1 MGNLGKNRKKFLAL
15 AIALSL
21 QMQAVIPCYAAV
33 TAEAGGA
40 NVNGNIINIVKPDSN
55 GLSHN
60 KFTDFN
66 VAGNGIVF
74 NNHTGSAQY
83 NSQLAGALNA
93 NANLQGNAA
102 KLILTE
108 VTGTGKTNLNGML
121 EIAGTKADL
130 VIANPN
136 GIVGK
141 GFGFINVGRAT
152 LTTGVP
158 DWGADGKLNGFSVAK
173 GTIDIQNA
181 GLTEDQRTDYRPD
194 KLDIMA
200 SAIKINDELWA
211 NEAINVVAGSNEV
224 KYNADGS
231 LEVQKTTATAEKPQ
245 VALDVAA
252 LGGMY
257 AGRIM
262 LVGTEKGLGM
272 NIGGN
277 LKAQENL
284 SITNDG
290 RIVFTKNAGS
300 NNSADGLPNKDYTYL
315 TSDGTVMVSSTED
328 IENSGVITAQKDM
341 TLTVGGKLTNSGT
354 LEAGAAYTAEEEE
367 ENPKFLQDAA
377 ALRITADE
385 IANSGNIN
393 ASSILHVASAK
404 AINNDG
410 YMHSSGEASIS
421 AGGILSGSGSI
432 GAKSSVNVTADKL
445 TLNKNNIY
453 TIGADGKINN
463 TTGVSI
469 TEINPDKPV
478 IPATPNPEA
487 LREAEDFKAPALPD
501 IAQASGVAATVKKDK
516 ISDDDLD
523 LVADANANGK
533 YKPIIDKAA
542 NGVDLVQIAEVNGN
556 GVSRNLYSDFN
567 IKSTGLI
574 LNNAT
579 TYTKTELGGYIDRNM
594 FLAGKGA
601 RVILNE
607 VTSSNASTLSGYLEV
622 AGNKASVVIANVNGI
637 SVNGLG
643 FINTDNVVLSTGAV
657 TNWADGSFKFSDNKG
672 DMIIA
677 GDGLNARN
685 PKQLEIFTS
694 NLQVDQSE
702 VYTNE
707 LHISAD
713 GLLQNTGKIA
723 ATENM
728 HINAGALKNSS
739 LGYIEAQ
746 KNLTATVSGDVEQDK
761 ATLKAGEALKVSAA
775 KLSNTNNSL
784 ISAGNDADINIA
796 ASISNNK
803 SIILAGNDLDVRAA
817 DFINQDTALV
827 NYGQNGTLAVANRFA
842 NDGATISTDS
852 NNALTKIT
860 TTDFSNTNKG
870 AFVSKGSLQLE
881 ASNTLNNNYAN
892 IYVSGDGEI
901 KAGML
906 LNSNLANLHTGGDAK
921 ITADTMRS
929 SKASV
934 DVQGNLEA
942 DLGSF
947 TNQDSAYFGVGKNA
961 AINTSNDFTNKDL
974 GNIFVTKDLTINS
987 IGDFLNEDGLIAVGA
1002 SGTISATNITNQNK
1016 AGVKQG
1022 SLINAAGDLSLTAE
1036 DTVLNRSSDIESEGN
1051 ISIKAKNLVNKKEIF
1066 ETSFKESHEDIS
1078 YKIPHLNAPN
1088 YYDAVRKFD
1097 RQILTAQIDKET
1109 ADANIIASGNI
1120 KIDLDK
1126 DLTNHYSKIKAGKNL
1141 TVNAGG
1147 TVENVG
1153 YQGTI
1158 HYYDRGNDYHY
1169 WKYKKHRRMH
1179 IRCRWVYGTTVI
1191 PYYDHTMR
1199 DEEGTDSER
1208 LSLLSGVSGV
1218 KIYATDIVNRTHQAK
1233 GKVGDLPE
1241 SDAYFKTDADK
1252 HLTDETLYKEKQDVS
1267 TSVEGK
1273 ADDKAAAGKD
1283 NNTGDKMTDISSLHI
1298 NSKIFKLT
1306 DDATAKYLIETN
1318 KKFADYHEFLSSDY
1332 LLERVKADPE
1342 KVGKR
1347 LGDGYFEQQFVL
1359 QQIGTLT
1366 GKKYLGDY
1374 GSDMEQFAAL
1384 MNAGAV
1390 IAEEMNLKVGVAL
1403 TAEQMASLTTDIVW
1417 LVEEVVNGQK
1427 VLVPE
1432 VFLAQVRSEDLR
1444 PDGALIVGG
1453 EVELYS
1459 KQDIKNMGNIKSDG
1473 TVALR
1478 AENVSNKGD
1487 IASENLAV
1495 KAEKNITNSG
1505 TMRAKAD
1512 ALLQAENITNEATVS
1527 KKQYKELNQK
1537 KLEATGSISAG
1548 QNLTLEAGKN
1558 ITNKGANLTAGK
1570 DLTLN
1575 ANDVDIVTVANEKHV
1590 AVAYGSSSAEIH
1602 DVQHQQSA
1610 LSGENIRLNTKKDI
1624 SIAGGVLSAKNDVAL
1639 NAKGDVNI
1647 NAVKDLYSEESEV
1660 GNRGGSYY
1668 NHNKQVDEAVKGTT
1682 IAAKNDISIASGKD
1696 INIKGS
1702 NVASEAGKAD
1712 LAAENNINI
1721 ANATEYHE
1729 CLHEEHNKVSGLLSS
1744 KTTDIYDY
1752 SRQNTV
1758 VGSNVSAGE
1767 IAISSKKD
1775 TNLTGSNVVADNDVS
1790 VKTGGN
1796 LNIGSA
1802 EQTSESEYI
1811 KSVKKSGILS
1821 GGGLGFT
1828 IGKEKQKD
1836 QYANQNTEQV
1846 GSTVGSVKG
1855 NVNLDADKAAN
1866 VKGSTVVAGK
1876 DINITGENVKIENSD
1891 SIYNAQEKH
1900 EFKRT
1905 GLSVSVGGEAVN
1917 KVNEVVNHVERANQ
1931 VNDKRLAALHG
1942 YKAIESVEKNIG
1954 MLKDAVKNPSQGLSL
1969 NVSVGSSQSRIESK
1983 STTVVANGSN
1993 VKAAGDVKITST
2005 EKDINIT
2012 GSNVEGKDVT
2022 LNAKEN
2028 LNITASKNTN
2038 KTEQNSKSSSAS
2050 VGVGFD
2056 IATGQVS
2063 SVTISGSKSK
2073 GEVDANSTSYNES
2086 TVKADKKLD
2095 FTSAKDTNIKGGNLS
2110 GEKIAGN
2117 VGGDLNI
2124 ESKQDKNSYKEKN
2137 SSAGFGVGIDLS
2149 GKNKNDGIAT
2159 TDKKDKA
2166 SNADKTGIFGSAT
2179 KSNVDSN
2186 YESVTNQ
2193 SGIYAGKE
2201 GFDIR
2206 VEANTDLKGGIISS
2220 EAEKDK
2226 NKISTGTLT
2235 YEDIKNKA
2243 EYEAGSIGINVDTS
2257 KNAKN
2262 KDAGVTPNIGVGAK
2276 DDAESVTKA
2285 TVSEGEIEIRDKGH
2299 QKQDLKDLNRD
2310 TQNSLNKLGEIF
2322 DKTKVEERQELAGLF
2337 GEIAYKAVGDLAI
2350 KNGWQEGSAE
2360 KNALHALVGGIM
2372 SELTNSGF
2380 LAGASGAM
2388 INEIIQDKLRDMFK
2402 DNPAMHQWA
2411 SALIGGVVAQV
2422 AADNAQVGSATASS
2436 GTKNNYLT
2444 HEQLEKYNSEI
2455 EAIEKDDSLTE
2466 EEKKDAK
2473 KIIDLK
2479 YDLISALQDREWL
2492 SRFNSKINVIQLKNG
2507 EYEIK
2512 GETFYVGYNK
2522 DGSPAFLS
2530 TGTTYGIKDD
2540 NLNDLLQKIIP
2551 GDKIQFPDGSKFYIQ
2566 PNGQLFEE
2574 DNVGFLMPF
2583 KMISF
2588 DTNAVVDK
2596 RNMFVYDAT
2605 ISSNLKNDAG
2615 ELITGVASSIGGLL
2629 AGYEL
2634 AKLAI
2639 TSGNDSGIL
2648 VGAIVV
2654 AMNANELVISGTS
2667 GYKNLFNHNISTV
2680 NFIKDSVL
2688 AGSENEKIYNS
2699 LNTATQMIGIIGD
2712 CQQFYKLIEEGKLR
2726 NIDWDKII
2734 YDKKERDELTS
2745 ILNSYNLGLD
2755 IKTVGDILN
2764 K

>member
-21 QMQAVIPCYAAV
+21 QMQAVMPCYAAV
-33 TAEAGGA
+33 TVEAGGA
-40 NVNGNIINIVKPDSN
+40 NVNANIINIVKPDSN

-66 VAGNGIVF
+66 VPGNGIVF

-83 NSQLAGALNA
+83 NSHLAGALNA

-200 SAIKINDELWA
+200 RAIKINDELWA

-224 KYNADGS
+224 KYNTDGS

-290 RIVFTKNAGS
+290 KIVFTKNAGS
-300 NNSADGLPNKDYTYL
+300 NNTADGLSNKDYTSL

-367 ENPKFLQDAA
+367 KNPKFLQEAA
-377 ALRITADE
+377 KLRITADE
-385 IANSGNIN
+385 ITNSGNIN
-393 ASSILHVASAK
+393 ASKILDVTSTK

-410 YMHSSGEASIS
+410 YMHSNGEASIS
-421 AGGILSGSGSI
+421 AGGILSGSGSV
-432 GAKSSVNVTADKL
+432 GAKSSVDVTADKIS
-445 TLNKNNIY
+445 LNKKNIY

-478 IPATPNPEA
+478 IPEMPDPEA
-487 LREAEDFKAPALPD
+487 PREAEDFKAPALPD

-556 GVSRNLYSDFN
+556 GFSRNLYSDFN

-579 TYTKTELGGYIDRNM
+579 KYTKTELGGYIDRNM

-607 VTSSNASTLSGYLEV
+607 VTSSNASTLNGYLEV
-622 AGNKASVVIANVNGI
+622 AGNKASVVIANANGI

-672 DMIIA
+672 DMLIA
-677 GDGLNARN
+677 GDGLNART
-685 PKQLEIFTS
+685 PKQLEIFTN
-694 NLQVDQSE
+694 NLQVDKSE
-702 VYTNE
+702 VYNNE

-728 HINAGALKNSS
+728 QINAGALKNSS

-746 KNLTATVSGDVEQDK
+746 KNLTAAVSGDVEQDK
-761 ATLKAGEALKVSAA
+761 ATLKAGEALSVSAA

-827 NYGQNGTLAVANRFA
+827 NYGQNGTLTVANRFA
-842 NDGATISTDS
+842 NDGATISADGS
-852 NNALTKIT
+852 SVLTKIT
-860 TTDFSNTNKG
+860 ATDFSNTNKG

-929 SKASV
+929 SKASI

-942 DLGSF
+942 DLGSL
-947 TNQDSAYFGVGKNA
+947 TNQDSAYFGVAKNA
-961 AINTSNDFTNKDL
+961 VINTSNNFTNKDL
-974 GNIFVTKDLTINS
+974 GNIFVTKNLTINS
-987 IGDFLNEDGLIAVGA
+987 IGDFLNEDGLVAIGG
-1002 SGTISATNITNQNK
+1002 SGTISANNITNQNK

-1109 ADANIIASGNI
+1109 ADANIIARGNI

-1126 DLTNHYSKIKAGKNL
+1126 DLTNHYSKIKAGKDL

-1241 SDAYFKTDADK
+1241 SDDYFKTDADK

-1283 NNTGDKMTDISSLHI
+1283 NNTGDKMMNISSLHI

-1390 IAEEMNLKVGVAL
+1390 VAEAMDLKVGVAL

-1459 KQDIKNMGNIKSDG
+1459 KQDIKNMGNIRSDG

-1478 AENVSNKGD
+1478 SENVSNKGD
-1487 IASENLAV
+1487 IAGENLTV

-1505 TMRAKAD
+1505 TMRAKVD
-1512 ALLQAENITNEATVS
+1512 ALLQAENITNEAATS
-1527 KKQYKELNQK
+1527 ETQYRELNQK
-1537 KLEATGSISAG
+1537 KIEATGSISAG
-1548 QNLTLEAGKN
+1548 QNLTLEAGN
-1558 ITNKGANLTAGK
+1558 SITNKGANLAAGK
-1570 DLTLN
+1570 EVSLN
-1575 ANDVDIVTVANEKHV
+1575 AENIDIVTIANEKHV

-1602 DVQHQQSA
+1602 DVQHQQTA
-1610 LSGENIRLNTKKDI
+1610 LSGENIRLNAKKDI
-1624 SIAGGVLSAKNDVAL
+1624 SIAGGILSAKKDVEL
-1639 NAKGDVNI
+1639 NAKGDVNLT
-1647 NAVKDLYSEESEV
+1647 AVKDLYSEESEV

-1712 LAAENNINI
+1712 LIAENNINI
-1721 ANATEYHE
+1721 ANETEYHE
-1729 CLHEEHNKVSGLLSS
+1729 RLHEEHNKVSGLLSS

-1775 TNLTGSNVVADNDVS
+1775 TNITGSNVVADNDVS

-1836 QYANQNTEQV
+1836 QYANQNVEQV

-1855 NVNLDADKAAN
+1855 SVNMDADKAAN

-1876 DINITGENVKIENSD
+1876 DINITGENVKIENSN
-1891 SIYNAQEKH
+1891 SVYNAQEKH

-1905 GLSVSVGGEAVN
+1905 ELSVSVGGEAVN

-1942 YKAIESVEKNIG
+1942 YKAVESVEKNIG

-1969 NVSVGSSQSRIESK
+1969 NVSIGSSQSRSESS
-1983 STTVVANGSN
+1983 STTIVANGSE
-1993 VKAAGDVKITST
+1993 VKAGGDVNVTST
-2005 EKDINIT
+2005 KKDINII

-2038 KTEQNSKSSSAS
+2038 KTEQSSKSSSAS
-2050 VGVGFD
+2050 VGASLELGK
-2056 IATGQVS
+2056 GPS
-2063 SVTISGSKSK
+2063 YSISGSMSN
-2073 GEVDANSTSYNES
+2073 GEVSANGTTYNES
-2086 TVKADKKLD
+2086 TVTANKDLSFA
-2095 FTSAKDTNIKGGNLS
+2095 SGKDTNIKGGKLS
-2110 GEKIAGN
+2110 SEKVTGN
-2117 VGGDLNI
+2117 VGNDLNI
-2124 ESKQDKNSYKEKN
+2124 ESKQDSNSYKENNK
-2137 SSAGFGVGIDLS
+2137 SVGASVGLGS
-2149 GKNKNDGIAT
+2149 NKAV
-2159 TDKKDKA
+2159 
-2166 SNADKTGIFGSAT
+2166 SGSASVG
-2179 KSNVDSN
+2179 KIDSK
-2186 YESVTNQ
+2186 YESVIDQ
-2193 SGIYAGKE
+2193 SGIYAGKD
-2201 GFDIR
+2201 GFEIN
-2206 VEANTDLKGGIISS
+2206 VGENTDLKGGIISS

-2235 YEDIKNKA
+2235 YEDIKNEADYKA
-2243 EYEAGSIGINVDTS
+2243 GGAGIKVNKNNDADYNEKGITPDIGMPAS
-2257 KNAKN
+2257 
-2262 KDAGVTPNIGVGAK
+2262 GE
-2276 DDAESVTKA
+2276 AESTTKA
-2285 TVSEGEIEIRDKGH
+2285 TISKGTIEIRDKKN
-2299 QKQDLKDLNRD
+2299 QKQDINKLNRD
-2310 TQNSLNKLGEIF
+2310 TNNSLNKLGEIF
-2322 DKTKVEERQELAGLF
+2322 DKKKIEERQELANLF
-2337 GEIAYKAVGDLAI
+2337 GELAYNEIHYMDGSDEQKAI
-2350 KNGWQEGSAE
+2350 Y
-2360 KNALHALVGGIM
+2360 HAVVGGIM
-2372 SELTNSGF
+2372 SKLTGGDF
-2380 LAGASGAM
+2380 LAGASAAGINKLVIEEVKKAANYEPDKMQWVSAALGAVVAEFVSG
-2388 INEIIQDKLRDMFK
+2388 NAQ
-2402 DNPAMHQWA
+2402 AGA
-2411 SALIGGVVAQV
+2411 SA
-2422 AADNAQVGSATASS
+2422 AAS
-2436 GTKNNYLT
+2436 GTKNNEVADIIFNPKRVLNGYGEGLKDRGIEEIEDISAIVSDPLGTLNEMYQFLQAVYEEPSLANEIKEQFVDVFNERLDKFENGTAEETGYELGRISVDIASLCVASGSSKILT
-2444 HEQLEKYNSEI
+2444 KFPRVGKIVSSLEKYTAKSISTTKLTNDI
-2455 EAIEKDDSLTE
+2455 VYIGDSLW
-2466 EEKKDAK
+2466 EKGAFKRGQ
-2473 KIIDLK
+2473 IIDK
-2479 YDLISALQDREWL
+2479 ALGNNL
-2492 SRFNSKINVIQLKNG
+2492 
-2507 EYEIK
+2507 
-2512 GETFYVGYNK
+2512 GYN
-2522 DGSPAFLS
+2522 
-2530 TGTTYGIKDD
+2530 
-2540 NLNDLLQKIIP
+2540 
-2551 GDKIQFPDGSKFYIQ
+2551 FP
-2566 PNGQLFEE
+2566 
-2574 DNVGFLMPF
+2574 
-2583 KMISF
+2583 
-2588 DTNAVVDK
+2588 VVDK
-2596 RNMFVYDAT
+2596 LNDRTITSIKSMDLNANTYQTGRGIYNALVKNIDDLEAFEKRSWRHTTINIDDYDYKQLEVAIPKIT
-2605 ISSNLKNDAG
+2605 ISKDQKNGLEQAVKYAKSKNINVK
-2615 ELITGVASSIGGLL
+2615 IT
-2629 AGYEL
+2629 
-2634 AKLAI
+2634 
-2639 TSGNDSGIL
+2639 
-2648 VGAIVV
+2648 VV
-2654 AMNANELVISGTS
+2654 E
-2667 GYKNLFNHNISTV
+2667 
-2680 NFIKDSVL
+2680 
-2688 AGSENEKIYNS
+2688 
-2699 LNTATQMIGIIGD
+2699 
-2712 CQQFYKLIEEGKLR
+2712 
-2726 NIDWDKII
+2726 
-2734 YDKKERDELTS
+2734 
-2745 ILNSYNLGLD
+2745 
-2755 IKTVGDILN
+2755 
-2764 K
+2764 

>member
-21 QMQAVIPCYAAV
+21 QMQAVMPCYAAV

-83 NSQLAGALNA
+83 NSHLAGALNA

-152 LTTGVP
+152 LTTGMP

-173 GTIDIQNA
+173 GAIDIQNA

-200 SAIKINDELWA
+200 RAIKINDELWA

-224 KYNADGS
+224 KYNTDGS
-231 LEVQKTTATAEKPQ
+231 LEVHKTTATAEKPQ

-300 NNSADGLPNKDYTYL
+300 NNTADGLSNKDYTSL
-315 TSDGTVMVSSTED
+315 TSDGNVMVSSTED
-328 IENSGVITAQKDM
+328 IENSSVITAQKDM
-341 TLTVGGKLTNSGT
+341 TMTVGGKLTNSGT

-393 ASSILHVASAK
+393 ASSILHVTSTK

-421 AGGILSGSGSI
+421 AGGIFSGSGSI
-432 GAKSSVNVTADKL
+432 GAKSSVNVQADKV

-487 LREAEDFKAPALPD
+487 PREAEDFKAPALPD
-501 IAQASGVAATVKKDK
+501 VAQAPGVAATVKKDK
-516 ISDDDLD
+516 ISDNDLD

-579 TYTKTELGGYIDRNM
+579 KYTKTELGGYIDRNM

-607 VTSSNASTLSGYLEV
+607 VTSSNASTLNGYLEV
-622 AGNKASVVIANVNGI
+622 AGNKASVVIANANGI

-657 TNWADGSFKFSDNKG
+657 TNWADGNLKFGNNKG
-672 DMIIA
+672 DMLIT

-685 PKQLEIFTS
+685 PKQLEIFTN
-694 NLQVDQSE
+694 NLQVDKSE

-728 HINAGALKNSS
+728 QINAGTLKNSS

-746 KNLTATVSGDVEQDK
+746 KNLTAAVSGDVEQDK
-761 ATLKAGEALKVSAA
+761 ATLKAGEALSVSAA

-803 SIILAGNDLDVRAA
+803 SIILAGNDLDVKAA

-827 NYGQNGTLAVANRFA
+827 NYGQNGTLAVANKFA
-842 NDGATISTDS
+842 NDGATISADG
-852 NNALTKIT
+852 NGALTKIT
-860 TTDFSNTNKG
+860 ATDFSNTNKG

-942 DLGSF
+942 DLGSL
-947 TNQDSAYFGVGKNA
+947 TNQDSAYFGIGKNA
-961 AINTSNDFTNKDL
+961 VINTSNDFTNKDL

-987 IGDFLNEDGLIAVGA
+987 IGDFLNEDGLVAVGG
-1002 SGTISATNITNQNK
+1002 SGTISANNITNQNK

-1022 SLINAAGDLSLTAE
+1022 SLINAAGDLSLNAQ
-1036 DTVLNRSSDIESEGN
+1036 DTVMNRSSDIESEGN

-1066 ETSFKESHEDIS
+1066 ATSFKESHEDIS

-1120 KIDLDK
+1120 NIDLDK

-1153 YQGTI
+1153 YQGTV

-1218 KIYATDIVNRTHQAK
+1218 KIYAADIVNRTHQAK
-1233 GKVGDLPE
+1233 GKVGGLPE
-1241 SDAYFKTDADK
+1241 SDAYFKTDAEN
-1252 HLTDETLYKEKQDVS
+1252 HLTDEKLYKEKQDVS

-1283 NNTGDKMTDISSLHI
+1283 NQTGDKMPDISSLHI

-1390 IAEEMNLKVGVAL
+1390 VAEAMDLKVGVAL

-1417 LVEEVVNGQK
+1417 LVEEVVNGEK

-1444 PDGALIVGG
+1444 PDGALIVGD

-1459 KQDIKNMGNIKSDG
+1459 KQDIKNMGNIRSDG

-1487 IASENLAV
+1487 IAGENLKI

-1505 TMRAKAD
+1505 TMRAKVD
-1512 ALLQAENITNEATVS
+1512 TLLKAENITNEATVS
-1527 KKQYKELNQK
+1527 EKEYKELNQK
-1537 KLEATGSISAG
+1537 KLETTGSISAG
-1548 QNLTLEAGKN
+1548 QNLTLEASNK

-1570 DLTLN
+1570 GLQLN

-1624 SIAGGVLSAKNDVAL
+1624 SIAGGILSAKNDVDL
-1639 NAKGDVNI
+1639 NAKGDVNLT
-1647 NAVKDLYSEESEV
+1647 AVKDLYSEESEV

-1702 NVASEAGKAD
+1702 NVASEAGKAE
-1712 LAAENNINI
+1712 LIAENNINI

-1729 CLHEEHNKVSGLLSS
+1729 RLHEEHNKVSGLLSS

-1752 SRQNTV
+1752 SKQNTV
-1758 VGSNVSAGE
+1758 VGSNISAGSVD
-1767 IAISSKKD
+1767 IQSGKD
-1775 TNLTGSNVVADNDVS
+1775 TNVKGSNVVADNDVN

-1811 KSVKKSGILS
+1811 KSVKKSGVFA

-1855 NVNLDADKAAN
+1855 NVNLDADKAVN

-1876 DINITGENVKIENSD
+1876 NINITGENVKIENSD

-1905 GLSVSVGGEAVN
+1905 GLSVSVGGAYVNVVNNAANSVKHATDVEDKRLGALVAVKGYKDADKAIKN
-1917 KVNEVVNHVERANQ
+1917 IKSNGSGKVNEN
-1931 VNDKRLAALHG
+1931 
-1942 YKAIESVEKNIG
+1942 
-1954 MLKDAVKNPSQGLSL
+1954 LSI
-1969 NVSVGSSQSRIESK
+1969 NVSLGTMKSKSESK

-1993 VKAAGDVKITST
+1993 VKAEGDVKITSR
-2005 EKDINIT
+2005 EKDINII
-2012 GSNVEGKDVT
+2012 GSNVEGKDVI

-2038 KTEQNSKSSSAS
+2038 ITEHNSKSSSAS
-2050 VGVGFD
+2050 IGAS
-2056 IATGQVS
+2056 I
-2063 SVTISGSKSK
+2063 SVEGTKYSVSGSVSK
-2073 GEVDANSTSYNES
+2073 GEVSANSTTYNES
-2086 TVKADKKLD
+2086 TVTANKDLSFA
-2095 FTSAKDTNIKGGNLS
+2095 SGNDTNIKGGKLS
-2110 GEKIAGN
+2110 GEKVTGN
-2117 VGGDLNI
+2117 VGNDLNI
-2124 ESKQDKNSYKEKN
+2124 ESKQDSNSYKENNK
-2137 SSAGFGVGIDLS
+2137 SVGASVGLGS
-2149 GKNKNDGIAT
+2149 NKAV
-2159 TDKKDKA
+2159 
-2166 SNADKTGIFGSAT
+2166 SGSARVG
-2179 KSNVDSN
+2179 KIDSK
-2186 YESVTNQ
+2186 YESVTDQ

-2206 VEANTDLKGGIISS
+2206 VEDNTDVKGGIISS
-2220 EAEKDK
+2220 TADADK

-2235 YEDIKNKA
+2235 FEDIKNKA
-2243 EYEAGSIGINVDTS
+2243 DYKAGGAGIKVN
-2257 KNAKN
+2257 KNN
-2262 KDAGVTPNIGVGAK
+2262 
-2276 DDAESVTKA
+2276 DAEYNEKGITPDIGMPASGEAESTTKA
-2285 TVSEGEIEIRDKGH
+2285 TISKGTIEIRDKEN
-2299 QKQDLKDLNRD
+2299 QKQDINKLNRD
-2310 TQNSLNKLGEIF
+2310 NANSLNKLGEIF
-2322 DKTKVEERQELAGLF
+2322 DKTKIEERQELANLF
-2337 GEIAYKAVGDLAI
+2337 GELAYNEIHYMDGSNEQKALY
-2350 KNGWQEGSAE
+2350 
-2360 KNALHALVGGIM
+2360 HAVVGGIM
-2372 SELTNSGF
+2372 SKLTSGDF
-2380 LAGASGAM
+2380 LAGASAAGINKLVIEEVKKAANYDPDKMQWVSAALGA
-2388 INEIIQDKLRDMFK
+2388 
-2402 DNPAMHQWA
+2402 
-2411 SALIGGVVAQV
+2411 VVAEFVSGDAQAGAST
-2422 AADNAQVGSATASS
+2422 AAS
-2436 GTKNNYLT
+2436 GTKNNEVADIIFNPKRVLNGYGEGLKDRGIEEIEDISAIISDPLGTLNEMYQFLQAVYEEPSLANEIKEQFVDVFNERFDKFENGTAEETGYELGRISVDIASLCVASGSSKILT
-2444 HEQLEKYNSEI
+2444 KFPRVGKIVSSLEKYTAKSISTTKLTNDI
-2455 EAIEKDDSLTE
+2455 VYIGDSLW
-2466 EEKKDAK
+2466 EKGAFKRGQ
-2473 KIIDLK
+2473 IIDK
-2479 YDLISALQDREWL
+2479 ALGNNL
-2492 SRFNSKINVIQLKNG
+2492 
-2507 EYEIK
+2507 
-2512 GETFYVGYNK
+2512 GYN
-2522 DGSPAFLS
+2522 
-2530 TGTTYGIKDD
+2530 
-2540 NLNDLLQKIIP
+2540 
-2551 GDKIQFPDGSKFYIQ
+2551 FP
-2566 PNGQLFEE
+2566 
-2574 DNVGFLMPF
+2574 
-2583 KMISF
+2583 
-2588 DTNAVVDK
+2588 VVDK
-2596 RNMFVYDAT
+2596 LNGRT
-2605 ISSNLKNDAG
+2605 
-2615 ELITGVASSIGGLL
+2615 
-2629 AGYEL
+2629 
-2634 AKLAI
+2634 I
-2639 TSGNDSGIL
+2639 TSIKSMDL
-2648 VGAIVV
+2648 T
-2654 AMNANELVISGTS
+2654 ANTYQTGR
-2667 GYKNLFNHNISTV
+2667 G
-2680 NFIKDSVL
+2680 
-2688 AGSENEKIYNS
+2688 IYNT
-2699 LNTATQMIGIIGD
+2699 LVKNIDTLEAFDEQTWRGVVIQAAD
-2712 CQQFYKLIEEGKLR
+2712 YDYKQLEVAIPKVAISKDQKDGLEEAIKYAKRR
-2726 NIDWDKII
+2726 NINIKITI
-2734 YDKKERDELTS
+2734 VE
-2745 ILNSYNLGLD
+2745 
-2755 IKTVGDILN
+2755 
-2764 K
+2764 

>member
-15 AIALSL
+15 TIALSL
-21 QMQAVIPCYAAV
+21 QMQAVMPCYAAV

-40 NVNGNIINIVKPDSN
+40 NVNVNIINIVKPDSN

-66 VAGNGIVF
+66 VAAHGIVF

-152 LTTGVP
+152 LTTGMP
-158 DWGADGKLNGFSVAK
+158 DWGAYGKLNGFSVTK

-200 SAIKINDELWA
+200 RAIKINDELWA

-224 KYNADGS
+224 KYNTDGS

-277 LKAQENL
+277 LKAQESLNI
-284 SITNDG
+284 SNDG

-300 NNSADGLPNKDYTYL
+300 SNTADGLQNQDYTSL

-410 YMHSSGEASIS
+410 YMHSSGEARVS
-421 AGGILSGSGSI
+421 AGSVLSGSGSI
-432 GAKSSVNVTADKL
+432 GAKNSVNVQADKV

-478 IPATPNPEA
+478 IPEMPDPEA
-487 LREAEDFKAPALPD
+487 PREAEDFKAPALPD

-579 TYTKTELGGYIDRNM
+579 KYTKTELGGYIDRNI

-607 VTSSNASTLSGYLEV
+607 VTSSHASTLNGYLEV

-685 PKQLEIFTS
+685 PKQLDVFTN
-694 NLQVDQSE
+694 NLQADKSE
-702 VYTNE
+702 LYANE

-728 HINAGALKNSS
+728 QLNAAGLKNSNS
-739 LGYIEAQ
+739 GYIEAQ

-761 ATLKAGEALKVSAA
+761 ATLKAGNNLQLRANALK
-775 KLSNTNNSL
+775 NTNNSL
-784 ISAGNDADINIA
+784 LSAGNDANINIA

-817 DFINQDTALV
+817 DFTNQDTALV
-827 NYGQNGTLAVANRFA
+827 NYGQNGTLTVANRFA
-842 NDGATISTDS
+842 NDGATISADGS
-852 NNALTKIT
+852 SALTKIT
-860 TTDFSNTNKG
+860 ATDFSNTNKG

-906 LNSNLANLHTGGDAK
+906 LNSNLANLHTGRDAK
-921 ITADTMRS
+921 ITANS
-929 SKASV
+929 LQNSKASV

-942 DLGSF
+942 DLGSL
-947 TNQDSAYFGVGKNA
+947 TNQDSAYLGVGKNA
-961 AINTSNDFTNKDL
+961 VINTSNNFTNKNL
-974 GNIFVTKDLTINS
+974 GNIFVTKNLTINS
-987 IGDFLNEDGLIAVGA
+987 IGDFLNEDGLLAIGG
-1002 SGTISATNITNQNK
+1002 SGTISAKNITNQNK

-1022 SLINAAGDLSLTAE
+1022 SLINAAGDLSLNAQ
-1036 DTVLNRSSDIESEGN
+1036 DTVMNRSSDIESEGN

-1179 IRCRWVYGTTVI
+1179 IRCRWVYGTTVL

-1208 LSLLSGVSGV
+1208 LSLLSGVGGV
-1218 KIYATDIVNRTHQAK
+1218 KIEAKEIVNKTHQAK

-1241 SDAYFKTDADK
+1241 SDAYFKTDAEN
-1252 HLTDETLYKEKQDVS
+1252 HLTDEKLYKEKQDVS

-1273 ADDKAAAGKD
+1273 ADDKSAAGKD
-1283 NNTGDKMTDISSLHI
+1283 NQTGDKLPDISSLHI

-1306 DDATAKYLIETN
+1306 EDATAKYLIETN

-1390 IAEEMNLKVGVAL
+1390 VAEAMDLKVGVAL

-1417 LVEEVVNGQK
+1417 LVEEVVNGEK

-1459 KQDIKNMGNIKSDG
+1459 KQDIKNMGNIRSDG

-1478 AENVSNKGD
+1478 AENVDNKGD
-1487 IASENLAV
+1487 ITGKNLAV

-1512 ALLQAENITNEATVS
+1512 ALLKAENITNEATVS

-1548 QNLTLEAGKN
+1548 QNLTLEAGN
-1558 ITNKGANLTAGK
+1558 SITNKGANLTAGK

-1610 LSGENIRLNTKKDI
+1610 LSGENIRLNAKKDI
-1624 SIAGGVLSAKNDVAL
+1624 SIAGGILSAKNDVEL
-1639 NAKGDVNI
+1639 NAKGDVNLT
-1647 NAVKDLYSEESEV
+1647 AVKDLYSEESEV
-1660 GNRGGSYY
+1660 GKRGSNYY

-1702 NVASEAGKAD
+1702 NVTSEAGKAD
-1712 LAAENNINI
+1712 LAAKNNINI
-1721 ANATEYHE
+1721 ANETEYHE
-1729 CLHEEHNKVSGLLSS
+1729 RLHEEHNKVSGLLSS

-1752 SRQNTV
+1752 SKQNTV
-1758 VGSNVSAGE
+1758 VSSNVSAGE

-1775 TNLTGSNVVADNDVS
+1775 TNITGSNVVADNDVS

-1802 EQTSESEYI
+1802 EQTSESEYR
-1811 KSVKKSGILS
+1811 KSVKKSGVFA

-1836 QYANQNTEQV
+1836 QYANQNVEQV

-1876 DINITGENVKIENSD
+1876 DINITGENVSIENSN

-1905 GLSVSVGGEAVN
+1905 GLSVSVGGGYVDVVN
-1917 KVNEVVNHVERANQ
+1917 NAANSVKHATEVEDKRLGALVAIKGYKDADKAIKNIKSNGGGKVNEN
-1931 VNDKRLAALHG
+1931 
-1942 YKAIESVEKNIG
+1942 
-1954 MLKDAVKNPSQGLSL
+1954 LSI
-1969 NVSVGSSQSRIESK
+1969 NVSLGTMKSKSESK
-1983 STTVVANGSN
+1983 STTTVANASE
-1993 VKAAGDVKITST
+1993 VKAGGDVNVTST
-2005 EKDINIT
+2005 KKDININ

-2038 KTEQNSKSSSAS
+2038 NTEQNSKSSSAS
-2050 VGVGFD
+2050 VGASLELGK
-2056 IATGQVS
+2056 GPS
-2063 SVTISGSKSK
+2063 YSISGSMSK
-2073 GEVDANSTSYNES
+2073 REVSANGTTYNES
-2086 TVKADKKLD
+2086 TVTANKDLSFA
-2095 FTSAKDTNIKGGNLS
+2095 SGNDTNIKGGKLS
-2110 GEKIAGN
+2110 GEKVTGN

-2124 ESKQDKNSYKEKN
+2124 ESKQDSNSYKENNK
-2137 SSAGFGVGIDLS
+2137 SVGVSIGLGS
-2149 GKNKNDGIAT
+2149 NKAV
-2159 TDKKDKA
+2159 
-2166 SNADKTGIFGSAT
+2166 SGSASVG
-2179 KSNVDSN
+2179 KIDSK
-2186 YESVTNQ
+2186 YESVTDQ
-2193 SGIYAGKE
+2193 SGIYTGKE

-2220 EAEKDK
+2220 TADADK
-2226 NKISTGTLT
+2226 NKLSTGTLT
-2235 YEDIKNKA
+2235 FEDIENKA
-2243 EYEAGSIGINVDTS
+2243 DYKAGSIGFNVKHDGDKE
-2257 KNAKN
+2257 KNEQIEKN
-2262 KDAGVTPNIGVGAK
+2262 ERGVTPSIGMPASGEY
-2276 DDAESVTKA
+2276 ESTTKA
-2285 TVSEGEIEIRDKGH
+2285 AISEGTIEIRDKEN
-2299 QKQDLKDLNRD
+2299 QKQDVNKLNRD
-2310 TQNSLNKLGEIF
+2310 TANSLNKLGEIF
-2322 DKTKVEERQELAGLF
+2322 DKNTVKEKQEFAGLF
-2337 GEIAYKAVGDLAI
+2337 QEFAHDYIGDLTGKIRQDEKAALNSFVDGLI
-2350 KNGWQEGSAE
+2350 SAWTNG
-2360 KNALHALVGGIM
+2360 N
-2372 SELTNSGF
+2372 F
-2380 LAGASGAM
+2380 LAGASGTALLESMQNELEKIKDPGLKQIAAGM
-2388 INEIIQDKLRDMFK
+2388 IG
-2402 DNPAMHQWA
+2402 
-2411 SALIGGVVAQV
+2411 ALAGELVNGDAQT
-2422 AADNAQVGSATASS
+2422 GASS
-2436 GTKNNYLT
+2436 AVSTEKYNWLSHEEQEKVASRLEAAKT
-2444 HEQLEKYNSEI
+2444 HEERVKIIEDAFSLSQANREKDPAHAEYIEKFLMDQLEKITRYDNGVGISFKVNKDLGLHNNLEAAKDFFSYYNVVKYLPDVFKSSVEFAVTGSSYGGAVAFSKFVKYGDFTINSLGNLKSSWGNSEELLDKTKYDQSKSMI
-2455 EAIEKDDSLTE
+2455 FGIVDKVTGKFSQTGVVLVS
-2466 EEKKDAK
+2466 KG
-2473 KIIDLK
+2473 IIDVYIDTSCK
-2479 YDLISALQDREWL
+2479 DTFMKALH
-2492 SRFNSKINVIQLKNG
+2492 
-2507 EYEIK
+2507 
-2512 GETFYVGYNK
+2512 
-2522 DGSPAFLS
+2522 
-2530 TGTTYGIKDD
+2530 D
-2540 NLNDLLQKIIP
+2540 NENLYM
-2551 GDKIQFPDGSKFYIQ
+2551 GD
-2566 PNGQLFEE
+2566 
-2574 DNVGFLMPF
+2574 
-2583 KMISF
+2583 
-2588 DTNAVVDK
+2588 
-2596 RNMFVYDAT
+2596 
-2605 ISSNLKNDAG
+2605 
-2615 ELITGVASSIGGLL
+2615 
-2629 AGYEL
+2629 
-2634 AKLAI
+2634 
-2639 TSGNDSGIL
+2639 
-2648 VGAIVV
+2648 
-2654 AMNANELVISGTS
+2654 
-2667 GYKNLFNHNISTV
+2667 
-2680 NFIKDSVL
+2680 
-2688 AGSENEKIYNS
+2688 
-2699 LNTATQMIGIIGD
+2699 
-2712 CQQFYKLIEEGKLR
+2712 
-2726 NIDWDKII
+2726 
-2734 YDKKERDELTS
+2734 
-2745 ILNSYNLGLD
+2745 
-2755 IKTVGDILN
+2755 
-2764 K
+2764 

>member
-21 QMQAVIPCYAAV
+21 QMQAVMPCYAAV

-66 VAGNGIVF
+66 VLGNGIVF

-152 LTTGVP
+152 LTTGMP
-158 DWGADGKLNGFSVAK
+158 DWGDDGKLNGFSVAK

-200 SAIKINDELWA
+200 RAIKINDELWA

-224 KYNADGS
+224 KYNTDGS

-300 NNSADGLPNKDYTYL
+300 NNTADGLSNKDYTSL
-315 TSDGTVMVSSTED
+315 TSDGNVMVSSTED
-328 IENSGVITAQKDM
+328 IENSSVITAQKDM

-377 ALRITADE
+377 ALRITAYE

-404 AINNDG
+404 AMNNDG
-410 YMHSSGEASIS
+410 YMHSSGEARVS

-478 IPATPNPEA
+478 IPEMPNPEA
-487 LREAEDFKAPALPD
+487 PREAEDFKAPALPD

-516 ISDDDLD
+516 ISDNDLD

-542 NGVDLVQIAEVNGN
+542 NGVDLVQIAEVNGK

-567 IKSTGLI
+567 IKSTGLV

-579 TYTKTELGGYIDRNM
+579 KYTKTELGGYIDRNM
-594 FLAGKGA
+594 FLTGKGA

-607 VTSSNASTLSGYLEV
+607 VTSSNASTLNGYLEV
-622 AGNKASVVIANVNGI
+622 AGNKASVVIANANGI

-643 FINTDNVVLSTGAV
+643 FINTDNVLLSTGAV

-672 DMIIA
+672 DMLIA
-677 GDGLNARN
+677 GDGLNART
-685 PKQLEIFTS
+685 PKQLEIFTN
-694 NLQVDQSE
+694 NLQVDKSE
-702 VYTNE
+702 VYTNK

-728 HINAGALKNSS
+728 QINAGALKNSN
-739 LGYIEAQ
+739 LGYIEA
-746 KNLTATVSGDVEQDK
+746 KENLTATVSGDVEQDK
-761 ATLKAGEALKVSAA
+761 ATLKAGNNLQLRANALK
-775 KLSNTNNSL
+775 NTNNSL
-784 ISAGNDADINIA
+784 LSAGNDADINITTA
-796 ASISNNK
+796 IENAK
-803 SIILAGNDLDVRAA
+803 SIILAGQNLDVRAA

-827 NYGQNGTLAVANRFA
+827 NYGQNGTLTVANRFA
-842 NDGATISTDS
+842 NDGATISADGS
-852 NNALTKIT
+852 SALTKINA
-860 TTDFSNTNKG
+860 TDFSNTNKG

-906 LNSNLANLHTGGDAK
+906 LNSNLANLHTGRDAK
-921 ITADTMRS
+921 ITANS
-929 SKASV
+929 LQNSKASV

-942 DLGSF
+942 DLGSL
-947 TNQDSAYFGVGKNA
+947 TNQDSAYLGVGKNA
-961 AINTSNDFTNKDL
+961 VINTSNNFTNKNL
-974 GNIFVTKDLTINS
+974 GNIFVTKNLTINS
-987 IGDFLNEDGLIAVGA
+987 IGDFLNEDGLVAVGA

-1022 SLINAAGDLSLTAE
+1022 SLINAVGDLSLNAQE
-1036 DTVLNRSSDIESEGN
+1036 TVLNRSSDIESEGN

-1153 YQGTI
+1153 YQGTV

-1218 KIYATDIVNRTHQAK
+1218 KIEAKDIVNKTHQAK

-1241 SDAYFKTDADK
+1241 SDAYFKTDAEN
-1252 HLTDETLYKEKQDVS
+1252 HLTDEKLYKEKQDVS

-1283 NNTGDKMTDISSLHI
+1283 NNTGDKMMDISSLHI

-1306 DDATAKYLIETN
+1306 EDATAKYLIETN

-1444 PDGALIVGG
+1444 PDGALVVGG

-1487 IASENLAV
+1487 IASENLTV

-1527 KKQYKELNQK
+1527 EKQYKELNQK

-1548 QNLTLEAGKN
+1548 QNLTLEAGN
-1558 ITNKGANLTAGK
+1558 SITNRGANLTAGK
-1570 DLTLN
+1570 DLSLN
-1575 ANDVDIVTVANEKHV
+1575 AENIDIVTVAKEKHV

-1610 LSGENIRLNTKKDI
+1610 LSGENIRLNAKKDI
-1624 SIAGGVLSAKNDVAL
+1624 SIAGGILSAKNDVAL

-1668 NHNKQVDEAVKGTT
+1668 NYNKQVDEAVKGTT
-1682 IAAKNDISIASGKD
+1682 IAAKNDISIASGND

-1721 ANATEYHE
+1721 ANETEYHE
-1729 CLHEEHNKVSGLLSS
+1729 RLHEEHNKVSGLLSS

-1775 TNLTGSNVVADNDVS
+1775 TNITGSNVVADNDVS

-1811 KSVKKSGILS
+1811 KSVKKSGLLS
-1821 GGGLGFT
+1821 GGDLGFT

-1836 QYANQNTEQV
+1836 QYANQNVEQV

-1876 DINITGENVKIENSD
+1876 DINITGENVSIENSN

-1905 GLSVSVGGEAVN
+1905 GLSVSVGGGYVDVVNNAANSVKHATEVEDKRLGALVAVKGYKDADKAIKN
-1917 KVNEVVNHVERANQ
+1917 IKSNGGGKVNENLSVN
-1931 VNDKRLAALHG
+1931 
-1942 YKAIESVEKNIG
+1942 I
-1954 MLKDAVKNPSQGLSL
+1954 SL
-1969 NVSVGSSQSRIESK
+1969 GTTKSKSESK
-1983 STTVVANGSN
+1983 STTTVANASE
-1993 VKAAGDVKITST
+1993 VKAGGDVNVTST
-2005 EKDINIT
+2005 KKDINII

-2028 LNITASKNTN
+2028 LNITASKTTN
-2038 KTEQNSKSSSAS
+2038 KLEQNSKSSSAS
-2050 VGVGFD
+2050 VGASLELGKG
-2056 IATGQVS
+2056 AS
-2063 SVTISGSKSK
+2063 YSISGSMSK
-2073 GEVDANSTSYNES
+2073 GEVSANGTTFNES
-2086 TVKADKKLD
+2086 NVTANKDLSFA
-2095 FTSAKDTNIKGGNLS
+2095 SGKDTNIKGGKLS
-2110 GEKIAGN
+2110 GEKVTGS

-2124 ESKQDKNSYKEKN
+2124 ESKQDSNNYKESNK
-2137 SSAGFGVGIDLS
+2137 SAGASVGLGS
-2149 GKNKNDGIAT
+2149 NKAV
-2159 TDKKDKA
+2159 
-2166 SNADKTGIFGSAT
+2166 SGSASVG
-2179 KSNVDSN
+2179 KIDSN
-2186 YESVTNQ
+2186 YNSVTDQ

-2201 GFDIR
+2201 GFEIN
-2206 VEANTDLKGGIISS
+2206 VGENTDLKGGIISS

-2235 YEDIKNKA
+2235 FEDIENKA
-2243 EYEAGSIGINVDTS
+2243 DYKAGGAGIKVNKNNDADYNEKGITPDIGMPAS
-2257 KNAKN
+2257 
-2262 KDAGVTPNIGVGAK
+2262 GE
-2276 DDAESVTKA
+2276 AESTTKA
-2285 TVSEGEIEIRDKGH
+2285 TISKGTIEIRDKKN
-2299 QKQDLKDLNRD
+2299 QKQDINKLNRD
-2310 TQNSLNKLGEIF
+2310 TNNSLNKLGEIF
-2322 DKTKVEERQELAGLF
+2322 DKTKVEERQELANLF
-2337 GEIAYKAVGDLAI
+2337 GELAYNEIHKLAARNNW
-2350 KNGWQEGSAE
+2350 KEGCAE
-2360 KNALHALVGGIM
+2360 KNALHAFVGGIM
-2372 SELTNSGF
+2372 SELTGNGF
-2380 LAGASGAM
+2380 LAGASASA
-2388 INEIIQDKLRDMFK
+2388 INEMVQKKLSEQFEGEPDK
-2402 DNPAMHQWA
+2402 HQWA
-2411 SALIGGVVAQV
+2411 SAIIGGVVSQLVAGKAQAGAST
-2422 AADNAQVGSATASS
+2422 AAS
-2436 GTKNNYLT
+2436 GTKNNKLLDWVFNREELKTALEYEREERLSDLQEDKDVW
-2444 HEQLEKYNSEI
+2444 EQLY
-2455 EAIEKDDSLTE
+2455 
-2466 EEKKDAK
+2466 
-2473 KIIDLK
+2473 
-2479 YDLISALQDREWL
+2479 
-2492 SRFNSKINVIQLKNG
+2492 VNG
-2507 EYEIK
+2507 EISYSAILCIREDYNTKYQEIMNQTSMNVLDQLD
-2512 GETFYVGYNK
+2512 GDSVGSFLSGFGGTAGYVLGDFAFNPSIAYAATPGMLEVENLLK
-2522 DGSPAFLS
+2522 DPAFI
-2530 TGTTYGIKDD
+2530 GKY
-2540 NLNDLLQKIIP
+2540 LQYSQRSRQYIYKLTDSSGEVRYI
-2551 GDKIQFPDGSKFYIQ
+2551 GRTNNPDARRYQHAQNPEKASLKF
-2566 PNGQLFEE
+2566 
-2574 DNVGFLMPF
+2574 
-2583 KMISF
+2583 
-2588 DTNAVVDK
+2588 
-2596 RNMFVYDAT
+2596 
-2605 ISSNLKNDAG
+2605 
-2615 ELITGVASSIGGLL
+2615 ELITRDSISYAEGRGLEQAYYEKYGGNS
-2629 AGYEL
+2629 
-2634 AKLAI
+2634 KL
-2639 TSGNDSGIL
+2639 
-2648 VGAIVV
+2648 
-2654 AMNANELVISGTS
+2654 
-2667 GYKNLFNHNISTV
+2667 
-2680 NFIKDSVL
+2680 
-2688 AGSENEKIYNS
+2688 
-2699 LNTATQMIGIIGD
+2699 
-2712 CQQFYKLIEEGKLR
+2712 
-2726 NIDWDKII
+2726 
-2734 YDKKERDELTS
+2734 
-2745 ILNSYNLGLD
+2745 
-2755 IKTVGDILN
+2755 LN
-2764 K
+2764 KIRPVNTDKEWGKFLLNIGQKLMK

>member
-1 MGNLGKNRKKFLAL
+1 MGNFGKNRKKFLAL

-21 QMQAVIPCYAAV
+21 QMQAVMPCYAAV

-152 LTTGVP
+152 LTTGMP

-181 GLTEDQRTDYRPD
+181 GLTEEQRTDYRPD

-200 SAIKINDELWA
+200 RAIKINDELWA

-224 KYNADGS
+224 KYNTDGS

-262 LVGTEKGLGM
+262 LVGTEKGMGM

-290 RIVFTKNAGS
+290 RIVFTKNSGSS
-300 NNSADGLPNKDYTYL
+300 NNATDGLQNQDYTSL
-315 TSDGTVMVSSTED
+315 TSDGNVMVSSTED
-328 IENSGVITAQKDM
+328 IENSSVITAQKDM
-341 TLTVGGKLTNSGT
+341 TMTVGGKLTNSGT

-410 YMHSSGEASIS
+410 YMHSNGEASIS
-421 AGGILSGSGSI
+421 AGGIISGSGSI

-478 IPATPNPEA
+478 IPETPDPEA
-487 LREAEDFKAPALPD
+487 PREAEDFKAPALPD

-516 ISDDDLD
+516 ISDNDLD

-579 TYTKTELGGYIDRNM
+579 KYTKTELGGYIDRNM

-607 VTSSNASTLSGYLEV
+607 VTSSNASTLNGYLEV
-622 AGNKASVVIANVNGI
+622 AGNKASVVIANANGI

-643 FINTDNVVLSTGAV
+643 FINTDNVLLSTGAV

-672 DMIIA
+672 DMLIA
-677 GDGLNARN
+677 GDGLNVRT
-685 PKQLEIFTS
+685 PKELEIFTN
-694 NLQVDQSE
+694 NLQVDKSE

-746 KNLTATVSGDVEQDK
+746 KNLTAAVSGDVEQDK
-761 ATLKAGEALKVSAA
+761 ATLKAGNNLQLRANALK
-775 KLSNTNNSL
+775 NTNNSL
-784 ISAGNDADINIA
+784 LSAANDADINIA

-827 NYGQNGTLAVANRFA
+827 NYGQNGTLTVANRFA
-842 NDGATISTDS
+842 NDGATISADGS
-852 NNALTKIT
+852 SALTKIT
-860 TTDFSNTNKG
+860 ATDFSNTNKG

-929 SKASV
+929 SKASI

-942 DLGSF
+942 DLGSL

-961 AINTSNDFTNKDL
+961 VINTSNNFTNKDL
-974 GNIFVTKDLTINS
+974 GNIFVTKNLTINS
-987 IGDFLNEDGLIAVGA
+987 IGDFLNEDGLVAIGG
-1002 SGTISATNITNQNK
+1002 SGTISANNITNQNK

-1208 LSLLSGVSGV
+1208 LSLLSGVGGV
-1218 KIYATDIVNRTHQAK
+1218 KINAADIVNKTHQAK

-1252 HLTDETLYKEKQDVS
+1252 HLTDEKLYKEKQDVS

-1306 DDATAKYLIETN
+1306 EDAKAKYLIETN

-1347 LGDGYFEQQFVL
+1347 LGDGYFEQQLVL

-1384 MNAGAV
+1384 MNAGTV
-1390 IAEEMNLKVGVAL
+1390 VAEAMDLKVGVAL
-1403 TAEQMASLTTDIVW
+1403 TAEQMASLTTDVVW

-1444 PDGALIVGG
+1444 LDGALIVGG

-1459 KQDIKNMGNIKSDG
+1459 KQDIKNMGNIRSDG

-1487 IASENLAV
+1487 IASENLTV
-1495 KAEKNITNSG
+1495 KAENNITNSG
-1505 TMRAKAD
+1505 TMRAKVD
-1512 ALLQAENITNEATVS
+1512 AMLQAENITNEAATS
-1527 KKQYKELNQK
+1527 ETQYRELNQK

-1548 QNLTLEAGKN
+1548 QNLTLEAGN
-1558 ITNKGANLTAGK
+1558 SITNKGANLTVGK

-1610 LSGENIRLNTKKDI
+1610 LSGENIRLNAKKDI
-1624 SIAGGVLSAKNDVAL
+1624 SIAGGILSAKNDVEL
-1639 NAKGDVNI
+1639 NAKGDVNLT
-1647 NAVKDLYSEESEV
+1647 AVKDLYSEESEV
-1660 GNRGGSYY
+1660 GKRGSSYY
-1668 NHNKQVDEAVKGTT
+1668 NHNRQMDEAVKGTT

-1721 ANATEYHE
+1721 ANETEYHE
-1729 CLHEEHNKVSGLLSS
+1729 RLHEYHSKVSGVLSS

-1752 SRQNTV
+1752 SKQNTV
-1758 VGSNVSAGE
+1758 VSSNVSAGE

-1775 TNLTGSNVVADNDVS
+1775 ANITGSNVVADNDVS

-1796 LNIGSA
+1796 LNIRSA

-1905 GLSVSVGGEAVN
+1905 GLSVSVGGAYVDVVNNAANSVKHATDVEDKRLGALVAVKGYKDADKAIKN
-1917 KVNEVVNHVERANQ
+1917 IKSNGGGKVNEN
-1931 VNDKRLAALHG
+1931 
-1942 YKAIESVEKNIG
+1942 
-1954 MLKDAVKNPSQGLSL
+1954 LSI
-1969 NVSVGSSQSRIESK
+1969 NVSLGTTKSRSESN
-1983 STTVVANGSN
+1983 STTTVANASE
-1993 VKAAGDVKITST
+1993 VKAGGDVNVTST
-2005 EKDINIT
+2005 KKDINIT

-2050 VGVGFD
+2050 VGASLELGK
-2056 IATGQVS
+2056 GPS
-2063 SVTISGSKSK
+2063 YSISGSMSK
-2073 GEVDANSTSYNES
+2073 GEVSANGTTYNES
-2086 TVKADKKLD
+2086 TVTANKDLSFA
-2095 FTSAKDTNIKGGNLS
+2095 SGNDTNIKGGKLS
-2110 GEKIAGN
+2110 GEKVTGN
-2117 VGGDLNI
+2117 VGNDLNI
-2124 ESKQDKNSYKEKN
+2124 ESKQDSNSYKENNK
-2137 SSAGFGVGIDLS
+2137 SAGASIGLGS
-2149 GKNKNDGIAT
+2149 NKAI
-2159 TDKKDKA
+2159 
-2166 SNADKTGIFGSAT
+2166 SGSASVG
-2179 KSNVDSN
+2179 KIDSN
-2186 YESVTNQ
+2186 YKSVTDQ

-2206 VEANTDLKGGIISS
+2206 VEVNTDLKGGIISS
-2220 EAEKDK
+2220 KAEKDK

-2235 YEDIKNKA
+2235 YEDIQNKA
-2243 EYEAGSIGINVDTS
+2243 DYKAGSIGINVDTS
-2257 KNAKN
+2257 KNAKH

-2276 DDAESVTKA
+2276 DNAESVTKA
-2285 TVSEGEIEIRDKGH
+2285 TVSEGEIEIRDKGN

-2337 GEIAYKAVGDLAI
+2337 GEIAYKAVGDLGI
-2350 KNGWQEGSAE
+2350 KHGWQEGSSE

-2372 SELTNSGF
+2372 SELTNNGF

-2388 INEIIQDKLRDMFK
+2388 INEMIQDKLSDMFK

-2422 AADNAQVGSATASS
+2422 VAADAQMGAATASS

-2444 HEQLEKYNSEI
+2444 HEQQKKYE
-2455 EAIEKDDSLTE
+2455 EELAAIDKDDTLTPE
-2466 EEKKDAK
+2466 QKDKAKEKVDF
-2473 KIIDLK
+2473 K
-2479 YDLISALQDREWL
+2479 YSVISVLQNREWYEKNKDKL
-2492 SRFNSKINVIQLKNG
+2492 QLTGKVGDLN
-2507 EYEIK
+2507 EYEIFK
-2512 GETFYVGYNK
+2512 EVVGVDKSGNDVELRADTKDWMIGYSRDLVEAVANIK
-2522 DGSPAFLS
+2522 PGDRIKFSDGSI
-2530 TGTTYGIKDD
+2530 Y
-2540 NLNDLLQKIIP
+2540 
-2551 GDKIQFPDGSKFYIQ
+2551 YVQ
-2566 PNGQLFEE
+2566 PNGELYKE
-2574 DNVGFLMPF
+2574 DSIGALMPY
-2583 KMISF
+2583 KEISLEDHNVISKRESLF
-2588 DTNAVVDK
+2588 DKDTVISDDHHEKAGQY
-2596 RNMFVYDAT
+2596 VYDTVGNVLEMSAG
-2605 ISSNLKNDAG
+2605 LKMSY
-2615 ELITGVASSIGGLL
+2615 ELMRDPKIYSFTFIGGITAAGVLL
-2629 AGYEL
+2629 VHSNNDLIANVSG
-2634 AKLAI
+2634 AKHDLI
-2639 TSGNDSGIL
+2639 DNDDQK
-2648 VGAIVV
+2648 
-2654 AMNANELVISGTS
+2654 
-2667 GYKNLFNHNISTV
+2667 Y
-2680 NFIKDSVL
+2680 NFIKDNLGTSFYNKLDITAKVI
-2688 AGSENEKIYNS
+2688 SIYGDASSFAIAIKKGRLDSINWDKVITDDFERTRVKEM
-2699 LNTATQMIGIIGD
+2699 LNDIGILMD
-2712 CQQFYKLIEEGKLR
+2712 VKTIEELKQ
-2726 NIDWDKII
+2726 NHETD
-2734 YDKKERDELTS
+2734 
-2745 ILNSYNLGLD
+2745 N
-2755 IKTVGDILN
+2755 
-2764 K
+2764 

>member
-21 QMQAVIPCYAAV
+21 QMQAVMPCYAAV

-152 LTTGVP
+152 LTTGMP

-200 SAIKINDELWA
+200 RAIKINDELWA

-224 KYNADGS
+224 KYNTDGS

-300 NNSADGLPNKDYTYL
+300 NNTADGLSNKDYTSL
-315 TSDGTVMVSSTED
+315 TSDGNVMVSSTKD
-328 IENSGVITAQKDM
+328 IENSSVITAQKDM

-385 IANSGNIN
+385 ITNSGNIN
-393 ASSILHVASAK
+393 ASKILDVTSTK
-404 AINNDG
+404 AINNNG
-410 YMHSSGEASIS
+410 YMHSSGEARVS

-478 IPATPNPEA
+478 IPETPNPEA
-487 LREAEDFKAPALPD
+487 PREAEDFKAPALPD

-516 ISDDDLD
+516 ISDNDLD

-542 NGVDLVQIAEVNGN
+542 NGVDLVQIAEVNEN

-579 TYTKTELGGYIDRNM
+579 KYTKTELGGYIDRNM

-607 VTSSNASTLSGYLEV
+607 VTSSNASTLNGYLEV
-622 AGNKASVVIANVNGI
+622 AGNKASVVIANANSI

-643 FINTDNVVLSTGAV
+643 FINTDNVLLSTGAV

-672 DMIIA
+672 DMLVA
-677 GDGLNARN
+677 GDGLNART
-685 PKQLEIFTS
+685 PKQLEIFTN
-694 NLQVDQSE
+694 NLQVDKSE
-702 VYTNE
+702 VYNNE

-728 HINAGALKNSS
+728 QINAGTLKNSS

-784 ISAGNDADINIA
+784 ISAGNDVDINIA

-803 SIILAGNDLDVRAA
+803 SIILAGNDLNVRAA

-827 NYGQNGTLAVANRFA
+827 NYGQNGTLTVANRFA
-842 NDGATISTDS
+842 NDGATISADGS
-852 NNALTKIT
+852 SALTKIT

-947 TNQDSAYFGVGKNA
+947 TNQDSAYFGIGKNA
-961 AINTSNDFTNKDL
+961 VINTSNDFTNKDL
-974 GNIFVTKDLTINS
+974 GNIFVTKNLTINS
-987 IGDFLNEDGLIAVGA
+987 IGDFLNEDGLVAVGGC
-1002 SGTISATNITNQNK
+1002 GTISATNITNQNK

-1120 KIDLDK
+1120 NIDLDK

-1179 IRCRWVYGTTVI
+1179 IGCRWVYGTTVI

-1218 KIYATDIVNRTHQAK
+1218 KINAKDIVNKTHQAK

-1241 SDAYFKTDADK
+1241 SDDYFKTDAEN
-1252 HLTDETLYKEKQDVS
+1252 HLTDEKLYKEKQDVS

-1283 NNTGDKMTDISSLHI
+1283 NNTGDKMMDISSLHI

-1390 IAEEMNLKVGVAL
+1390 VAEAMDLKVGVAL

-1417 LVEEVVNGQK
+1417 LVEEVVNGEK

-1459 KQDIKNMGNIKSDG
+1459 KQDIKNMGNIRSDG

-1487 IASENLAV
+1487 IAGKNLKI

-1505 TMRAKAD
+1505 TMRAKVD
-1512 ALLQAENITNEATVS
+1512 AMLQAENIANEATVS
-1527 KKQYKELNQK
+1527 EKQYKELNQK

-1548 QNLTLEAGKN
+1548 QNLTLEAGN
-1558 ITNKGANLTAGK
+1558 SITNRGANLTAGK
-1570 DLTLN
+1570 NLTLN
-1575 ANDVDIVTVANEKHV
+1575 ADDVDIVTVAKEKHV

-1624 SIAGGVLSAKNDVAL
+1624 SIAGGILSAKNDVDL
-1639 NAKGDVNI
+1639 NAKGDVNLT
-1647 NAVKDLYSEESEV
+1647 AVKDLYSEESEV

-1712 LAAENNINI
+1712 LIAENNINI
-1721 ANATEYHE
+1721 ANETEYHE
-1729 CLHEEHNKVSGLLSS
+1729 RLHEEHNKVSGLLSS

-1752 SRQNTV
+1752 SKQNTV

-1775 TNLTGSNVVADNDVS
+1775 TNITGSNVVADNDVN

-1866 VKGSTVVAGK
+1866 VKGSSVVAGK
-1876 DINITGENVKIENSD
+1876 DINITGENVSIENSN
-1891 SIYNAQEKH
+1891 SVYNAQEKH

-1917 KVNEVVNHVERANQ
+1917 KVSEVVNHVERANQ

-1942 YKAIESVEKNIG
+1942 YKAVESVEKNIG
-1954 MLKDAVKNPSQGLSL
+1954 LLKDAVKNPSQGLSL
-1969 NVSVGSSQSRIESK
+1969 NVSIGGSQSKSESK
-1983 STTVVANGSN
+1983 STTIVANTSE
-1993 VKAAGDVKITST
+1993 VKAGGDVNVTST
-2005 EKDINIT
+2005 KKDINIT

-2038 KTEQNSKSSSAS
+2038 NTEQSSKSSSAS

-2086 TVKADKKLD
+2086 TVKADKNLD
-2095 FTSAKDTNIKGGNLS
+2095 FISGKDTNIKGGKLS
-2110 GEKIAGN
+2110 GEKVTGN

-2124 ESKQDKNSYKEKN
+2124 ESKQDKNSYEEKN
-2137 SSAGFGVGIDLS
+2137 SSAGFGIGMPVG
-2149 GKNKNDGIAT
+2149 
-2159 TDKKDKA
+2159 DKDSA
-2166 SNADKTGIFGSAT
+2166 NKTGIFGSAG
-2179 KSNVDSN
+2179 KSDVDSK
-2186 YESVTNQ
+2186 YESVTDQ

-2206 VEANTDLKGGIISS
+2206 VEDNTDLKGGIISS

-2243 EYEAGSIGINVDTS
+2243 DYKAGSIGINVDTS
-2257 KNAKN
+2257 KNAKK

-2276 DDAESVTKA
+2276 DNAESVTKA
-2285 TVSEGEIEIRDKGH
+2285 TVSEGEIEIRDKGY

-2310 TQNSLNKLGEIF
+2310 TQNSLNKLAEIF

-2337 GEIAYKAVGDLAI
+2337 GEIAYKAVGNLAI

-2388 INEIIQDKLRDMFK
+2388 INEMIQDKLSDMFK

-2422 AADNAQVGSATASS
+2422 AADNAQMGAATASS

-2444 HEQLEKYNSEI
+2444 HEQQKKYE
-2455 EAIEKDDSLTE
+2455 EELAAIDKDDTLTPE
-2466 EEKKDAK
+2466 QKDKAKEKVDF
-2473 KIIDLK
+2473 K
-2479 YDLISALQDREWL
+2479 YSVISVLQNREWYEKNKDKL
-2492 SRFNSKINVIQLKNG
+2492 QLTGKVGDLN
-2507 EYEIK
+2507 EYEIFK
-2512 GETFYVGYNK
+2512 EVVGVDKSGNDVELRADTKDWMIGYSRDLVEAVANIK
-2522 DGSPAFLS
+2522 PGDRIKFSDGSI
-2530 TGTTYGIKDD
+2530 Y
-2540 NLNDLLQKIIP
+2540 
-2551 GDKIQFPDGSKFYIQ
+2551 YVQ
-2566 PNGQLFEE
+2566 PNGELYKE
-2574 DNVGFLMPF
+2574 DSIGALMPY
-2583 KMISF
+2583 KEISLENHNVTSKREF
-2588 DTNAVVDK
+2588 LLGKDTVISDDHHEKAGQY
-2596 RNMFVYDAT
+2596 VYDFVDNIMESYTGAMT
-2605 ISSNLKNDAG
+2605 IVSAFSNNNNNIILAAELCAGVILLIHGSNESSSTFSNINHDLVDNEKMEYNVLKD
-2615 ELITGVASSIGGLL
+2615 LL
-2629 AGYEL
+2629 
-2634 AKLAI
+2634 
-2639 TSGNDSGIL
+2639 GNDRYDNFDSVAKVISLYGDLDKLVLASKTGRFNNINWEHL
-2648 VGAIVV
+2648 VGDDV
-2654 AMNANELVISGTS
+2654 EREKL
-2667 GYKNLFNHNISTV
+2667 KSTLE
-2680 NFIKDSVL
+2680 D
-2688 AGSENEKIYNS
+2688 
-2699 LNTATQMIGIIGD
+2699 
-2712 CQQFYKLIEEGKLR
+2712 
-2726 NIDWDKII
+2726 
-2734 YDKKERDELTS
+2734 
-2745 ILNSYNLGLD
+2745 LGLVMD
-2755 IKTVGDILN
+2755 IKTVNDLRGKDAED

>member
-1 MGNLGKNRKKFLAL
+1 MGNFGKNRKKFLAL

-21 QMQAVIPCYAAV
+21 QMQAVMPCYAAV

-108 VTGTGKTNLNGML
+108 VTGTGKTNLNGIL

-152 LTTGVP
+152 LTTGMP

-200 SAIKINDELWA
+200 RAIKINDELWA

-224 KYNADGS
+224 KYNTDGS

-300 NNSADGLPNKDYTYL
+300 NNTADGLSNKDYTSL
-315 TSDGTVMVSSTED
+315 TSDGNVMVSSTED
-328 IENSGVITAQKDM
+328 IENSSVITAQKDM
-341 TLTVGGKLTNSGT
+341 TLTVGGKLVNSGT

-385 IANSGNIN
+385 ITNSGNIN
-393 ASSILHVASAK
+393 ASKILDVTSTK
-404 AINNDG
+404 AINNNG
-410 YMHSSGEASIS
+410 YMHSNGEASIS

-432 GAKSSVNVTADKL
+432 GAGSSVDVTADKIS
-445 TLNKNNIY
+445 LNKKNIY

-478 IPATPNPEA
+478 IPETPDPEA
-487 LREAEDFKAPALPD
+487 PREAEDFKAPALPD

-523 LVADANANGK
+523 LVADDNANGK

-542 NGVDLVQIAEVNGN
+542 NGVDLVQIAEVNSN

-579 TYTKTELGGYIDRNM
+579 KYTKTELGGYIDRNM

-607 VTSSNASTLSGYLEV
+607 VTSSNASTLNGYLEV

-685 PKQLEIFTS
+685 PKQLDVFTN
-694 NLQVDQSE
+694 NLQADKSE
-702 VYTNE
+702 LYANE

-728 HINAGALKNSS
+728 QINAAALKNSS
-739 LGYIEAQ
+739 LGYIEAK

-761 ATLKAGEALKVSAA
+761 ATLKAGNNLQLMANALK
-775 KLSNTNNSL
+775 NTNNSL
-784 ISAGNDADINIA
+784 LSVASDADINIA
-796 ASISNNK
+796 TSISNNK
-803 SIILAGNDLDVRAA
+803 SIILAGQNLDVRAA
-817 DFINQDTALV
+817 DFMNQDTALV
-827 NYGQNGTLAVANRFA
+827 NYGQNGTLAVANKFA
-842 NDGATISTDS
+842 NDGATISADGS
-852 NNALTKIT
+852 SALTKIT
-860 TTDFSNTNKG
+860 ATDFSNTNKG

-892 IYVSGDGEI
+892 IYVAGDGEI

-906 LNSNLANLHTGGDAK
+906 LNSNLANLHTGGNAK

-942 DLGSF
+942 DLGSL

-961 AINTSNDFTNKDL
+961 VINTSNNFTNKDL
-974 GNIFVTKDLTINS
+974 GNIFVTKNLTINS
-987 IGDFLNEDGLIAVGA
+987 IGDFLNEDGLLAIGG
-1002 SGTISATNITNQNK
+1002 SGTISANNITNQNK

-1022 SLINAAGDLSLTAE
+1022 SLINAVGDLSLTAE

-1120 KIDLDK
+1120 NIDLDK

-1208 LSLLSGVSGV
+1208 LSLLSGVGGV
-1218 KIYATDIVNRTHQAK
+1218 KIEAKEIVNKTHQAK

-1241 SDAYFKTDADK
+1241 SDDYFKTDADK
-1252 HLTDETLYKEKQDVS
+1252 HLTDEKLYKEKQDVS

-1283 NNTGDKMTDISSLHI
+1283 NQTGDKMTDISSLHI

-1306 DDATAKYLIETN
+1306 EDAKAKYLIETN

-1347 LGDGYFEQQFVL
+1347 LCDGYFEQQFVL

-1390 IAEEMNLKVGVAL
+1390 VAEAMDLKVGVAL

-1487 IASENLAV
+1487 IASENLTV

-1505 TMRAKAD
+1505 TMRAKVD
-1512 ALLQAENITNEATVS
+1512 ALLKAENIANEATVS
-1527 KKQYKELNQK
+1527 EKQYKELNQK
-1537 KLEATGSISAG
+1537 KIEATGSISAG
-1548 QNLTLEAGKN
+1548 QNLTLEAGN
-1558 ITNKGANLTAGK
+1558 SITNKGANLTAGK
-1570 DLTLN
+1570 DLSLN
-1575 ANDVDIVTVANEKHV
+1575 AENIDIVTVAKEKHV

-1610 LSGENIRLNTKKDI
+1610 LSGENIRLNAKKDI
-1624 SIAGGVLSAKNDVAL
+1624 SIAGGILSAKNDVEL
-1639 NAKGDVNI
+1639 NAKGDVNLT
-1647 NAVKDLYSEESEV
+1647 AVKDLYSEESEV
-1660 GNRGGSYY
+1660 GKRGSSYY

-1721 ANATEYHE
+1721 ANETEYHE
-1729 CLHEEHNKVSGLLSS
+1729 RLHEEHNKVSGLLSS

-1752 SRQNTV
+1752 SKQNTV
-1758 VGSNVSAGE
+1758 VSSNVSAGE
-1767 IAISSKKD
+1767 LAISSKKD
-1775 TNLTGSNVVADNDVS
+1775 TNITGSNVVADNDVS

-1802 EQTSESEYI
+1802 EQTSESEYR
-1811 KSVKKSGILS
+1811 KSVKKSGVFA

-1836 QYANQNTEQV
+1836 QYANHNVEQV
-1846 GSTVGSVKG
+1846 GSTVGSLKG
-1855 NVNLDADKAAN
+1855 RVDLEAQKDANIKGSSVIAKENINISGSNVN
-1866 VKGSTVVAGK
+1866 
-1876 DINITGENVKIENSD
+1876 IENTD

-1900 EFKRT
+1900 EFKRS
-1905 GLSVSVGGEAVN
+1905 GLSVSLGGEAIDIVN
-1917 KVNEVVNHVERANQ
+1917 SAVSHIVRAEDVE
-1931 VNDKRLAALHG
+1931 DKRLAALHG
-1942 YKAIESVEKNIG
+1942 YKAVEDVTKTVDKNKQLIEKGFAESQWDKLEK
-1954 MLKDAVKNPSQGLSL
+1954 AVKDPAHNLSI
-1969 NVSVGSSQSRIESK
+1969 NVSIGSTKSKSESK

-1993 VKAAGDVKITST
+1993 VKAEGNVQITAT

-2012 GSNVEGKDVT
+2012 GSNVEGKNVI

-2028 LNITASKNTN
+2028 LNITASETTN
-2038 KTEQNSKSSSAS
+2038 KLEQNSKSSSAS
-2050 VGVGFD
+2050 VGASLELGK
-2056 IATGQVS
+2056 GPS
-2063 SVTISGSKSK
+2063 YSISGSMSK
-2073 GEVDANSTSYNES
+2073 GEVSANGTTYNES
-2086 TVKADKKLD
+2086 TVTANKDLNFA
-2095 FTSAKDTNIKGGNLS
+2095 SGNDTNIKGGKLS
-2110 GEKIAGN
+2110 GEKVTGN

-2124 ESKQDKNSYKEKN
+2124 ESKQDSNNYKESNK
-2137 SSAGFGVGIDLS
+2137 SVGASVGLGS
-2149 GKNKNDGIAT
+2149 NKAV
-2159 TDKKDKA
+2159 
-2166 SNADKTGIFGSAT
+2166 SGSASVG
-2179 KSNVDSN
+2179 KIDSK
-2186 YESVTNQ
+2186 YESVTDQ

-2206 VEANTDLKGGIISS
+2206 VEDNTDLKGGIISS
-2220 EAEKDK
+2220 TADDDK
-2226 NKISTGTLT
+2226 NKLSTGTLT
-2235 YEDIKNKA
+2235 FEDIQNKA
-2243 EYEAGSIGINVDTS
+2243 DYKAGGAGIKVNKNNDADYNEKGITPDIGMPAS
-2257 KNAKN
+2257 
-2262 KDAGVTPNIGVGAK
+2262 GE
-2276 DDAESVTKA
+2276 AESTTKA
-2285 TVSEGEIEIRDKGH
+2285 AISKGTIEIRDKEN
-2299 QKQDLKDLNRD
+2299 QKQDINKLNRD
-2310 TQNSLNKLGEIF
+2310 TNNSLNKLGEIF
-2322 DKTKVEERQELAGLF
+2322 DKTKVEERQELANLF
-2337 GEIAYKAVGDLAI
+2337 GELAYNEIHKLAER
-2350 KNGWQEGSAE
+2350 NNWQEGCAE

-2372 SELTNSGF
+2372 SELTGNGF
-2380 LAGASGAM
+2380 LAGASASTV
-2388 INEIIQDKLRDMFK
+2388 NEMVQKKLSEQFEGEPDK
-2402 DNPAMHQWA
+2402 HQWA
-2411 SALIGGVVAQV
+2411 SAIIGGVVSQLV
-2422 AADNAQVGSATASS
+2422 AGNAQAGASTAAS
-2436 GTKNNYLT
+2436 GTKNNELLTKEEIIEIMFADGRAEEYLKQKGVSVND
-2444 HEQLEKYNSEI
+2444 EDIFLLK
-2455 EAIEKDDSLTE
+2455 EAMKNICDENLDS
-2466 EEKKDAK
+2466 DA
-2473 KIIDLK
+2473 IM
-2479 YDLISALQDREWL
+2479 L
-2492 SRFNSKINVIQLKNG
+2492 SYGATFN
-2507 EYEIK
+2507 
-2512 GETFYVGYNK
+2512 T
-2522 DGSPAFLS
+2522 D
-2530 TGTTYGIKDD
+2530 
-2540 NLNDLLQKIIP
+2540 
-2551 GDKIQFPDGSKFYIQ
+2551 
-2566 PNGQLFEE
+2566 
-2574 DNVGFLMPF
+2574 
-2583 KMISF
+2583 
-2588 DTNAVVDK
+2588 
-2596 RNMFVYDAT
+2596 
-2605 ISSNLKNDAG
+2605 
-2615 ELITGVASSIGGLL
+2615 
-2629 AGYEL
+2629 
-2634 AKLAI
+2634 
-2639 TSGNDSGIL
+2639 
-2648 VGAIVV
+2648 
-2654 AMNANELVISGTS
+2654 
-2667 GYKNLFNHNISTV
+2667 
-2680 NFIKDSVL
+2680 
-2688 AGSENEKIYNS
+2688 
-2699 LNTATQMIGIIGD
+2699 
-2712 CQQFYKLIEEGKLR
+2712 
-2726 NIDWDKII
+2726 II
-2734 YDKKERDELTS
+2734 YDLKDKTSYLSNGGSVGSGWPAGCSLVAVKIIALDDGIDINDTETRRNILTGQS
-2745 ILNSYNLGLD
+2745 FTLSGFFAVGGGISFPVNSPFNGKVKLL
-2755 IKTVGDILN
+2755 IKGVGTPQIGAGASSTENYIDRVTRLYDDAKN
-2764 K
+2764 NPYGSD

>member
-21 QMQAVIPCYAAV
+21 QMQAVMPCYAAV

-152 LTTGVP
+152 LTTGMP

-173 GTIDIQNA
+173 GTIDIQNT

-200 SAIKINDELWA
+200 RAIKINDELWA

-224 KYNADGS
+224 KYNTDGS

-300 NNSADGLPNKDYTYL
+300 SNTADGLSNKDYTSL
-315 TSDGTVMVSSTED
+315 TSDGNVMVSSTED
-328 IENSGVITAQKDM
+328 IENSSVITAQKDM

-393 ASSILHVASAK
+393 ASSILHVTSTK

-432 GAKSSVNVTADKL
+432 GAKSSVNVQADKL

-487 LREAEDFKAPALPD
+487 PREAEDFKAPALPD
-501 IAQASGVAATVKKDK
+501 VAQAPGVASTVKKDK
-516 ISDDDLD
+516 ISDNDLD

-579 TYTKTELGGYIDRNM
+579 KYTKTELGGYIDRNM
-594 FLAGKGA
+594 SLAGKGA

-607 VTSSNASTLSGYLEV
+607 VTSSNASTLNGYLEV
-622 AGNKASVVIANVNGI
+622 AGNKASVVIANANGI

-657 TNWADGSFKFSDNKG
+657 TNWTDGNLKFGNNKG

-685 PKQLEIFTS
+685 PKQLEIFTN
-694 NLQVDQSE
+694 NLQVDKSE

-728 HINAGALKNSS
+728 QINAGTLKNSS

-746 KNLTATVSGDVEQDK
+746 KNLTAAVSGDVEQDK
-761 ATLKAGEALKVSAA
+761 ATLKAGNNLQLRANALK
-775 KLSNTNNSL
+775 NTNNSL
-784 ISAGNDADINIA
+784 LSAANDADINIA

-803 SIILAGNDLDVRAA
+803 SIILAGNDLDVKAA

-827 NYGQNGTLAVANRFA
+827 NYGQNGMLAVANKIA
-842 NDGATISTDS
+842 NDGATISADGS
-852 NNALTKIT
+852 SALTKIT
-860 TTDFSNTNKG
+860 ATDFSNTNKG

-929 SKASV
+929 SKASI

-961 AINTSNDFTNKDL
+961 IINTSNDFTNKDL
-974 GNIFVTKDLTINS
+974 GNIFVTNDLTINS
-987 IGDFLNEDGLIAVGA
+987 IGDFLNEDGLVAVGA
-1002 SGTISATNITNQNK
+1002 SGTISANNITNQNK

-1022 SLINAAGDLSLTAE
+1022 SLINAAGDLSLNAQE
-1036 DTVLNRSSDIESEGN
+1036 TVLNRSSDIESEGN

-1241 SDAYFKTDADK
+1241 SDAYFKTDAEN
-1252 HLTDETLYKEKQDVS
+1252 HLTDEKLYKEKQDVS
-1267 TSVEGK
+1267 ASVEGK
-1273 ADDKAAAGKD
+1273 ADDKSAAGKD
-1283 NNTGDKMTDISSLHI
+1283 NQTGDKLPDISSLHI

-1306 DDATAKYLIETN
+1306 EDATAKYLIETN

-1390 IAEEMNLKVGVAL
+1390 VAEAMDLKVGVAL
-1403 TAEQMASLTTDIVW
+1403 IAEQMASLTTDIVW
-1417 LVEEVVNGQK
+1417 LVEEVVNGEK

-1444 PDGALIVGG
+1444 PDGALIVGD

-1459 KQDIKNMGNIKSDG
+1459 KQDIKNMGNIRSDG

-1487 IASENLAV
+1487 IAGEKLKI

-1505 TMRAKAD
+1505 TMRAKVD
-1512 ALLQAENITNEATVS
+1512 ALLQAENIANEATVS
-1527 KKQYKELNQK
+1527 EKQYKELNQK

-1548 QNLTLEAGKN
+1548 QNLTLEASNK

-1570 DLTLN
+1570 GLQLN

-1624 SIAGGVLSAKNDVAL
+1624 SIAGGILSAKNDVDL
-1639 NAKGDVNI
+1639 NAKGDVNLT
-1647 NAVKDLYSEESEV
+1647 AVKDLYSEESEV

-1712 LAAENNINI
+1712 LIAENSINI

-1729 CLHEEHNKVSGLLSS
+1729 RLHEEHNKVSGLLSS

-1752 SRQNTV
+1752 SKQNTV

-1767 IAISSKKD
+1767 LAISSKKD
-1775 TNLTGSNVVADNDVS
+1775 TNITGSNVVADNDVS

-1811 KSVKKSGILS
+1811 KSVKKSGVFA

-1855 NVNLDADKAAN
+1855 NVNLDADKAVN

-1876 DINITGENVKIENSD
+1876 NINITGENVKIENSD

-1905 GLSVSVGGEAVN
+1905 GLSVSVGGAYVDVVNNAANSVKHATDVEDKRLGALVAVKGYKDADKAIKN
-1917 KVNEVVNHVERANQ
+1917 IKSNGSGKVNEN
-1931 VNDKRLAALHG
+1931 
-1942 YKAIESVEKNIG
+1942 
-1954 MLKDAVKNPSQGLSL
+1954 LSI
-1969 NVSVGSSQSRIESK
+1969 NVSLGTTKSK
-1983 STTVVANGSN
+1983 SESNSTTTVANASE
-1993 VKAAGDVKITST
+1993 VKAGGDVNVTST
-2005 EKDINIT
+2005 KKDINIT

-2050 VGVGFD
+2050 VGASLELGK
-2056 IATGQVS
+2056 GPS
-2063 SVTISGSKSK
+2063 YSISGSMSK
-2073 GEVDANSTSYNES
+2073 GEVSANSTTYNES
-2086 TVKADKKLD
+2086 NVTANEDLS
-2095 FTSAKDTNIKGGNLS
+2095 FTSGKDTNVKGGKLS
-2110 GEKIAGN
+2110 GEKVTGN
-2117 VGGDLNI
+2117 VGGSLNI
-2124 ESKQDKNSYKEKN
+2124 ESKQDSNSYKENNK
-2137 SSAGFGVGIDLS
+2137 SVGASVGLGS
-2149 GKNKNDGIAT
+2149 NKAV
-2159 TDKKDKA
+2159 
-2166 SNADKTGIFGSAT
+2166 SGSASVG
-2179 KSNVDSN
+2179 KIDSK
-2186 YESVTNQ
+2186 YESVTDQ

-2201 GFDIR
+2201 GFDIG
-2206 VEANTDLKGGIISS
+2206 VGQNTDLKGGIISS
-2220 EAEKDK
+2220 TADADK
-2226 NKISTGTLT
+2226 NKLSTGTLT
-2235 YEDIKNKA
+2235 FEDIQNKA
-2243 EYEAGSIGINVDTS
+2243 DYKAGGAGIKVN
-2257 KNAKN
+2257 KNN
-2262 KDAGVTPNIGVGAK
+2262 
-2276 DDAESVTKA
+2276 DAEYNEKGITPDIGMPASGEAESTTKA
-2285 TVSEGEIEIRDKGH
+2285 TISKGTIEIRDKEN
-2299 QKQDLKDLNRD
+2299 QKQDINKLNRD
-2310 TQNSLNKLGEIF
+2310 NANSLNKLGEIF
-2322 DKTKVEERQELAGLF
+2322 DKTKVEERQELANLF
-2337 GEIAYKAVGDLAI
+2337 GELAYNEIHYMDGSNEQKALY
-2350 KNGWQEGSAE
+2350 
-2360 KNALHALVGGIM
+2360 HAVVGGIM
-2372 SELTNSGF
+2372 SKLTGGDF
-2380 LAGASGAM
+2380 LAGATAAGINKLVIEEVKKAANYEPDKMQWVSAALGAVVAEFVSGNA
-2388 INEIIQDKLRDMFK
+2388 Q
-2402 DNPAMHQWA
+2402 AGA
-2411 SALIGGVVAQV
+2411 SA
-2422 AADNAQVGSATASS
+2422 AAS
-2436 GTKNNYLT
+2436 GTKNNEVADIIFNPKRVLNGYGEGLKDRGIEEIEDISAIVSDPLGTLNEMYQFLQAVYEEPSLANEIKEQFVDVFNERLDKFENGTAEETGYELGRISVDIASLCVASGSSKILT
-2444 HEQLEKYNSEI
+2444 KFPRVGKIVSSLEKYTAKSISTTKLTNDI
-2455 EAIEKDDSLTE
+2455 VYIGDSLW
-2466 EEKKDAK
+2466 EKGAFKRGQ
-2473 KIIDLK
+2473 IIDK
-2479 YDLISALQDREWL
+2479 ALGNNL
-2492 SRFNSKINVIQLKNG
+2492 
-2507 EYEIK
+2507 
-2512 GETFYVGYNK
+2512 GYN
-2522 DGSPAFLS
+2522 
-2530 TGTTYGIKDD
+2530 
-2540 NLNDLLQKIIP
+2540 
-2551 GDKIQFPDGSKFYIQ
+2551 FP
-2566 PNGQLFEE
+2566 
-2574 DNVGFLMPF
+2574 
-2583 KMISF
+2583 
-2588 DTNAVVDK
+2588 VVDK
-2596 RNMFVYDAT
+2596 LNDRTITSIKSMDLTANTYQTGRGIYNTLVKNIDTLDSFTERAWHGTVVSKEVYDYKELEVAIPKIK
-2605 ISSNLKNDAG
+2605 ISQDQK
-2615 ELITGVASSIGGLL
+2615 
-2629 AGYEL
+2629 
-2634 AKLAI
+2634 
-2639 TSGNDSGIL
+2639 
-2648 VGAIVV
+2648 
-2654 AMNANELVISGTS
+2654 
-2667 GYKNLFNHNISTV
+2667 
-2680 NFIKDSVL
+2680 
-2688 AGSENEKIYNS
+2688 
-2699 LNTATQMIGIIGD
+2699 
-2712 CQQFYKLIEEGKLR
+2712 R
-2726 NIDWDKII
+2726 
-2734 YDKKERDELTS
+2734 
-2745 ILNSYNLGLD
+2745 GLD
-2755 IKTVGDILN
+2755 EAIQYAKSKNIRIKITIIE
-2764 K
+2764 

>member
-21 QMQAVIPCYAAV
+21 QMQAVMPCYAAV

-152 LTTGVP
+152 LTTGMP

-200 SAIKINDELWA
+200 RAIKINDELWA

-224 KYNADGS
+224 KYNTDGS
-231 LEVQKTTATAEKPQ
+231 LEVHKTTATAEKPQ

-300 NNSADGLPNKDYTYL
+300 NNTADGLSNKDYTSL
-315 TSDGTVMVSSTED
+315 TSDGNVMVNSTED
-328 IENSGVITAQKDM
+328 IENSSVITAQKDM

-393 ASSILHVASAK
+393 ASSILHVTSAK

-410 YMHSSGEASIS
+410 YMHSSGEARIS

-432 GAKSSVNVTADKL
+432 GAKSSVNVQADKV

-487 LREAEDFKAPALPD
+487 PREAEDFKAPALPD

-516 ISDDDLD
+516 ISDNDLD

-579 TYTKTELGGYIDRNM
+579 KYTKTELGGYIDRNM

-607 VTSSNASTLSGYLEV
+607 VTSSNASTLNGYLEV
-622 AGNKASVVIANVNGI
+622 AGNKASVVIANANGI

-643 FINTDNVVLSTGAV
+643 FINTDNVLLSTGAV
-657 TNWADGSFKFSDNKG
+657 TNWADGNLKFGNNKG
-672 DMIIA
+672 DMLIA
-677 GDGLNARN
+677 GDGLNART
-685 PKQLEIFTS
+685 PKQLEIFTN
-694 NLQVDQSE
+694 NLQVDKSE

-728 HINAGALKNSS
+728 QVNAGALKNSS

-784 ISAGNDADINIA
+784 ISAGNDANINIA

-827 NYGQNGTLAVANRFA
+827 NYGQNATLAVANKFA
-842 NDGATISTDS
+842 NDDATISTDGS
-852 NNALTKIT
+852 SALTKIT
-860 TTDFSNTNKG
+860 ATDFSNTNKG
-870 AFVSKGSLQLE
+870 VFISKGSLQLE

-892 IYVSGDGEI
+892 IYVFGDGEI

-906 LNSNLANLHTGGDAK
+906 LNSNLANLHTGRDAK
-921 ITADTMRS
+921 ITANS
-929 SKASV
+929 LQNSKASV

-942 DLGSF
+942 DLGSL
-947 TNQDSAYFGVGKNA
+947 TNQDSAYLGVGKNA
-961 AINTSNDFTNKDL
+961 VINTSNNFTNKNL
-974 GNIFVTKDLTINS
+974 GNIFVTKNLTINS
-987 IGDFLNEDGLIAVGA
+987 IGDFLNEDGLLAIGG
-1002 SGTISATNITNQNK
+1002 SGTISAKNITNQNK

-1022 SLINAAGDLSLTAE
+1022 SLINAVGDLSLTAE

-1218 KIYATDIVNRTHQAK
+1218 KINAADIVNRTHQAK

-1241 SDAYFKTDADK
+1241 SDDYFKTDAEN
-1252 HLTDETLYKEKQDVS
+1252 HLTDEKIYKEKQDVS

-1283 NNTGDKMTDISSLHI
+1283 NQTGDKMMDISSLHI

-1487 IASENLAV
+1487 IAGKNLKI

-1505 TMRAKAD
+1505 TMRAKVD
-1512 ALLQAENITNEATVS
+1512 AMLQAENITNEAATS
-1527 KKQYKELNQK
+1527 ETQYRELNQK

-1624 SIAGGVLSAKNDVAL
+1624 SIAGGILSAKNDVEL
-1639 NAKGDVNI
+1639 NAKGDVNLT
-1647 NAVKDLYSEESEV
+1647 AVKDLYSEESEV
-1660 GNRGGSYY
+1660 GKRGSSYY
-1668 NHNKQVDEAVKGTT
+1668 NHNRQMDEAVKGTT

-1721 ANATEYHE
+1721 ANETEYHE
-1729 CLHEEHNKVSGLLSS
+1729 RLHEEHNKVSGLLSS

-1767 IAISSKKD
+1767 LAISSKKD
-1775 TNLTGSNVVADNDVS
+1775 TNITGSNVVADNDVN
-1790 VKTGGN
+1790 VKTGGS

-1802 EQTSESEYI
+1802 EQTGESEYI
-1811 KSVKKSGILS
+1811 KSVKKSGVFA

-1876 DINITGENVKIENSD
+1876 DINITGENVSIENSD

-1905 GLSVSVGGEAVN
+1905 GLSVSVGGGYVDVVNNAANSVKHATDVEDKRLGALVAVKGYKDADKAIKSIKGKGGG
-1917 KVNEVVNHVERANQ
+1917 KVNEN
-1931 VNDKRLAALHG
+1931 
-1942 YKAIESVEKNIG
+1942 
-1954 MLKDAVKNPSQGLSL
+1954 LSI
-1969 NVSVGSSQSRIESK
+1969 NVSLGTTKSK
-1983 STTVVANGSN
+1983 SESNSTTTVANASE
-1993 VKAAGDVKITST
+1993 VKAGGDINVTST
-2005 EKDINIT
+2005 KKDINIT

-2050 VGVGFD
+2050 VGASLELGK
-2056 IATGQVS
+2056 GPS
-2063 SVTISGSKSK
+2063 YSISGSMSK
-2073 GEVDANSTSYNES
+2073 GEVSANGTTYNES
-2086 TVKADKKLD
+2086 NVTANKDLSFA
-2095 FTSAKDTNIKGGNLS
+2095 SGNDTNIKGGNLS
-2110 GEKIAGN
+2110 GEKVTGN

-2124 ESKQDKNSYKEKN
+2124 ESKQDSNSYKENNK
-2137 SSAGFGVGIDLS
+2137 SVGASIGLGS
-2149 GKNKNDGIAT
+2149 NKAV
-2159 TDKKDKA
+2159 
-2166 SNADKTGIFGSAT
+2166 SGSASVG
-2179 KSNVDSN
+2179 KIDSN
-2186 YESVTNQ
+2186 YKSVTDQ

-2206 VEANTDLKGGIISS
+2206 VEDNTDLKGSIISS
-2220 EAEKDK
+2220 TADADK
-2226 NKISTGTLT
+2226 NKLSTGTLT
-2235 YEDIKNKA
+2235 FEDIQNKA
-2243 EYEAGSIGINVDTS
+2243 DYKAGGAGIKVN
-2257 KNAKN
+2257 KNN
-2262 KDAGVTPNIGVGAK
+2262 
-2276 DDAESVTKA
+2276 DAEYNEKGITPDIGMPASGEAESTTNA
-2285 TVSEGEIEIRDKGH
+2285 TISKGTIEIRDKDK
-2299 QKQDLKDLNRD
+2299 QKQDIEKLNRD
-2310 TQNSLNKLGEIF
+2310 TANSLNKLGEIF
-2322 DKTKVEERQELAGLF
+2322 DKTKIEERQELANLF
-2337 GEIAYKAVGDLAI
+2337 GELAYNEIHYMDGSNEQKALY
-2350 KNGWQEGSAE
+2350 
-2360 KNALHALVGGIM
+2360 HAVVGGIM
-2372 SELTNSGF
+2372 SKLTGGDF
-2380 LAGASGAM
+2380 LAGATAAGINKLVIEEVKKAANYEPDKMQWVSAVLGA
-2388 INEIIQDKLRDMFK
+2388 
-2402 DNPAMHQWA
+2402 
-2411 SALIGGVVAQV
+2411 VVAEFVSGNPQ
-2422 AADNAQVGSATASS
+2422 AGGSAAAS
-2436 GTKNNYLT
+2436 GTKNNEVADIIFNPKRVLNGYGEGLKDRGIEEIEDISAIVSDPLGTLNEMYQFLQAIYEEPSLANEIKEQFVDVFNERLDKFENGTAEETGYELGRISVDIASLCVASGSSKILT
-2444 HEQLEKYNSEI
+2444 KFPRVGKIVSSLEKYTAKSISTTKLTNDI
-2455 EAIEKDDSLTE
+2455 VYIGDSLW
-2466 EEKKDAK
+2466 EKGAFKRGQ
-2473 KIIDLK
+2473 IIDK
-2479 YDLISALQDREWL
+2479 ALGNNL
-2492 SRFNSKINVIQLKNG
+2492 
-2507 EYEIK
+2507 
-2512 GETFYVGYNK
+2512 GYN
-2522 DGSPAFLS
+2522 
-2530 TGTTYGIKDD
+2530 
-2540 NLNDLLQKIIP
+2540 
-2551 GDKIQFPDGSKFYIQ
+2551 FP
-2566 PNGQLFEE
+2566 
-2574 DNVGFLMPF
+2574 
-2583 KMISF
+2583 
-2588 DTNAVVDK
+2588 VVDK
-2596 RNMFVYDAT
+2596 LNDRTITSIKSMDLTANTYQTGRGIYNALVKNIDDLEAFEKRSWRHTTINIDDYDYKQLEVAIPKIT
-2605 ISSNLKNDAG
+2605 ISKDQKNGLEQAVKYAKSKNINVK
-2615 ELITGVASSIGGLL
+2615 IT
-2629 AGYEL
+2629 
-2634 AKLAI
+2634 
-2639 TSGNDSGIL
+2639 
-2648 VGAIVV
+2648 VV
-2654 AMNANELVISGTS
+2654 E
-2667 GYKNLFNHNISTV
+2667 
-2680 NFIKDSVL
+2680 
-2688 AGSENEKIYNS
+2688 
-2699 LNTATQMIGIIGD
+2699 
-2712 CQQFYKLIEEGKLR
+2712 
-2726 NIDWDKII
+2726 
-2734 YDKKERDELTS
+2734 
-2745 ILNSYNLGLD
+2745 
-2755 IKTVGDILN
+2755 
-2764 K
+2764 

>member
-21 QMQAVIPCYAAV
+21 QMQAVMPCYAAV

-152 LTTGVP
+152 LTTGMP

-200 SAIKINDELWA
+200 RAIKINDELWA

-224 KYNADGS
+224 KYNTDGS

-277 LKAQENL
+277 LKAQENF

-300 NNSADGLPNKDYTYL
+300 NNTADGLSNKDYTSL
-315 TSDGTVMVSSTED
+315 TSDGNVMVSSTED
-328 IENSGVITAQKDM
+328 IENSSVITAQKDM
-341 TLTVGGKLTNSGT
+341 TLTVGSKLTNSGT

-432 GAKSSVNVTADKL
+432 GAKSSVDVTADKIS
-445 TLNKNNIY
+445 LNKKNIY

-469 TEINPDKPV
+469 TEINPNKPV
-478 IPATPNPEA
+478 IPETPDPEA
-487 LREAEDFKAPALPD
+487 PREAEDFKAPALPD

-542 NGVDLVQIAEVNGN
+542 NGVDLVQIAEVNSN

-579 TYTKTELGGYIDRNM
+579 KYTKTELGGYIDRNM
-594 FLAGKGA
+594 FLAGNGA

-607 VTSSNASTLSGYLEV
+607 VTSSHASTLNGYLEV

-685 PKQLEIFTS
+685 PKQLDVFTN
-694 NLQVDQSE
+694 NLQADKSE
-702 VYTNE
+702 LYANE

-728 HINAGALKNSS
+728 QLNAAGLKNSNS
-739 LGYIEAQ
+739 GYIEAQ

-761 ATLKAGEALKVSAA
+761 ATLKAGNNLQLRANALK
-775 KLSNTNNSL
+775 NTNNSL
-784 ISAGNDADINIA
+784 LSAGNDADINIA

-827 NYGQNGTLAVANRFA
+827 NYGQNGTLNVANRFA
-842 NDGATISTDS
+842 NDGATISADGS
-852 NNALTKIT
+852 SALTKIT
-860 TTDFSNTNKG
+860 ATDFSNTNKG

-929 SKASV
+929 SKASI

-961 AINTSNDFTNKDL
+961 VINTSNDFTNKDL

-987 IGDFLNEDGLIAVGA
+987 IGDFLNEDGLVAIGG
-1002 SGTISATNITNQNK
+1002 SGTISANNITNQNK

-1120 KIDLDK
+1120 NIDLDK

-1208 LSLLSGVSGV
+1208 LSLLSGVGGV
-1218 KIYATDIVNRTHQAK
+1218 KINAADIVNKTHQAK

-1252 HLTDETLYKEKQDVS
+1252 HLTDEKLYKEKQDVS

-1306 DDATAKYLIETN
+1306 EDAKAKYLIETT

-1444 PDGALIVGG
+1444 PDGALVVGG

-1478 AENVSNKGD
+1478 AENVDNKGD
-1487 IASENLAV
+1487 IASEILTV

-1505 TMRAKAD
+1505 TMRAKVD
-1512 ALLQAENITNEATVS
+1512 AMLQAENITNEAATS
-1527 KKQYKELNQK
+1527 EKQYKELNQK
-1537 KLEATGSISAG
+1537 KIEATGSISAG

-1570 DLTLN
+1570 DLTLS
-1575 ANDVDIVTVANEKHV
+1575 ANDVDIVMVANEKHV

-1624 SIAGGVLSAKNDVAL
+1624 SIAGGVLSAKNDVEL
-1639 NAKGDVNI
+1639 NAKGDVNLT
-1647 NAVKDLYSEESEV
+1647 AVKDLYSEESEV
-1660 GNRGGSYY
+1660 GKRGSSYY

-1682 IAAKNDISIASGKD
+1682 IAAKNDISIASGND

-1712 LAAENNINI
+1712 LIAENNVNI
-1721 ANATEYHE
+1721 ANETEYHE
-1729 CLHEEHNKVSGLLSS
+1729 RLHEEHNKVSGLLSS

-1752 SRQNTV
+1752 SKQNTV
-1758 VGSNVSAGE
+1758 VNSNVSAGE
-1767 IAISSKKD
+1767 LAISSKKD
-1775 TNLTGSNVVADNDVS
+1775 TNITGSNVVADNDVS

-1811 KSVKKSGILS
+1811 KSVKKSGVFA

-1866 VKGSTVVAGK
+1866 VKDSTVVAGK
-1876 DINITGENVKIENSD
+1876 DINITGENISIENSN
-1891 SIYNAQEKH
+1891 SVYNAQEKH

-1905 GLSVSVGGEAVN
+1905 GLSVSVGGGYVD
-1917 KVNEVVNHVERANQ
+1917 VVNNAANSVKHATEVE
-1931 VNDKRLAALHG
+1931 DKRLGALVAVKG
-1942 YKAIESVEKNIG
+1942 YKDADKAIKDIKGKGGGKINENLSVNISLGTTKSRSESN
-1954 MLKDAVKNPSQGLSL
+1954 
-1969 NVSVGSSQSRIESK
+1969 
-1983 STTVVANGSN
+1983 STTTVANASE
-1993 VKAAGDVKITST
+1993 VKAGGDVSIVST
-2005 EKDINIT
+2005 KKDINIT

-2028 LNITASKNTN
+2028 LNIIASENTN
-2038 KTEQNSKSSSAS
+2038 NTEQSSKSSSAS
-2050 VGVGFD
+2050 VGASLELGK
-2056 IATGQVS
+2056 GPS
-2063 SVTISGSKSK
+2063 YSISGSMSK
-2073 GEVDANSTSYNES
+2073 GEVSANGTTYNES
-2086 TVKADKKLD
+2086 TVTANKDLSFA
-2095 FTSAKDTNIKGGNLS
+2095 SGNDTNIKGGMLS
-2110 GEKIAGN
+2110 GEKVTGN

-2124 ESKQDKNSYKEKN
+2124 ESKQDSNSYKETNK
-2137 SSAGFGVGIDLS
+2137 SVGVSIGLGS
-2149 GKNKNDGIAT
+2149 NKAV
-2159 TDKKDKA
+2159 
-2166 SNADKTGIFGSAT
+2166 SGSASVG
-2179 KSNVDSN
+2179 KIDSN
-2186 YESVTNQ
+2186 YNSVTDQ

-2201 GFDIR
+2201 GFDIN
-2206 VEANTDLKGGIISS
+2206 VGENTDLKGGIISS

-2235 YEDIKNKA
+2235 FENIQNKA
-2243 EYEAGSIGINVDTS
+2243 DYKSGG
-2257 KNAKN
+2257 
-2262 KDAGVTPNIGVGAK
+2262 AGVKVNKNNNADYNEKGITPDIGMPASGE
-2276 DDAESVTKA
+2276 AESTTNA
-2285 TVSEGEIEIRDKGH
+2285 TISKGTIEIRDKDK
-2299 QKQDLKDLNRD
+2299 QKQDIEKLNRD
-2310 TQNSLNKLGEIF
+2310 TANSLNKLGEIF
-2322 DKTKVEERQELAGLF
+2322 DKTKIEERQELANLF
-2337 GEIAYKAVGDLAI
+2337 GELAYNEIHYMDGSNEQKALY
-2350 KNGWQEGSAE
+2350 
-2360 KNALHALVGGIM
+2360 HAVVGGIM
-2372 SELTNSGF
+2372 SKLTGGDF
-2380 LAGASGAM
+2380 LAGATAAGINKLVIEEVKKAANYDPDKMQWVSAALGA
-2388 INEIIQDKLRDMFK
+2388 
-2402 DNPAMHQWA
+2402 
-2411 SALIGGVVAQV
+2411 VVAEFVSGNPQAGGSV
-2422 AADNAQVGSATASS
+2422 AAS
-2436 GTKNNYLT
+2436 GTKNNAVADIIFNPKRVLNGYGEGLKDRGIEEIEDISAIVSDPLGTLNEMYQFLQAVYEEPSLANEIKEQFVDVFNERLDKFENGTAEETGYELGRISVDIASLCVASGSSKILT
-2444 HEQLEKYNSEI
+2444 KFPRVGKIVSSLEKYTAKSISTTKLTNDI
-2455 EAIEKDDSLTE
+2455 VYIGDSLW
-2466 EEKKDAK
+2466 EKGAFKRGQ
-2473 KIIDLK
+2473 IIDK
-2479 YDLISALQDREWL
+2479 ALGNNL
-2492 SRFNSKINVIQLKNG
+2492 
-2507 EYEIK
+2507 
-2512 GETFYVGYNK
+2512 GYN
-2522 DGSPAFLS
+2522 
-2530 TGTTYGIKDD
+2530 
-2540 NLNDLLQKIIP
+2540 
-2551 GDKIQFPDGSKFYIQ
+2551 FP
-2566 PNGQLFEE
+2566 
-2574 DNVGFLMPF
+2574 
-2583 KMISF
+2583 
-2588 DTNAVVDK
+2588 VVDK
-2596 RNMFVYDAT
+2596 LNGRT
-2605 ISSNLKNDAG
+2605 
-2615 ELITGVASSIGGLL
+2615 
-2629 AGYEL
+2629 
-2634 AKLAI
+2634 I
-2639 TSGNDSGIL
+2639 TS
-2648 VGAIVV
+2648 
-2654 AMNANELVISGTS
+2654 
-2667 GYKNLFNHNISTV
+2667 
-2680 NFIKDSVL
+2680 IKSMDL
-2688 AGSENEKIYNS
+2688 TADTYQTGRGIYNT
-2699 LNTATQMIGIIGD
+2699 LVKNIDTLEAFDEQTWRGVVIQATD
-2712 CQQFYKLIEEGKLR
+2712 YDYKQLEVAIPKVAISKDQKDGLEEAIKYAKRR
-2726 NIDWDKII
+2726 NINIKITI
-2734 YDKKERDELTS
+2734 AE
-2745 ILNSYNLGLD
+2745 
-2755 IKTVGDILN
+2755 
-2764 K
+2764 

>member
-21 QMQAVIPCYAAV
+21 QMQAVMPCYAAV

-83 NSQLAGALNA
+83 NSHLAGALNA

-200 SAIKINDELWA
+200 RAIKINDELWA

-231 LEVQKTTATAEKPQ
+231 LEVQKTSATAEKPQ

-290 RIVFTKNAGS
+290 KIVFTKNAGS
-300 NNSADGLPNKDYTYL
+300 NNTADGLSNKDYTSL

-367 ENPKFLQDAA
+367 ENPKFLQEAA
-377 ALRITADE
+377 KLRITADE
-385 IANSGNIN
+385 ITNSGNIN
-393 ASSILHVASAK
+393 ASKILDVTSTK

-410 YMHSSGEASIS
+410 YMHSNGEASIS
-421 AGGILSGSGSI
+421 AGGILSGSGSV
-432 GAKSSVNVTADKL
+432 GAKSSVNVTADKIS
-445 TLNKNNIY
+445 LNKKNIY

-478 IPATPNPEA
+478 IPETPDPEA
-487 LREAEDFKAPALPD
+487 PREAEDFKAPALPD

-579 TYTKTELGGYIDRNM
+579 KYTKTELGGYIDRNM

-643 FINTDNVVLSTGAV
+643 FINTDNVLLSTGAV

-672 DMIIA
+672 DMLIA
-677 GDGLNARN
+677 GDGLNVRT
-685 PKQLEIFTS
+685 PKELEIFTN
-694 NLQVDQSE
+694 NLQVDKSE

-746 KNLTATVSGDVEQDK
+746 KNLTAAISGDVEQDK
-761 ATLKAGEALKVSAA
+761 ATLKAGNNLQLRANALK
-775 KLSNTNNSL
+775 NTNNSL
-784 ISAGNDADINIA
+784 LSAGNDADINITTA
-796 ASISNNK
+796 IDNAK
-803 SIILAGNDLDVRAA
+803 SIILAGQNLDVRAA

-842 NDGATISTDS
+842 NDGATISADGS
-852 NNALTKIT
+852 SALTKIT

-906 LNSNLANLHTGGDAK
+906 LNSNLANLHTGEDAK

-929 SKASV
+929 SKASI

-961 AINTSNDFTNKDL
+961 VINTSNDFTNKDL
-974 GNIFVTKDLTINS
+974 GNIFVTKNLTINS
-987 IGDFLNEDGLIAVGA
+987 IGDFLNEDGLVAIGG
-1002 SGTISATNITNQNK
+1002 SGTISANNITNQNK

-1022 SLINAAGDLSLTAE
+1022 SLINAVGDLSLTAE

-1109 ADANIIASGNI
+1109 TDANIIASGNI
-1120 KIDLDK
+1120 NIDLDK

-1208 LSLLSGVSGV
+1208 LSLLSGVGGV
-1218 KIYATDIVNRTHQAK
+1218 KIEAKEIVNKTHQAK

-1241 SDAYFKTDADK
+1241 SDDYFKTDADK
-1252 HLTDETLYKEKQDVS
+1252 HLTDEKLYKEKQDVS

-1283 NNTGDKMTDISSLHI
+1283 NQTGDKMMDISSLHI

-1306 DDATAKYLIETN
+1306 EDAKAKYLIETN

-1342 KVGKR
+1342 KVAKR

-1390 IAEEMNLKVGVAL
+1390 VAEAMGLKVGVAL

-1417 LVEEVVNGQK
+1417 LVEEVVNGEK

-1478 AENVSNKGD
+1478 AENVDNKGD
-1487 IASENLAV
+1487 IAGKNLAV

-1505 TMRAKAD
+1505 TMRAKVD

-1548 QNLTLEAGKN
+1548 QNLTLEAGN
-1558 ITNKGANLTAGK
+1558 SITNKGANLTAGK
-1570 DLTLN
+1570 NLTLN
-1575 ANDVDIVTVANEKHV
+1575 ADDVDIVTVAKEKHV

-1624 SIAGGVLSAKNDVAL
+1624 SIAGGVLSAKNDVDL
-1639 NAKGDVNI
+1639 NAKGDVNLT
-1647 NAVKDLYSEESEV
+1647 AVKDLYSEESEV
-1660 GNRGGSYY
+1660 GKRGSSYY

-1682 IAAKNDISIASGKD
+1682 IAAKNDISIASGND

-1712 LAAENNINI
+1712 LIAENNVNI
-1721 ANATEYHE
+1721 ANETEYHE
-1729 CLHEEHNKVSGLLSS
+1729 RLHEEHNKVSGLLSS

-1758 VGSNVSAGE
+1758 VNSNVSAGE
-1767 IAISSKKD
+1767 LAISSKKD
-1775 TNLTGSNVVADNDVS
+1775 TNITGSNVVADNDVS

-1811 KSVKKSGILS
+1811 KSVKKSGVFA

-1876 DINITGENVKIENSD
+1876 DISIKGENVSIENSN
-1891 SIYNAQEKH
+1891 SVYNAQEKH

-1905 GLSVSVGGEAVN
+1905 GLSVSVGGAYVDVVNNAANSVKHATDVEDKRLGALVAVKGYKDADKAIKN
-1917 KVNEVVNHVERANQ
+1917 IKSNGGGKVNEN
-1931 VNDKRLAALHG
+1931 
-1942 YKAIESVEKNIG
+1942 
-1954 MLKDAVKNPSQGLSL
+1954 LSI
-1969 NVSVGSSQSRIESK
+1969 NVSLGTTKSKSESK
-1983 STTVVANGSN
+1983 STTTVANASE
-1993 VKAAGDVKITST
+1993 VKAGGDVNVTST
-2005 EKDINIT
+2005 KKDINIT

-2050 VGVGFD
+2050 VGASLELGK
-2056 IATGQVS
+2056 GPS
-2063 SVTISGSKSK
+2063 YSISGSMSK
-2073 GEVDANSTSYNES
+2073 GEVSVNGTTYNES
-2086 TVKADKKLD
+2086 NVTANKDLSFA
-2095 FTSAKDTNIKGGNLS
+2095 SGNDTNIKGGKLS
-2110 GEKIAGN
+2110 GEKVTGN
-2117 VGGDLNI
+2117 VGKDLNI
-2124 ESKQDKNSYKEKN
+2124 ESKQDSNNYKESNKY
-2137 SSAGFGVGIDLS
+2137 VGASVGLGS
-2149 GKNKNDGIAT
+2149 NKAV
-2159 TDKKDKA
+2159 
-2166 SNADKTGIFGSAT
+2166 SGSASVG
-2179 KSNVDSN
+2179 KIDSK
-2186 YESVTNQ
+2186 YESVIEQ
-2193 SGIYAGKE
+2193 SGIYAGKD

-2206 VEANTDLKGGIISS
+2206 VEDNTDLKGGIISS
-2220 EAEKDK
+2220 TADADK

-2235 YEDIKNKA
+2235 FEDIQNKA
-2243 EYEAGSIGINVDTS
+2243 DYKAGGAGIKVN
-2257 KNAKN
+2257 KNN
-2262 KDAGVTPNIGVGAK
+2262 
-2276 DDAESVTKA
+2276 DAEYNEKGITPDIGMPASGEAESTTKA
-2285 TVSEGEIEIRDKGH
+2285 TISKGTIEIRDKEN
-2299 QKQDLKDLNRD
+2299 QKQDINKLNRD

-2322 DKTKVEERQELAGLF
+2322 DKTKIEERQELANLF
-2337 GEIAYKAVGDLAI
+2337 GELAYNEIHYMDGSNEQKALY
-2350 KNGWQEGSAE
+2350 
-2360 KNALHALVGGIM
+2360 HAVVGGIM
-2372 SELTNSGF
+2372 SKLTGGDF
-2380 LAGASGAM
+2380 LAGATAAEINKLVIEEVKKAANYDPDKMQWVSAALGA
-2388 INEIIQDKLRDMFK
+2388 
-2402 DNPAMHQWA
+2402 
-2411 SALIGGVVAQV
+2411 VVAEFVSGNPQAGGSV
-2422 AADNAQVGSATASS
+2422 AAS
-2436 GTKNNYLT
+2436 GTKNNAVADIIFNPKRVLNGYGEGLKDRGVEEIEDISAIVSDPLGTLNEMYQFLQAVYEEPSLANEIKEQFIDVFNERLDKFENGTAEETGYELGRISVDIASLCVASGSSKILT
-2444 HEQLEKYNSEI
+2444 KFPRVGKIVSSLEKYTAKSISTTKLTNDI
-2455 EAIEKDDSLTE
+2455 VYIGDSLW
-2466 EEKKDAK
+2466 EKGAFKRGQ
-2473 KIIDLK
+2473 IIDK
-2479 YDLISALQDREWL
+2479 ALGNNL
-2492 SRFNSKINVIQLKNG
+2492 
-2507 EYEIK
+2507 
-2512 GETFYVGYNK
+2512 GYN
-2522 DGSPAFLS
+2522 
-2530 TGTTYGIKDD
+2530 
-2540 NLNDLLQKIIP
+2540 
-2551 GDKIQFPDGSKFYIQ
+2551 FP
-2566 PNGQLFEE
+2566 
-2574 DNVGFLMPF
+2574 
-2583 KMISF
+2583 
-2588 DTNAVVDK
+2588 VVDK
-2596 RNMFVYDAT
+2596 LNDRTITSIKSMDLTANTYQTGRGIYNALVKNIDDLEAFEKRSWRHTTINIDDYDYKQLEVAIPKIT
-2605 ISSNLKNDAG
+2605 ISKDQKNGLEQAVKYAKSKNINVK
-2615 ELITGVASSIGGLL
+2615 IT
-2629 AGYEL
+2629 
-2634 AKLAI
+2634 
-2639 TSGNDSGIL
+2639 
-2648 VGAIVV
+2648 VV
-2654 AMNANELVISGTS
+2654 E
-2667 GYKNLFNHNISTV
+2667 
-2680 NFIKDSVL
+2680 
-2688 AGSENEKIYNS
+2688 
-2699 LNTATQMIGIIGD
+2699 
-2712 CQQFYKLIEEGKLR
+2712 
-2726 NIDWDKII
+2726 
-2734 YDKKERDELTS
+2734 
-2745 ILNSYNLGLD
+2745 
-2755 IKTVGDILN
+2755 
-2764 K
+2764 

>member
-21 QMQAVIPCYAAV
+21 QMQAVMPCYAAV
-33 TAEAGGA
+33 IAEAGGA

-66 VAGNGIVF
+66 VLGNGIVF

-152 LTTGVP
+152 LTTGMP
-158 DWGADGKLNGFSVAK
+158 DWGDDGKLNGFSVAK

-200 SAIKINDELWA
+200 RAIKINDELWA

-224 KYNADGS
+224 KYNTDGS

-300 NNSADGLPNKDYTYL
+300 NNTADGLSNKDYTSL
-315 TSDGTVMVSSTED
+315 TSDGNVMVSSTED
-328 IENSGVITAQKDM
+328 IENSSVITAQKDM

-432 GAKSSVNVTADKL
+432 GAKSSVDVTADKIS
-445 TLNKNNIY
+445 LNKKNIY

-478 IPATPNPEA
+478 IPETPDPEA
-487 LREAEDFKAPALPD
+487 PREAEDFKAPALPD
-501 IAQASGVAATVKKDK
+501 IAKASGVAATVKKDK
-516 ISDDDLD
+516 ISDNDLD

-579 TYTKTELGGYIDRNM
+579 KYTKTELGGYIDRNM

-607 VTSSNASTLSGYLEV
+607 VTSSNASTLNGYLEV
-622 AGNKASVVIANVNGI
+622 AGNKASVVIANANGI

-657 TNWADGSFKFSDNKG
+657 TNWADGNLKFGNNKG
-672 DMIIA
+672 DILIA
-677 GDGLNARN
+677 GDGLNART
-685 PKQLEIFTS
+685 PKQLEIFTN
-694 NLQVDQSE
+694 NLQVDKSE

-707 LHISAD
+707 LQISAD
-713 GLLQNTGKIA
+713 GLMQNTGKIA
-723 ATENM
+723 AIENM
-728 HINAGALKNSS
+728 QINAGTLKNSS

-746 KNLTATVSGDVEQDK
+746 KNLTAAVSGDVEQDK
-761 ATLKAGEALKVSAA
+761 ATLKAGEALSVSAA

-803 SIILAGNDLDVRAA
+803 SIILAGNDLDVKAA

-827 NYGQNGTLAVANRFA
+827 NYGQNGTLAVANKFA
-842 NDGATISTDS
+842 NDGATISADGS
-852 NNALTKIT
+852 SALTKIT
-860 TTDFSNTNKG
+860 ATDFSNTNKG

-906 LNSNLANLHTGGDAK
+906 LNSNLANLHTGRDAK
-921 ITADTMRS
+921 ITANS
-929 SKASV
+929 LQNSKASV
-934 DVQGNLEA
+934 DVQGNMEA
-942 DLGSF
+942 DLGSL
-947 TNQDSAYFGVGKNA
+947 TNQDSAYLGVGKNA
-961 AINTSNDFTNKDL
+961 VINTSNNFTNKNL
-974 GNIFVTKDLTINS
+974 GNIFVTKNLTINS
-987 IGDFLNEDGLIAVGA
+987 IGDFLNEDGLVAVGA

-1022 SLINAAGDLSLTAE
+1022 SLINAVGDLSLNAQE
-1036 DTVLNRSSDIESEGN
+1036 TVLNRSSDIESEGN

-1218 KIYATDIVNRTHQAK
+1218 KIEAKDIVNKTHQAK

-1241 SDAYFKTDADK
+1241 SDAYFKTDAEN
-1252 HLTDETLYKEKQDVS
+1252 HLTYEKLYKEKQDVS

-1273 ADDKAAAGKD
+1273 ADDRAAAGKD
-1283 NNTGDKMTDISSLHI
+1283 NQTGDKLPDISSLHI

-1306 DDATAKYLIETN
+1306 EDAKAKYLIETN

-1487 IASENLAV
+1487 IAGKNLKI

-1505 TMRAKAD
+1505 TMRAKVD
-1512 ALLQAENITNEATVS
+1512 ALLKAESIANEATVS
-1527 KKQYKELNQK
+1527 EKQYKELNQK

-1548 QNLTLEAGKN
+1548 QNLTLDAGN
-1558 ITNKGANLTAGK
+1558 SITNRGANLTAGK
-1570 DLTLN
+1570 NLTLN
-1575 ANDVDIVTVANEKHV
+1575 ADDVDIVTVAKEKHV

-1610 LSGENIRLNTKKDI
+1610 LSGENIRLHAKKDI

-1729 CLHEEHNKVSGLLSS
+1729 RLHEEHNKVSGLLSS

-1752 SRQNTV
+1752 SKQNTV

-1775 TNLTGSNVVADNDVS
+1775 TNITGSNVVADNDVN

-1811 KSVKKSGILS
+1811 KSVKKSGVFA

-1855 NVNLDADKAAN
+1855 SVKLDADKAAN

-1876 DINITGENVKIENSD
+1876 DINITGENVSIENSN

-1905 GLSVSVGGEAVN
+1905 GLSVSVGGAYVD
-1917 KVNEVVNHVERANQ
+1917 VVNNAANSVKHATDVE
-1931 VNDKRLAALHG
+1931 DKRLGALVAVKG
-1942 YKAIESVEKNIG
+1942 YKDADKAIENIKSNG
-1954 MLKDAVKNPSQGLSL
+1954 GGKVTENLSI
-1969 NVSVGSSQSRIESK
+1969 NVSLGTMKSK
-1983 STTVVANGSN
+1983 SESNSTTTVANASE
-1993 VKAAGDVKITST
+1993 VKAGGDVNVTST
-2005 EKDINIT
+2005 KKDIDII

-2038 KTEQNSKSSSAS
+2038 NTEQSSKSSSAS
-2050 VGVGFD
+2050 VGASLELGK
-2056 IATGQVS
+2056 GPS
-2063 SVTISGSKSK
+2063 YSISGSMSK
-2073 GEVDANSTSYNES
+2073 GEVSANGTTYNES
-2086 TVKADKKLD
+2086 TVTANEDLS
-2095 FTSAKDTNIKGGNLS
+2095 FASGNDTNIKGGMLS
-2110 GEKIAGN
+2110 GEKVTGN

-2124 ESKQDKNSYKEKN
+2124 ESKQDSNSYKETNK
-2137 SSAGFGVGIDLS
+2137 SVGVSIGLGS
-2149 GKNKNDGIAT
+2149 NKAV
-2159 TDKKDKA
+2159 
-2166 SNADKTGIFGSAT
+2166 SGSASIG
-2179 KSNVDSN
+2179 KIDSN
-2186 YESVTNQ
+2186 YKSVTDQ

-2206 VEANTDLKGGIISS
+2206 VEANTDLNGGIISS
-2220 EAEKDK
+2220 TADADK
-2226 NKISTGTLT
+2226 NKFSTGTLT
-2235 YEDIKNKA
+2235 FEDIQNKA
-2243 EYEAGSIGINVDTS
+2243 DYKAGSIGINVDTS
-2257 KNAKN
+2257 KNAKK

-2285 TVSEGEIEIRDKGH
+2285 TVSEGEIEIRDKGN

-2310 TQNSLNKLGEIF
+2310 TKNSLNKLGEIF

-2350 KNGWQEGSAE
+2350 KHGWQEGSAE

-2388 INEIIQDKLRDMFK
+2388 INEMIQDKLSDMFK

-2422 AADNAQVGSATASS
+2422 VAADAQVGASTASS

-2444 HEQLEKYNSEI
+2444 HEQQKKYE
-2455 EAIEKDDSLTE
+2455 EELAAIDKDDTLTPEQKTKAKEKVDFKYSVISVLQNREWYEKNKDKLQLTGKVGDLNEYEIFKEVVGVDKSGNDVELRADTKDWMIGYSRDLVEAVANIKPGDRIKFSDGSIYYVQPNGELYKEDSIGALMPYKEISLEDHNVISKRESLFDKDTVISDDHH
-2466 EEKKDAK
+2466 EKAGQYV
-2473 KIIDLK
+2473 
-2479 YDLISALQDREWL
+2479 YDLIDNIMESTGGIKTTISAFSNNNNIVFVAELAAGIILVVHGSNELNYTFSNIKHDLVDNEKMEYNVLKDLMGNDRYDNFDSVAKVISL
-2492 SRFNSKINVIQLKNG
+2492 YGDLDKLVLASKTGRFNNINW
-2507 EYEIK
+2507 EH
-2512 GETFYVGYNK
+2512 
-2522 DGSPAFLS
+2522 
-2530 TGTTYGIKDD
+2530 
-2540 NLNDLLQKIIP
+2540 
-2551 GDKIQFPDGSKFYIQ
+2551 
-2566 PNGQLFEE
+2566 
-2574 DNVGFLMPF
+2574 
-2583 KMISF
+2583 
-2588 DTNAVVDK
+2588 
-2596 RNMFVYDAT
+2596 
-2605 ISSNLKNDAG
+2605 
-2615 ELITGVASSIGGLL
+2615 
-2629 AGYEL
+2629 
-2634 AKLAI
+2634 
-2639 TSGNDSGIL
+2639 L
-2648 VGAIVV
+2648 VGDDL
-2654 AMNANELVISGTS
+2654 EREKL
-2667 GYKNLFNHNISTV
+2667 KSTLE
-2680 NFIKDSVL
+2680 D
-2688 AGSENEKIYNS
+2688 
-2699 LNTATQMIGIIGD
+2699 
-2712 CQQFYKLIEEGKLR
+2712 
-2726 NIDWDKII
+2726 
-2734 YDKKERDELTS
+2734 
-2745 ILNSYNLGLD
+2745 LGLVMD
-2755 IKTVGDILN
+2755 IKTMNDLRGKDAED

>member
-21 QMQAVIPCYAAV
+21 QMQAVMPCYAAV

-74 NNHTGSAQY
+74 NNHTESAQY

-200 SAIKINDELWA
+200 RAIKINDELWA

-224 KYNADGS
+224 KYNTDGS

-290 RIVFTKNAGS
+290 RIVFTKNSGS
-300 NNSADGLPNKDYTYL
+300 SSNATDGLQNQDYTSL
-315 TSDGTVMVSSTED
+315 TSDGNVMVSSTED
-328 IENSGVITAQKDM
+328 IENSSVITAQKDM

-367 ENPKFLQDAA
+367 ENPKFLQEAA
-377 ALRITADE
+377 KLRITADE
-385 IANSGNIN
+385 ITNSGNIN
-393 ASSILHVASAK
+393 ASKILDVASAK

-410 YMHSSGEASIS
+410 YMHSNGEASIS
-421 AGGILSGSGSI
+421 AGGIISGSGSV
-432 GAKSSVNVTADKL
+432 GAKSSVNVTADKIS
-445 TLNKNNIY
+445 LNKKNIY

-487 LREAEDFKAPALPD
+487 PREAEDFKAPALPD

-542 NGVDLVQIAEVNGN
+542 NGVDLVQIAEVNDN

-579 TYTKTELGGYIDRNM
+579 KYTKTELGGYIDRNM

-607 VTSSNASTLSGYLEV
+607 VTSSNASTLNGYLEV
-622 AGNKASVVIANVNGI
+622 AGNKASVVIANANGI

-677 GDGLNARN
+677 GDGLNART
-685 PKQLEIFTS
+685 PKQLEIFTN
-694 NLQVDQSE
+694 NLQVDKSE
-702 VYTNE
+702 VYNNE

-728 HINAGALKNSS
+728 HINAGALKNSN
-739 LGYIEAQ
+739 LGYIEA
-746 KNLTATVSGDVEQDK
+746 KENLTATVSGDVEQDK
-761 ATLKAGEALKVSAA
+761 ATLKAGNNLQLRANALK
-775 KLSNTNNSL
+775 NTNNSL
-784 ISAGNDADINIA
+784 LSAGNDADINITTA
-796 ASISNNK
+796 IDNAK
-803 SIILAGNDLDVRAA
+803 SIILAGQNLDVMAV

-827 NYGQNGTLAVANRFA
+827 NYGQNGTLTVANRFA
-842 NDGATISTDS
+842 NDGATISADGS
-852 NNALTKIT
+852 SALTKIT
-860 TTDFSNTNKG
+860 ATDFSNTNKG

-906 LNSNLANLHTGGDAK
+906 LNSNLANLHTGRDAK
-921 ITADTMRS
+921 ITANS
-929 SKASV
+929 LQNSKASV

-947 TNQDSAYFGVGKNA
+947 TNQDSAYLGVGKNA
-961 AINTSNDFTNKDL
+961 VINTSNNFTNKNL
-974 GNIFVTKDLTINS
+974 GNIFVTKNLTINS
-987 IGDFLNEDGLIAVGA
+987 IGDFLNEDGLVAVGA
-1002 SGTISATNITNQNK
+1002 SGTISANNITNQNK

-1120 KIDLDK
+1120 NINLDN

-1218 KIYATDIVNRTHQAK
+1218 KIYATDIVNITHQAK

-1241 SDAYFKTDADK
+1241 SDDYFKTDADK
-1252 HLTDETLYKEKQDVS
+1252 HLTDEKLYKEKQDVS

-1283 NNTGDKMTDISSLHI
+1283 NNTGDKMMDISSLHI

-1306 DDATAKYLIETN
+1306 DDAAAKYLIETN

-1390 IAEEMNLKVGVAL
+1390 VAEEMNLKVGVAL

-1473 TVALR
+1473 TIALR

-1487 IASENLAV
+1487 IASENLTV

-1505 TMRAKAD
+1505 TMRAKVD
-1512 ALLQAENITNEATVS
+1512 AMLQAENITNEAATS
-1527 KKQYKELNQK
+1527 ETQYRELNQK

-1548 QNLTLEAGKN
+1548 QNLTLEAGN
-1558 ITNKGANLTAGK
+1558 SITNKGANLTAGK
-1570 DLTLN
+1570 NLTLN

-1624 SIAGGVLSAKNDVAL
+1624 SIAGGVLSAKNDVDL
-1639 NAKGDVNI
+1639 NAKGDVNLT
-1647 NAVKDLYSEESEV
+1647 AVKDLYSEESEV
-1660 GNRGGSYY
+1660 GKRGSSYY

-1729 CLHEEHNKVSGLLSS
+1729 RLHEEHNKVSGLLSS

-1802 EQTSESEYI
+1802 EQTSESEYR
-1811 KSVKKSGILS
+1811 KSVKKSGVFA

-1836 QYANQNTEQV
+1836 QYANQNIEQV

-1855 NVNLDADKAAN
+1855 NVNLEAQKDAN
-1866 VKGSTVVAGK
+1866 IKGSSVIAGK
-1876 DINITGENVKIENSD
+1876 DINITGENVSIENSN
-1891 SIYNAQEKH
+1891 SVYNAQEKH

-1917 KVNEVVNHVERANQ
+1917 KVSEVVNHVERANQ

-1942 YKAIESVEKNIG
+1942 YKAVESVEKNIG

-1969 NVSVGSSQSRIESK
+1969 NVSFGSSQSRSESK
-1983 STTVVANGSN
+1983 STTVIANGSE
-1993 VKAAGDVKITST
+1993 VKAEGNVQITST

-2028 LNITASKNTN
+2028 LNITASETTN
-2038 KTEQNSKSSSAS
+2038 KLEQNSKSSSAS
-2050 VGVGFD
+2050 VGASLELGK
-2056 IATGQVS
+2056 GPS
-2063 SVTISGSKSK
+2063 YSISGSMSK
-2073 GEVDANSTSYNES
+2073 GEVSANGTTYNES
-2086 TVKADKKLD
+2086 TVTANKDLSFA
-2095 FTSAKDTNIKGGNLS
+2095 SGNDTNIKGGMLS
-2110 GEKIAGN
+2110 GEKVTGN

-2124 ESKQDKNSYKEKN
+2124 ESKQDSNSYKETNK
-2137 SSAGFGVGIDLS
+2137 SVGVSIGLGS
-2149 GKNKNDGIAT
+2149 NKAV
-2159 TDKKDKA
+2159 
-2166 SNADKTGIFGSAT
+2166 SGSASVG
-2179 KSNVDSN
+2179 KIDSN
-2186 YESVTNQ
+2186 YKSVTDQ
-2193 SGIYAGKE
+2193 SGVYAGE
-2201 GFDIR
+2201 DGFDIR
-2206 VEANTDLKGGIISS
+2206 VETNTDLKGGIISS
-2220 EAEKDK
+2220 TADADK
-2226 NKISTGTLT
+2226 NKLSTGTLT
-2235 YEDIKNKA
+2235 FEDIQNKA
-2243 EYEAGSIGINVDTS
+2243 DYKAGG
-2257 KNAKN
+2257 
-2262 KDAGVTPNIGVGAK
+2262 AGVKVNKNNDSEYNEKGITPDIGMPASGE
-2276 DDAESVTKA
+2276 AESTTKA
-2285 TVSEGEIEIRDKGH
+2285 TISKGTIEIRDKEN
-2299 QKQDLKDLNRD
+2299 QKQDINKLNRD
-2310 TQNSLNKLGEIF
+2310 NANSLNKLGEIF
-2322 DKTKVEERQELAGLF
+2322 DKTKIEERQELANLF
-2337 GEIAYKAVGDLAI
+2337 GELAYNEIHYMDGSNEQKALY
-2350 KNGWQEGSAE
+2350 
-2360 KNALHALVGGIM
+2360 HAVVGGIM
-2372 SELTNSGF
+2372 SKLTGGDF
-2380 LAGASGAM
+2380 LAGATAAGINKLVIEEVKKAANYDPDKMQWVSAALGA
-2388 INEIIQDKLRDMFK
+2388 
-2402 DNPAMHQWA
+2402 
-2411 SALIGGVVAQV
+2411 VVAEFVSGNPQAGGSV
-2422 AADNAQVGSATASS
+2422 AAS
-2436 GTKNNYLT
+2436 GTKNNAVADIIFNPKRVLNGYGEGLKDRGVEEIEDISAIVSDPLGTLNEMYQFLQAVYEEPSLANEIKEQFIDVFNERLDKFENGTAEETGYELGRISVDIASLCVASGTSKILT
-2444 HEQLEKYNSEI
+2444 KFPRVGKIVSSLEKYTAKSISTTKLSNDI
-2455 EAIEKDDSLTE
+2455 VYIGDSLW
-2466 EEKKDAK
+2466 EKGAFKRGQ
-2473 KIIDLK
+2473 IIDK
-2479 YDLISALQDREWL
+2479 ALGNNL
-2492 SRFNSKINVIQLKNG
+2492 
-2507 EYEIK
+2507 
-2512 GETFYVGYNK
+2512 GYN
-2522 DGSPAFLS
+2522 
-2530 TGTTYGIKDD
+2530 
-2540 NLNDLLQKIIP
+2540 
-2551 GDKIQFPDGSKFYIQ
+2551 FP
-2566 PNGQLFEE
+2566 
-2574 DNVGFLMPF
+2574 
-2583 KMISF
+2583 
-2588 DTNAVVDK
+2588 VVDK
-2596 RNMFVYDAT
+2596 LNNRT
-2605 ISSNLKNDAG
+2605 
-2615 ELITGVASSIGGLL
+2615 
-2629 AGYEL
+2629 
-2634 AKLAI
+2634 I
-2639 TSGNDSGIL
+2639 TSIKSMDL
-2648 VGAIVV
+2648 T
-2654 AMNANELVISGTS
+2654 ANTYQTGR
-2667 GYKNLFNHNISTV
+2667 G
-2680 NFIKDSVL
+2680 
-2688 AGSENEKIYNS
+2688 IYNA
-2699 LNTATQMIGIIGD
+2699 LV
-2712 CQQFYKLIEEGKLR
+2712 K
-2726 NIDWDKII
+2726 NIDTLDNFAGRRWHGTIVSKKI
-2734 YDKKERDELTS
+2734 YDKKELEIAIPKVKISQDQKR
-2745 ILNSYNLGLD
+2745 GLD
-2755 IKTVGDILN
+2755 EAIQYAKTKNIRVKITIIE
-2764 K
+2764 

>member
-21 QMQAVIPCYAAV
+21 QMQVVMPCYAAV

-83 NSQLAGALNA
+83 NSHLAGALNA

-152 LTTGVP
+152 LTTGMP

-200 SAIKINDELWA
+200 RAIKINDELWA

-224 KYNADGS
+224 KYNTDGS

-300 NNSADGLPNKDYTYL
+300 NNTADGLSNKDYTSL
-315 TSDGTVMVSSTED
+315 TSDGNVMVSSTED
-328 IENSGVITAQKDM
+328 IENSSVITAQKDM

-393 ASSILHVASAK
+393 ASSILHVNSAK

-432 GAKSSVNVTADKL
+432 GAKSSVNVQADKL

-487 LREAEDFKAPALPD
+487 PREAEDFKAPALPD
-501 IAQASGVAATVKKDK
+501 VAQASGVAATVKKDK
-516 ISDDDLD
+516 ISDNDLD

-579 TYTKTELGGYIDRNM
+579 KYTKTELGGYIDRNM
-594 FLAGKGA
+594 FLVGKGA

-607 VTSSNASTLSGYLEV
+607 VTSSNASTLNGYLEV
-622 AGNKASVVIANVNGI
+622 AGNKASVVIANANGI

-643 FINTDNVVLSTGAV
+643 FINTDNVLLSTGAV
-657 TNWADGSFKFSDNKG
+657 TNWADGNLKFGNNKG
-672 DMIIA
+672 DMLIA
-677 GDGLNARN
+677 GDGLNART
-685 PKQLEIFTS
+685 PKQLEIFTN
-694 NLQVDQSE
+694 NLQVDKSE

-728 HINAGALKNSS
+728 QVNAGALKNSS

-784 ISAGNDADINIA
+784 ISAGNDANINIA

-827 NYGQNGTLAVANRFA
+827 NCGQNGTLAVANKFA
-842 NDGATISTDS
+842 NDDATISADGS
-852 NNALTKIT
+852 SALTKIT
-860 TTDFSNTNKG
+860 ATDFSNTNKG
-870 AFVSKGSLQLE
+870 VFISKGSLQLE

-892 IYVSGDGEI
+892 IYVFGDGEI

-906 LNSNLANLHTGGDAK
+906 LNSNLANLHTGRDAK
-921 ITADTMRS
+921 ITANS
-929 SKASV
+929 LQNSKASV

-942 DLGSF
+942 DLGSL
-947 TNQDSAYFGVGKNA
+947 TNQDSAYLGVGKNA
-961 AINTSNDFTNKDL
+961 VINTSNNFTNKNL
-974 GNIFVTKDLTINS
+974 GNIFVTKNLTINS
-987 IGDFLNEDGLIAVGA
+987 IGDFLNEDGLLAIGG
-1002 SGTISATNITNQNK
+1002 SGTISAKNITNQNK

-1022 SLINAAGDLSLTAE
+1022 SLINAVGDLSLTAE

-1208 LSLLSGVSGV
+1208 LSLLSGVGGV
-1218 KIYATDIVNRTHQAK
+1218 KINAADIVNKTHQAK

-1241 SDAYFKTDADK
+1241 SDAYFKTDAEN
-1252 HLTDETLYKEKQDVS
+1252 HLTDEKLYKEKQDVS

-1273 ADDKAAAGKD
+1273 ADDKSAAGKD
-1283 NNTGDKMTDISSLHI
+1283 NQTGDKLPDISSLHI

-1306 DDATAKYLIETN
+1306 DDAKAKYLIETN

-1332 LLERVKADPE
+1332 LFERVKADPE

-1390 IAEEMNLKVGVAL
+1390 VAEEMNLKVGVAL

-1417 LVEEVVNGQK
+1417 LVEEVVNGEK

-1432 VFLAQVRSEDLR
+1432 VFLAQVHSEDLR

-1478 AENVSNKGD
+1478 AENVGNKGD
-1487 IASENLAV
+1487 IAGKNLKI
-1495 KAEKNITNSG
+1495 KAEKDITNNG
-1505 TMRAKAD
+1505 TMRAKVD
-1512 ALLQAENITNEATVS
+1512 AMLQAENIANEATVS
-1527 KKQYKELNQK
+1527 EKQYKELNQK

-1548 QNLTLEAGKN
+1548 QNLTLDVGNK

-1570 DLTLN
+1570 DLQLN
-1575 ANDVDIVTVANEKHV
+1575 ANDVDIVTVAKEKHV

-1721 ANATEYHE
+1721 ANETEYHE
-1729 CLHEEHNKVSGLLSS
+1729 RLHEEHNKVSGLLSS

-1752 SRQNTV
+1752 SKQNTV
-1758 VGSNVSAGE
+1758 VSSNVSAGE

-1775 TNLTGSNVVADNDVS
+1775 TNVTGSNVVADNDVS
-1790 VKTGGN
+1790 VKTGGSM
-1796 LNIGSA
+1796 NIGSA
-1802 EQTSESEYI
+1802 EQTSESEYR

-1905 GLSVSVGGEAVN
+1905 GLSVSVGGAYVDVVNNAANSVKHATDVEDKRLGALVAVKGYKDADKAIKN
-1917 KVNEVVNHVERANQ
+1917 IKSNGGGKVNEN
-1931 VNDKRLAALHG
+1931 
-1942 YKAIESVEKNIG
+1942 
-1954 MLKDAVKNPSQGLSL
+1954 LSI
-1969 NVSVGSSQSRIESK
+1969 NVSLGTTKSKSESK
-1983 STTVVANGSN
+1983 STTTVANASE
-1993 VKAAGDVKITST
+1993 VKAGGDINVTST
-2005 EKDINIT
+2005 KKDIDIT

-2050 VGVGFD
+2050 VGASLELGK
-2056 IATGQVS
+2056 GPS
-2063 SVTISGSKSK
+2063 YSISGSMSK
-2073 GEVDANSTSYNES
+2073 GEVSANGTTYNES
-2086 TVKADKKLD
+2086 TVTANKDLSFA
-2095 FTSAKDTNIKGGNLS
+2095 SGNDTNIKGGKLS
-2110 GEKIAGN
+2110 GEKVTGN
-2117 VGGDLNI
+2117 VGNDLNI
-2124 ESKQDKNSYKEKN
+2124 ESKQDSNSYKENNK
-2137 SSAGFGVGIDLS
+2137 SVGASVGLGS
-2149 GKNKNDGIAT
+2149 NKAV
-2159 TDKKDKA
+2159 
-2166 SNADKTGIFGSAT
+2166 SGSASIG
-2179 KSNVDSN
+2179 KIDSK
-2186 YESVTNQ
+2186 YESVTDQ

-2206 VEANTDLKGGIISS
+2206 VEANTDLKGGIVSS
-2220 EAEKDK
+2220 TADADK
-2226 NKISTGTLT
+2226 NKLSTGTLT
-2235 YEDIKNKA
+2235 FEDIENKA
-2243 EYEAGSIGINVDTS
+2243 DYKAGSIGFNVKHDGDKE
-2257 KNAKN
+2257 KNEQIEKN
-2262 KDAGVTPNIGVGAK
+2262 ERGVTPSIGMPASG
-2276 DDAESVTKA
+2276 ESESTTKA
-2285 TVSEGEIEIRDKGH
+2285 TISKGIIEIRDKDN
-2299 QKQDLKDLNRD
+2299 QKQDINKLNRD
-2310 TQNSLNKLGEIF
+2310 TANSLNKLGEIF
-2322 DKTKVEERQELAGLF
+2322 DKNTIKEKQEFAGLF
-2337 GEIAYKAVGDLAI
+2337 QEFAHDYIGGLTGKIDQDEKAALNTFVDGLISAWT
-2350 KNGWQEGSAE
+2350 NG
-2360 KNALHALVGGIM
+2360 N
-2372 SELTNSGF
+2372 F
-2380 LAGASGAM
+2380 LAGASGTALLESM
-2388 INEIIQDKLRDMFK
+2388 QNELEKIK
-2402 DNPAMHQWA
+2402 DPALKQIVAGMMG
-2411 SALIGGVVAQV
+2411 ALAGELVGG
-2422 AADNAQVGSATASS
+2422 DAQVGASS
-2436 GTKNNYLT
+2436 AVST
-2444 HEQLEKYNSEI
+2444 EKYNEMMHKQVNAKMKLIDEI
-2455 EAIEKDDSLTE
+2455 MLDSSLTKD
-2466 EEKKDAK
+2466 EKMKKIEFVENIALVIYKSQQEVLSEFGYKHWYNVPADKVEFLMMESDMRAK
-2473 KIIDLK
+2473 KAIAFDL
-2479 YDLISALQDREWL
+2479 
-2492 SRFNSKINVIQLKNG
+2492 LKS
-2507 EYEIK
+2507 
-2512 GETFYVGYNK
+2512 VGVN
-2522 DGSPAFLS
+2522 LS
-2530 TGTTYGIKDD
+2530 TNIADLPLSLANKSAFGNGIWDIGNTVL
-2540 NLNDLLQKIIP
+2540 NLND
-2551 GDKIQFPDGSKFYIQ
+2551 D
-2566 PNGQLFEE
+2566 
-2574 DNVGFLMPF
+2574 
-2583 KMISF
+2583 
-2588 DTNAVVDK
+2588 
-2596 RNMFVYDAT
+2596 
-2605 ISSNLKNDAG
+2605 LKKY
-2615 ELITGVASSIGGLL
+2615 TGV
-2629 AGYEL
+2629 
-2634 AKLAI
+2634 
-2639 TSGNDSGIL
+2639 D
-2648 VGAIVV
+2648 AIVAV
-2654 AMNANELVISGTS
+2654 GSDAALPIATVIYSLI
-2667 GYKNLFNHNISTV
+2667 KNKN
-2680 NFIKDSVL
+2680 
-2688 AGSENEKIYNS
+2688 NS
-2699 LNTATQMIGIIGD
+2699 N
-2712 CQQFYKLIEEGKLR
+2712 
-2726 NIDWDKII
+2726 
-2734 YDKKERDELTS
+2734 
-2745 ILNSYNLGLD
+2745 
-2755 IKTVGDILN
+2755 GDILN
-2764 K
+2764 NSLSTMTVTVIGGVAVGVMNDKIVDHIKKRFIKTDEEKIYDKIYSVIKRGVS

>member
-21 QMQAVIPCYAAV
+21 QMQAVMPCYAAV

-158 DWGADGKLNGFSVAK
+158 NLGADGKLNGFSVAK

-200 SAIKINDELWA
+200 RAIKINDELWA
-211 NEAINVVAGSNEV
+211 NEAINVVAGSNEA
-224 KYNADGS
+224 KYNTDGS

-300 NNSADGLPNKDYTYL
+300 NNTADGLSNKDYTSL
-315 TSDGTVMVSSTED
+315 TSDGNVMVSSTED
-328 IENSGVITAQKDM
+328 IENSSVITAQKDM

-432 GAKSSVNVTADKL
+432 GAKSSVNVQADKV

-463 TTGVSI
+463 TIGVSI

-487 LREAEDFKAPALPD
+487 PREAEDFKAPALPD

-516 ISDDDLD
+516 ISDNDLD

-579 TYTKTELGGYIDRNM
+579 KYTKTELGGYIDRNM

-607 VTSSNASTLSGYLEV
+607 VTSSNASTLNRYLEV
-622 AGNKASVVIANVNGI
+622 AGNKASVVIANANGI

-657 TNWADGSFKFSDNKG
+657 TNWADGNLKFGNNKG
-672 DMIIA
+672 DMLIA

-685 PKQLEIFTS
+685 PKQLEIFTN
-694 NLQVDQSE
+694 NLQVDKSE

-713 GLLQNTGKIA
+713 GLMQNTGKIA
-723 ATENM
+723 AIENM
-728 HINAGALKNSS
+728 QINAGTLKNSS

-746 KNLTATVSGDVEQDK
+746 KNLTAAVSGDVEQDK
-761 ATLKAGEALKVSAA
+761 ATLKAGNNLQLRANALK
-775 KLSNTNNSL
+775 NTNNSL
-784 ISAGNDADINIA
+784 LSAANDADINIA

-827 NYGQNGTLAVANRFA
+827 NYGQNGTLTVANRFA
-842 NDGATISTDS
+842 NDGATISADGS
-852 NNALTKIT
+852 SALTKIT
-860 TTDFSNTNKG
+860 ATDFSNTNKG
-870 AFVSKGSLQLE
+870 AFVIKGSLQLE
-881 ASNTLNNNYAN
+881 ASNTLNNNCSN

-929 SKASV
+929 SKASI

-942 DLGSF
+942 DLGSL

-961 AINTSNDFTNKDL
+961 VINTSNNFTNKDL
-974 GNIFVTKDLTINS
+974 GNIFVTKNLTINS
-987 IGDFLNEDGLIAVGA
+987 IGDFLNEDGLVAVGA
-1002 SGTISATNITNQNK
+1002 SGTISANNITNQNK

-1109 ADANIIASGNI
+1109 ADANIIAGGNI
-1120 KIDLDK
+1120 NIDLDK

-1218 KIYATDIVNRTHQAK
+1218 KINAKDIVNKTHQAK

-1241 SDAYFKTDADK
+1241 SDDYFKTDAEN
-1252 HLTDETLYKEKQDVS
+1252 HLTDEKLYKEKQDVS

-1283 NNTGDKMTDISSLHI
+1283 NNTGDKMMDISSLHI

-1390 IAEEMNLKVGVAL
+1390 IAEEINLKVGVAL

-1432 VFLAQVRSEDLR
+1432 VFLAQVHSEDLR

-1505 TMRAKAD
+1505 TMRAKAN

-1548 QNLTLEAGKN
+1548 QNLTLDAGNK

-1570 DLTLN
+1570 DLQLN

-1610 LSGENIRLNTKKDI
+1610 LSGESIRLNTKKDI
-1624 SIAGGVLSAKNDVAL
+1624 SIAGGILSAKNDVEL
-1639 NAKGDVNI
+1639 NAKGDVNLT
-1647 NAVKDLYSEESEV
+1647 AVKDLYSEESEV

-1668 NHNKQVDEAVKGTT
+1668 NNNKQVDEAVKGTT

-1712 LAAENNINI
+1712 LVAENNINI
-1721 ANATEYHE
+1721 TNATEYHE
-1729 CLHEEHNKVSGLLSS
+1729 RLHEEHNKVSGLLSS

-1752 SRQNTV
+1752 SKQNTV
-1758 VGSNVSAGE
+1758 VNSNVSAGE
-1767 IAISSKKD
+1767 LAISSKKD
-1775 TNLTGSNVVADNDVS
+1775 TNITGSNVVADNDVN

-1802 EQTSESEYI
+1802 EQTSESEYR
-1811 KSVKKSGILS
+1811 KSVKKSGVFA

-1836 QYANQNTEQV
+1836 QYANQNVEQV

-1876 DINITGENVKIENSD
+1876 DINITGENISIENSN
-1891 SIYNAQEKH
+1891 SVYNAQEKH

-1905 GLSVSVGGEAVN
+1905 GLSVSVGGGYVD
-1917 KVNEVVNHVERANQ
+1917 VVNNAANSVKHATDVE
-1931 VNDKRLAALHG
+1931 DKRLGALVAVKG
-1942 YKAIESVEKNIG
+1942 YKDADKAI
-1954 MLKDAVKNPSQGLSL
+1954 KDIKGKGGGKVTENLSI
-1969 NVSVGSSQSRIESK
+1969 NVSLGTMKSK
-1983 STTVVANGSN
+1983 SESNSTTTVANASE
-1993 VKAAGDVKITST
+1993 VKAGGDVNVAST
-2005 EKDINIT
+2005 KKDINIT

-2038 KTEQNSKSSSAS
+2038 KTEQSSKSSSAS
-2050 VGVGFD
+2050 VGASLELGK
-2056 IATGQVS
+2056 GPS
-2063 SVTISGSKSK
+2063 YSISGSMSK
-2073 GEVDANSTSYNES
+2073 GEVSANGTTYNES
-2086 TVKADKKLD
+2086 TVTANKDLSFA
-2095 FTSAKDTNIKGGNLS
+2095 SGNDTNIKGGMLS
-2110 GEKIAGN
+2110 GEKVTGN

-2124 ESKQDKNSYKEKN
+2124 ESKQDSNSYKETNK
-2137 SSAGFGVGIDLS
+2137 SVGVSIGLGS
-2149 GKNKNDGIAT
+2149 NKAV
-2159 TDKKDKA
+2159 
-2166 SNADKTGIFGSAT
+2166 SGSASVG
-2179 KSNVDSN
+2179 KIDSN
-2186 YESVTNQ
+2186 YKSVTDQ
-2193 SGIYAGKE
+2193 SGVYAGE
-2201 GFDIR
+2201 DGFDIR
-2206 VEANTDLKGGIISS
+2206 VETNTDLKGGIISS
-2220 EAEKDK
+2220 TADADK
-2226 NKISTGTLT
+2226 NKLSTGTLT
-2235 YEDIKNKA
+2235 FEDIQNKA
-2243 EYEAGSIGINVDTS
+2243 DYKAGGAGIKVNKNNDADYNEKGITPDIGMPAS
-2257 KNAKN
+2257 
-2262 KDAGVTPNIGVGAK
+2262 GE
-2276 DDAESVTKA
+2276 AESTTKA
-2285 TVSEGEIEIRDKGH
+2285 TISKGTIEIRDKENH
-2299 QKQDLKDLNRD
+2299 KQDINKLNRD

-2322 DKTKVEERQELAGLF
+2322 DKTKIEERQELANLF
-2337 GEIAYKAVGDLAI
+2337 GELAYNEIHYMDGSNEQKALY
-2350 KNGWQEGSAE
+2350 
-2360 KNALHALVGGIM
+2360 HAVVGGIM
-2372 SELTNSGF
+2372 SKLTGGDF
-2380 LAGASGAM
+2380 LAGATAAGINKLVIEEVKKAANYDPDKMQWVSAALGA
-2388 INEIIQDKLRDMFK
+2388 
-2402 DNPAMHQWA
+2402 
-2411 SALIGGVVAQV
+2411 VVAEFVSGNPQAGGSV
-2422 AADNAQVGSATASS
+2422 AAS
-2436 GTKNNYLT
+2436 GTKNNAVADIIFNPKRVLNGYGEGLKDRGVEEIEDISAIVSDPLGTLNEMYQFLQAVYEEPSLANEIKEQFIDVFNERLDKFENGTAEETGYELGRISVDIASLCVASGTSKILT
-2444 HEQLEKYNSEI
+2444 KFPRVGKIVSSLEKYTAKSISTTKLTNDI
-2455 EAIEKDDSLTE
+2455 VYIGDSLW
-2466 EEKKDAK
+2466 EKGAFKRGQ
-2473 KIIDLK
+2473 IIDK
-2479 YDLISALQDREWL
+2479 ALGNNL
-2492 SRFNSKINVIQLKNG
+2492 
-2507 EYEIK
+2507 
-2512 GETFYVGYNK
+2512 GYN
-2522 DGSPAFLS
+2522 
-2530 TGTTYGIKDD
+2530 
-2540 NLNDLLQKIIP
+2540 
-2551 GDKIQFPDGSKFYIQ
+2551 FP
-2566 PNGQLFEE
+2566 
-2574 DNVGFLMPF
+2574 
-2583 KMISF
+2583 
-2588 DTNAVVDK
+2588 VVDK
-2596 RNMFVYDAT
+2596 LNDRTITSIKSMDLTANTYQTGRGIYNALVKNIDDLEAFEKRSWRHTTINIDDYDYKQLEVAIPKIT
-2605 ISSNLKNDAG
+2605 ISKDQKNGLEQAVKYAKSKNINVK
-2615 ELITGVASSIGGLL
+2615 IT
-2629 AGYEL
+2629 
-2634 AKLAI
+2634 
-2639 TSGNDSGIL
+2639 
-2648 VGAIVV
+2648 VV
-2654 AMNANELVISGTS
+2654 E
-2667 GYKNLFNHNISTV
+2667 
-2680 NFIKDSVL
+2680 
-2688 AGSENEKIYNS
+2688 
-2699 LNTATQMIGIIGD
+2699 
-2712 CQQFYKLIEEGKLR
+2712 
-2726 NIDWDKII
+2726 
-2734 YDKKERDELTS
+2734 
-2745 ILNSYNLGLD
+2745 
-2755 IKTVGDILN
+2755 
-2764 K
+2764 

>member
-21 QMQAVIPCYAAV
+21 QMQAVMPCYAAV

-83 NSQLAGALNA
+83 NSHLAGALNA

-152 LTTGVP
+152 LTTGMP
-158 DWGADGKLNGFSVAK
+158 DRGADGKLNGFSVAK

-181 GLTEDQRTDYRPD
+181 GLTEDRRTDYRPD

-200 SAIKINDELWA
+200 RAIKINDELWA

-224 KYNADGS
+224 KYNTDGS

-290 RIVFTKNAGS
+290 RIVFTKNSGS
-300 NNSADGLPNKDYTYL
+300 NNTADGLSNKDYTSL
-315 TSDGTVMVSSTED
+315 TSDGNVMVSSTED
-328 IENSGVITAQKDM
+328 IENRSVITAQKDM
-341 TLTVGGKLTNSGT
+341 TMTVGGKLTNSGT

-410 YMHSSGEASIS
+410 YMHSNGEASIS
-421 AGGILSGSGSI
+421 AGGIISGSGSI
-432 GAKSSVNVTADKL
+432 GAKSSVNVQADKV
-445 TLNKNNIY
+445 TLNKKNIY

-478 IPATPNPEA
+478 IPATPDPEA
-487 LREAEDFKAPALPD
+487 PREAEDFKAPALPD
-501 IAQASGVAATVKKDK
+501 VAQAPGVAATVKKDK
-516 ISDDDLD
+516 ISDNDLD

-579 TYTKTELGGYIDRNM
+579 KYTKTELGGYIDRNM

-607 VTSSNASTLSGYLEV
+607 VTSSNASTLNGYLEV
-622 AGNKASVVIANVNGI
+622 AGNKASVVIANANGI

-643 FINTDNVVLSTGAV
+643 FINTDNVLLSTGAV
-657 TNWADGSFKFSDNKG
+657 TNWADSNLKFGNNKG

-677 GDGLNARN
+677 GDGLNART
-685 PKQLEIFTS
+685 PKQLEIFTN
-694 NLQVDQSE
+694 NLQVDKSE

-728 HINAGALKNSS
+728 QINAGTLKNSS

-761 ATLKAGEALKVSAA
+761 ATLKAGEALSVSAA

-784 ISAGNDADINIA
+784 ISAGNDADINIV

-827 NYGQNGTLAVANRFA
+827 NYGRNGTLTVANRFA
-842 NDGATISTDS
+842 NDGATISADGS
-852 NNALTKIT
+852 SALTKIT
-860 TTDFSNTNKG
+860 ATDFSNTNKG

-881 ASNTLNNNYAN
+881 ASNTLNNNCSN

-906 LNSNLANLHTGGDAK
+906 LNSNLANLHTGRDAK

-942 DLGSF
+942 DLGSL

-961 AINTSNDFTNKDL
+961 VINTSNDFTNKDL
-974 GNIFVTKDLTINS
+974 GNIFVTKNLTINS
-987 IGDFLNEDGLIAVGA
+987 IGDFLNEDGLVAIGG
-1002 SGTISATNITNQNK
+1002 SGTISANNIKNQNK

-1120 KIDLDK
+1120 NINLDN

-1141 TVNAGG
+1141 TVNASG

-1208 LSLLSGVSGV
+1208 LSLLSGVGGV
-1218 KIYATDIVNRTHQAK
+1218 KINAADIVNKTHQAK

-1241 SDAYFKTDADK
+1241 SDDYFKTDAEN
-1252 HLTDETLYKEKQDVS
+1252 HLTDEKLYKEKQDVS

-1273 ADDKAAAGKD
+1273 ADDKSAAGKD
-1283 NNTGDKMTDISSLHI
+1283 NQTGDKLPDISSLHI

-1306 DDATAKYLIETN
+1306 EDATAKYLIETN

-1390 IAEEMNLKVGVAL
+1390 VAEAMDLKVGVAL

-1417 LVEEVVNGQK
+1417 LVKEVVNGQK

-1459 KQDIKNMGNIKSDG
+1459 EQDIKNMGNIKSDG

-1478 AENVSNKGD
+1478 AENVGNKGD
-1487 IASENLAV
+1487 IAGKNLRI

-1505 TMRAKAD
+1505 TMRAKVD
-1512 ALLQAENITNEATVS
+1512 AMLQAENITNEATVS
-1527 KKQYKELNQK
+1527 EKQYKELNQK

-1548 QNLTLEAGKN
+1548 QNLTLEAGN
-1558 ITNKGANLTAGK
+1558 SITNKGANLTAGK
-1570 DLTLN
+1570 NLTLN

-1712 LAAENNINI
+1712 LAAENNISI

-1729 CLHEEHNKVSGLLSS
+1729 RLHEEHNKVSGLLSS

-1767 IAISSKKD
+1767 LAISSKKD
-1775 TNLTGSNVVADNDVS
+1775 TNITGSNVVADNDVS
-1790 VKTGGN
+1790 VKTGGSM
-1796 LNIGSA
+1796 NIGSA
-1802 EQTSESEYI
+1802 EQTSESEYR
-1811 KSVKKSGILS
+1811 KSVKKSGVFA

-1828 IGKEKQKD
+1828 IGNEKQKD

-1876 DINITGENVKIENSD
+1876 DINITGENVKIENSN
-1891 SIYNAQEKH
+1891 SVYNAQEKH

-1905 GLSVSVGGEAVN
+1905 GLSVSVGGAYVDVVNNAANSVKHATDVEDKRLGALVAVKGYKDADKAIKN
-1917 KVNEVVNHVERANQ
+1917 IKGNGSGKVNEN
-1931 VNDKRLAALHG
+1931 
-1942 YKAIESVEKNIG
+1942 
-1954 MLKDAVKNPSQGLSL
+1954 LSI
-1969 NVSVGSSQSRIESK
+1969 NVSLGTTKSKSESK
-1983 STTVVANGSN
+1983 STTTVANASE
-1993 VKAAGDVKITST
+1993 VKAGGDINVTST
-2005 EKDINIT
+2005 KKDIDIT

-2028 LNITASKNTN
+2028 LNITASETTN
-2038 KTEQNSKSSSAS
+2038 KLEQNSKSSSAS
-2050 VGVGFD
+2050 VGASLELGK
-2056 IATGQVS
+2056 GPS
-2063 SVTISGSKSK
+2063 YSISGSMSK
-2073 GEVDANSTSYNES
+2073 GEVSANGTTYNES
-2086 TVKADKKLD
+2086 NVTANKDLS
-2095 FTSAKDTNIKGGNLS
+2095 FTSGKDTNIKGGMLS
-2110 GEKIAGN
+2110 GEKVTGN
-2117 VGGDLNI
+2117 VGNDLNI
-2124 ESKQDKNSYKEKN
+2124 ESKQDSNSYKENNK
-2137 SSAGFGVGIDLS
+2137 SVGASVGLGS
-2149 GKNKNDGIAT
+2149 NKAI
-2159 TDKKDKA
+2159 
-2166 SNADKTGIFGSAT
+2166 SGSASVG
-2179 KSNVDSN
+2179 KIDSN
-2186 YESVTNQ
+2186 YKSVTDQ

-2220 EAEKDK
+2220 TADADK
-2226 NKISTGTLT
+2226 NKLSTGTLT
-2235 YEDIKNKA
+2235 FEDIQNKA
-2243 EYEAGSIGINVDTS
+2243 DYKAGSIGINVDTS
-2257 KNAKN
+2257 KNAKK
-2262 KDAGVTPNIGVGAK
+2262 KDAGVTPNIGVGTK
-2276 DDAESVTKA
+2276 DNAESVTKA
-2285 TVSEGEIEIRDKGH
+2285 TVSEGEIEIRDKG
-2299 QKQDLKDLNRD
+2299 KQDLKDLNRD
-2310 TQNSLNKLGEIF
+2310 TQNSLNKLGKIF

-2350 KNGWQEGSAE
+2350 KNGWKEGSAE

-2388 INEIIQDKLRDMFK
+2388 INEMIQDKLSDMFK

-2422 AADNAQVGSATASS
+2422 AADNAQMGAATASS

-2444 HEQLEKYNSEI
+2444 HEQQKKYE
-2455 EAIEKDDSLTE
+2455 EELAAIDKDDTLTPE
-2466 EEKKDAK
+2466 QKDKAKEKVDF
-2473 KIIDLK
+2473 K
-2479 YDLISALQDREWL
+2479 YSVISVLQNREWYEKNKDKL
-2492 SRFNSKINVIQLKNG
+2492 QLTGKVGDLN
-2507 EYEIK
+2507 EYEIFK
-2512 GETFYVGYNK
+2512 EVVGVDKSGNDVELRADTKDWMIGYSRDLVEAVANIK
-2522 DGSPAFLS
+2522 PGDRIKFSDGSI
-2530 TGTTYGIKDD
+2530 Y
-2540 NLNDLLQKIIP
+2540 
-2551 GDKIQFPDGSKFYIQ
+2551 YVQ
-2566 PNGQLFEE
+2566 PNGELYKE
-2574 DNVGFLMPF
+2574 DSIGALMPY
-2583 KMISF
+2583 KEISLEDHNVISKRESLLGK
-2588 DTNAVVDK
+2588 DTVISDDHHEKAGQY
-2596 RNMFVYDAT
+2596 VYDTVGNVLEMSAG
-2605 ISSNLKNDAG
+2605 LKM
-2615 ELITGVASSIGGLL
+2615 S
-2629 AGYEL
+2629 YEL
-2634 AKLAI
+2634 MRDPKIYSFTFIGCITAAGVLLVHSNNDLIANVSGAKHDLI
-2639 TSGNDSGIL
+2639 DNDSQK
-2648 VGAIVV
+2648 
-2654 AMNANELVISGTS
+2654 
-2667 GYKNLFNHNISTV
+2667 Y
-2680 NFIKDSVL
+2680 NFIKDNLGTSFYNKLDITAKVI
-2688 AGSENEKIYNS
+2688 SIYGDASSFAIAIKKGRLDSINWDKVITDDFERTRVKEM
-2699 LNTATQMIGIIGD
+2699 LNDIGILMD
-2712 CQQFYKLIEEGKLR
+2712 VKTIEELKQSHETD
-2726 NIDWDKII
+2726 N
-2734 YDKKERDELTS
+2734 
-2745 ILNSYNLGLD
+2745 
-2755 IKTVGDILN
+2755 
-2764 K
+2764 

>member
-21 QMQAVIPCYAAV
+21 QMQVVMPCYAAV

-40 NVNGNIINIVKPDSN
+40 NVKGNIINIVKPDSN

-83 NSQLAGALNA
+83 NSHLAGALNA

-152 LTTGVP
+152 LTTGMP

-173 GTIDIQNA
+173 GTIDIQNT
-181 GLTEDQRTDYRPD
+181 GLIEEQRTDYRPD

-200 SAIKINDELWA
+200 RAIKINDELWA

-224 KYNADGS
+224 KYNTDGS

-300 NNSADGLPNKDYTYL
+300 NNTADGLSNKDYTSL
-315 TSDGTVMVSSTED
+315 TSDGNVMVSSTED
-328 IENSGVITAQKDM
+328 IENSSVITAQKDM

-367 ENPKFLQDAA
+367 ENPKFLQDVA

-393 ASSILHVASAK
+393 ASSILHVTSTK

-432 GAKSSVNVTADKL
+432 GAKSSINVQADKV
-445 TLNKNNIY
+445 TLNTNNIY

-487 LREAEDFKAPALPD
+487 PREAEDFKAPDLPD

-516 ISDDDLD
+516 INDNDLD

-579 TYTKTELGGYIDRNM
+579 KYTKTELGGYIDRNM

-685 PKQLEIFTS
+685 PKQLDVFTN
-694 NLQVDQSE
+694 NLQADKSE
-702 VYTNE
+702 LYANE

-728 HINAGALKNSS
+728 HINAGALKNSN
-739 LGYIEAQ
+739 LGYIEA
-746 KNLTATVSGDVEQDK
+746 KENLTATVSGNVEQDK
-761 ATLKAGEALKVSAA
+761 ATLKAGEALSVSAA

-803 SIILAGNDLDVRAA
+803 SIILAGNDLDVKAA

-827 NYGQNGTLAVANRFA
+827 NYGQNGTLAVANKFA
-842 NDGATISTDS
+842 NDGATISADGS
-852 NNALTKIT
+852 SALTKIT
-860 TTDFSNTNKG
+860 ATDFSNTNKG

-942 DLGSF
+942 DLGSL

-961 AINTSNDFTNKDL
+961 VINTSNDFTNKDL

-987 IGDFLNEDGLIAVGA
+987 IGDFLNEDGLVAVGG
-1002 SGTISATNITNQNK
+1002 SGTISANNITNQNK

-1022 SLINAAGDLSLTAE
+1022 SLINAAGDLSLHAQ
-1036 DTVLNRSSDIESEGN
+1036 DTVMNRSSDIESEGN

-1120 KIDLDK
+1120 NIDLDK
-1126 DLTNHYSKIKAGKNL
+1126 DLSNHYSKIKAGKNL

-1179 IRCRWVYGTTVI
+1179 IGCRWVYGTTVL

-1218 KIYATDIVNRTHQAK
+1218 KIYAADIVNKTHQAK

-1252 HLTDETLYKEKQDVS
+1252 HLTDEKLYKEKQDVS

-1283 NNTGDKMTDISSLHI
+1283 NNTGDKMMDISSLHI

-1390 IAEEMNLKVGVAL
+1390 VAEAMDLKVGVAL

-1417 LVEEVVNGQK
+1417 LVEEVVNGEK

-1487 IASENLAV
+1487 IASENLTV

-1505 TMRAKAD
+1505 TMRAKVD
-1512 ALLQAENITNEATVS
+1512 AMLQAENITSEATVS

-1548 QNLTLEAGKN
+1548 QNLTLEAGN
-1558 ITNKGANLTAGK
+1558 SITNKGANLTAGK

-1624 SIAGGVLSAKNDVAL
+1624 SIAGGILSAKNDVDL
-1639 NAKGDVNI
+1639 NAKGDVNLT
-1647 NAVKDLYSEESEV
+1647 AVKDLYSEESEV

-1668 NHNKQVDEAVKGTT
+1668 NHNKQVDEVVKGTT

-1721 ANATEYHE
+1721 ANETEYHE
-1729 CLHEEHNKVSGLLSS
+1729 RLHEYHSKVSGVLSS

-1752 SRQNTV
+1752 SKQNTV

-1767 IAISSKKD
+1767 LAMSSKKD
-1775 TNLTGSNVVADNDVS
+1775 TNITGSNVVADNDVN

-1802 EQTSESEYI
+1802 EQISESEYI

-1876 DINITGENVKIENSD
+1876 DINITGENVKIENSN
-1891 SIYNAQEKH
+1891 SVYNAQEKH

-1905 GLSVSVGGEAVN
+1905 GLSVSVGGAYVD
-1917 KVNEVVNHVERANQ
+1917 VVNNAANSVKHATDVE
-1931 VNDKRLAALHG
+1931 DKRLGALVAVKG
-1942 YKAIESVEKNIG
+1942 YKDADKAIKNIKG
-1954 MLKDAVKNPSQGLSL
+1954 NGGGKATENLSI
-1969 NVSVGSSQSRIESK
+1969 NVSLGTTKSK
-1983 STTVVANGSN
+1983 SESNSTTTVANASE
-1993 VKAAGDVKITST
+1993 VKAGGEVNVTST
-2005 EKDINIT
+2005 KKDIDIT

-2038 KTEQNSKSSSAS
+2038 KTEQSSKSSSAS
-2050 VGVGFD
+2050 VGASLELGK
-2056 IATGQVS
+2056 GPS
-2063 SVTISGSKSK
+2063 YSISGSMSK
-2073 GEVDANSTSYNES
+2073 GEVSANGTTFNES
-2086 TVKADKKLD
+2086 NVTANKDLSFA
-2095 FTSAKDTNIKGGNLS
+2095 SGKDTNIKGGKLS
-2110 GEKIAGN
+2110 GEKVTGN
-2117 VGGDLNI
+2117 VGNDLNI
-2124 ESKQDKNSYKEKN
+2124 ESKQDSNSYKENNK
-2137 SSAGFGVGIDLS
+2137 SVGASVGLGS
-2149 GKNKNDGIAT
+2149 NKAV
-2159 TDKKDKA
+2159 
-2166 SNADKTGIFGSAT
+2166 SGSAS
-2179 KSNVDSN
+2179 KIDSN
-2186 YESVTNQ
+2186 YESVTDQ

-2206 VEANTDLKGGIISS
+2206 VGANTDLNGGIISS
-2220 EAEKDK
+2220 TADADK
-2226 NKISTGTLT
+2226 NKLSTGTLT
-2235 YEDIKNKA
+2235 FEDIQNKA
-2243 EYEAGSIGINVDTS
+2243 DYKAGGAGIKVN
-2257 KNAKN
+2257 KNN
-2262 KDAGVTPNIGVGAK
+2262 
-2276 DDAESVTKA
+2276 DAEYNEKGITPDIGMPASGEAESTTNA
-2285 TVSEGEIEIRDKGH
+2285 TISKGTIEIRDKDK
-2299 QKQDLKDLNRD
+2299 QKQDLEKLNRD
-2310 TQNSLNKLGEIF
+2310 TANSLNKLGEIF
-2322 DKTKVEERQELAGLF
+2322 DKTKIEERQELANLF
-2337 GEIAYKAVGDLAI
+2337 GELAYNEIHKLAER
-2350 KNGWQEGSAE
+2350 NNWQEGCAE

-2372 SELTNSGF
+2372 SELTGNGF
-2380 LAGASGAM
+2380 LAGASASA
-2388 INEIIQDKLRDMFK
+2388 INEMVQKKLSEQFEGEPDK
-2402 DNPAMHQWA
+2402 HQWA
-2411 SALIGGVVAQV
+2411 SAIIGGVVSQIV
-2422 AADNAQVGSATASS
+2422 AGNVQAGTSTAAS
-2436 GTKNNYLT
+2436 GTKNNYLFRDQI
-2444 HEQLEKYNSEI
+2444 ELKERELS
-2455 EAIEKDDSLTE
+2455 EAIARGASDE
-2466 EEKKDAK
+2466 
-2473 KIIDLK
+2473 
-2479 YDLISALQDREWL
+2479 
-2492 SRFNSKINVIQLKNG
+2492 
-2507 EYEIK
+2507 EIK
-2512 GETFYVGYNK
+2512 
-2522 DGSPAFLS
+2522 A
-2530 TGTTYGIKDD
+2530 I
-2540 NLNDLLQKIIP
+2540 NDK
-2551 GDKIQFPDGSKFYIQ
+2551 
-2566 PNGQLFEE
+2566 
-2574 DNVGFLMPF
+2574 
-2583 KMISF
+2583 
-2588 DTNAVVDK
+2588 
-2596 RNMFVYDAT
+2596 
-2605 ISSNLKNDAG
+2605 
-2615 ELITGVASSIGGLL
+2615 
-2629 AGYEL
+2629 
-2634 AKLAI
+2634 
-2639 TSGNDSGIL
+2639 
-2648 VGAIVV
+2648 
-2654 AMNANELVISGTS
+2654 
-2667 GYKNLFNHNISTV
+2667 
-2680 NFIKDSVL
+2680 
-2688 AGSENEKIYNS
+2688 
-2699 LNTATQMIGIIGD
+2699 
-2712 CQQFYKLIEEGKLR
+2712 
-2726 NIDWDKII
+2726 WDKIDQAQDEAIDALGYPIGNIADGSIENDYEAKKSIFKYAQDKLFADKSLVALKSTLGNSVIDMSMSLIDDATKDKI
-2734 YDKKERDELTS
+2734 YQNLKQNIKINANSQGLPNLNYVVEIEPGSNFVMKGVAKLGVCNIGKTAYSIYLNKDKYKNEQDRAIAGTID
-2745 ILNSYNLGLD
+2745 IIGLGA
-2755 IKTVGDILN
+2755 TVGIGVLASSVGAPTMVIIVGGVVVGYAVDTASATI
-2764 K
+2764 KESIIGY

>member
-21 QMQAVIPCYAAV
+21 QMQAVMPCYAAV

-181 GLTEDQRTDYRPD
+181 GLTEDRRTYYRPD

-200 SAIKINDELWA
+200 RAIKINDELWA

-231 LEVQKTTATAEKPQ
+231 LEVQKTSATAEKPQ

-290 RIVFTKNAGS
+290 RIVFTKNSGS
-300 NNSADGLPNKDYTYL
+300 SSNATDGLQNQDYTSL

-432 GAKSSVNVTADKL
+432 GAKSSVNVQADKL

-487 LREAEDFKAPALPD
+487 PREAEDFKAPALPD

-516 ISDDDLD
+516 ISDNDID

-579 TYTKTELGGYIDRNM
+579 KYTKTELGGYIDRNM

-607 VTSSNASTLSGYLEV
+607 VTSSNASTLNGYLEV
-622 AGNKASVVIANVNGI
+622 AGNKASVVIANANGI

-657 TNWADGSFKFSDNKG
+657 TNWADGNLKFGNNKG

-677 GDGLNARN
+677 GDGLNART
-685 PKQLEIFTS
+685 PKQLEIFTN
-694 NLQVDQSE
+694 NLQVDKSE

-728 HINAGALKNSS
+728 QINAGALKNSS

-827 NYGQNGTLAVANRFA
+827 NYGRNGTLAVANKFA
-842 NDGATISTDS
+842 NDGATISADGS
-852 NNALTKIT
+852 SALTKIT
-860 TTDFSNTNKG
+860 ATDFSNTNKG
-870 AFVSKGSLQLE
+870 VFISKGSLQLE

-942 DLGSF
+942 DLGSI

-961 AINTSNDFTNKDL
+961 VINTSNDFTNKDL

-987 IGDFLNEDGLIAVGA
+987 IGDFLNEDGLVAVGGR
-1002 SGTISATNITNQNK
+1002 GTISATNITNQNK

-1022 SLINAAGDLSLTAE
+1022 SLINAAGDLSLNAQ
-1036 DTVLNRSSDIESEGN
+1036 DTVMNRSSDIESEGN

-1066 ETSFKESHEDIS
+1066 ATSFKESHEDIS

-1120 KIDLDK
+1120 NIDLDK

-1179 IRCRWVYGTTVI
+1179 IGCRWVYGTTVI

-1218 KIYATDIVNRTHQAK
+1218 KINAKDIVNKTHQAK

-1241 SDAYFKTDADK
+1241 SDAYFKTDAEN
-1252 HLTDETLYKEKQDVS
+1252 HLTDEKLYKEKQDVS

-1283 NNTGDKMTDISSLHI
+1283 NQTGDKMMDISSLHI

-1374 GSDMEQFAAL
+1374 GSDMEQFAAM

-1390 IAEEMNLKVGVAL
+1390 VAEAMDLKVGVAL

-1417 LVEEVVNGQK
+1417 LVEEVVNGEK

-1432 VFLAQVRSEDLR
+1432 VFLAHVRSEDLR

-1473 TVALR
+1473 TVALH

-1487 IASENLAV
+1487 IASENLTV

-1505 TMRAKAD
+1505 KMRAKVD
-1512 ALLQAENITNEATVS
+1512 ALLQAENITNEATVGE
-1527 KKQYKELNQK
+1527 KQYKELNQK
-1537 KLEATGSISAG
+1537 KLEATGSISAV
-1548 QNLTLEAGKN
+1548 QNLTLEAGN
-1558 ITNKGANLTAGK
+1558 SIANKGANLTAGK
-1570 DLTLN
+1570 NLTLN

-1682 IAAKNDISIASGKD
+1682 IAAKNDISIASGND

-1721 ANATEYHE
+1721 ANETEYHE
-1729 CLHEEHNKVSGLLSS
+1729 RLHEYHSKVSGVLSS

-1752 SRQNTV
+1752 SKQNTV

-1767 IAISSKKD
+1767 LAMSSKKD
-1775 TNLTGSNVVADNDVS
+1775 TNITGSNVVADNDVN

-1811 KSVKKSGILS
+1811 KSVKKSGVFA

-1876 DINITGENVKIENSD
+1876 DINITGENVSIENSN

-1942 YKAIESVEKNIG
+1942 YKAVESVEKNIG
-1954 MLKDAVKNPSQGLSL
+1954 MIKDAVKNPSQGLSL
-1969 NVSVGSSQSRIESK
+1969 NVSVGGSQSRSESK

-2005 EKDINIT
+2005 EKDINII

-2028 LNITASKNTN
+2028 LNITASKTTN
-2038 KTEQNSKSSSAS
+2038 KLEQNSKSSSAS
-2050 VGVGFD
+2050 VGVDFD
-2056 IATGQVS
+2056 LATGQVS

-2086 TVKADKKLD
+2086 TVKADKNLH
-2095 FTSAKDTNIKGGNLS
+2095 FISGKDTNIKGGKLS
-2110 GEKIAGN
+2110 GEKVTGN

-2124 ESKQDKNSYKEKN
+2124 ESKQDKNSYEEKN
-2137 SSAGFGVGIDLS
+2137 SSAGFGIGMPVG
-2149 GKNKNDGIAT
+2149 
-2159 TDKKDKA
+2159 DKDSA
-2166 SNADKTGIFGSAT
+2166 NKTGIFGSAG
-2179 KSNVDSN
+2179 KSDVDSK
-2186 YESVTNQ
+2186 YESVTDQ

-2206 VEANTDLKGGIISS
+2206 VEDNTDLKGGIISS
-2220 EAEKDK
+2220 EAEKNK

-2243 EYEAGSIGINVDTS
+2243 DYKGGSIGINVDTS
-2257 KNAKN
+2257 KNAKK

-2276 DDAESVTKA
+2276 DNAESVTKA
-2285 TVSEGEIEIRDKGH
+2285 TVSESEIEIRDKGH

-2310 TQNSLNKLGEIF
+2310 TQNSLNKLAEIF

-2388 INEIIQDKLRDMFK
+2388 VNEMIQDKLSDMFK

-2422 AADNAQVGSATASS
+2422 AADNAQMGVATASS

-2444 HEQLEKYNSEI
+2444 HEQYATMQKELDACENDAERQKVIEKYQ
-2455 EAIEKDDSLTE
+2455 
-2466 EEKKDAK
+2466 
-2473 KIIDLK
+2473 IIDEVQNQLWYLMHN
-2479 YDLISALQDREWL
+2479 YDGELVEVGL
-2492 SRFNSKINVIQLKNG
+2492 SL
-2507 EYEIK
+2507 E
-2512 GETFYVGYNK
+2512 
-2522 DGSPAFLS
+2522 
-2530 TGTTYGIKDD
+2530 GTTVRLAPTANYECQIPEVNAILDKAKSDD
-2540 NLNDLLQKIIP
+2540 DYIYTL
-2551 GDKIQFPDGSKFYIQ
+2551 PDGSTWAVSLEGDKNVLYKVLPPDVAKKALLDGTDGLVKNGILPNPKEMKQDYSYVYVGVGISKSLASSGGGVIDREGNVYVFDQEQSGFGVSTPVYGGYGNGYIE
-2566 PNGQLFEE
+2566 NGFKEKYKVNII
-2574 DNVGFLMPF
+2574 DVIAGDSSGF
-2583 KMISF
+2583 
-2588 DTNAVVDK
+2588 
-2596 RNMFVYDAT
+2596 
-2605 ISSNLKNDAG
+2605 G
-2615 ELITGVASSIGGLL
+2615 ASSIISSGVSVTDDKNIITVEIGVESS
-2629 AGYEL
+2629 AGVTIYARRH
-2634 AKLAI
+2634 AKFI
-2639 TSGNDSGIL
+2639 GNIYSG
-2648 VGAIVV
+2648 
-2654 AMNANELVISGTS
+2654 E
-2667 GYKNLFNHNISTV
+2667 
-2680 NFIKDSVL
+2680 
-2688 AGSENEKIYNS
+2688 
-2699 LNTATQMIGIIGD
+2699 
-2712 CQQFYKLIEEGKLR
+2712 
-2726 NIDWDKII
+2726 
-2734 YDKKERDELTS
+2734 
-2745 ILNSYNLGLD
+2745 
-2755 IKTVGDILN
+2755 
-2764 K
+2764 

>member
-21 QMQAVIPCYAAV
+21 QMQVVMPCYAAV

-40 NVNGNIINIVKPDSN
+40 NVKGNIINIVKPDSN

-83 NSQLAGALNA
+83 NSHLAGALNA

-152 LTTGVP
+152 LTTGMP

-173 GTIDIQNA
+173 GTIDIQNT

-200 SAIKINDELWA
+200 RAIKINDELWA

-224 KYNADGS
+224 KYNTDGS

-290 RIVFTKNAGS
+290 
-300 NNSADGLPNKDYTYL
+300 
-315 TSDGTVMVSSTED
+315 
-328 IENSGVITAQKDM
+328 
-341 TLTVGGKLTNSGT
+341 GT

-393 ASSILHVASAK
+393 ASSILHVTSTK

-432 GAKSSVNVTADKL
+432 GAKSSINVQADKV

-487 LREAEDFKAPALPD
+487 PREAEDFKAPDLPD

-516 ISDDDLD
+516 ISDNDLD

-579 TYTKTELGGYIDRNM
+579 KYTKTELGGYIDRNM

-607 VTSSNASTLSGYLEV
+607 VTSSNASTLNGYLEV
-622 AGNKASVVIANVNGI
+622 AGNKASVVIANANGI
-637 SVNGLG
+637 SVNGIG
-643 FINTDNVVLSTGAV
+643 FINTDNVLLSTGAV
-657 TNWADGSFKFSDNKG
+657 TNWADGNLKFGNNKG
-672 DMIIA
+672 DMLIA

-685 PKQLEIFTS
+685 PKQLDVFTN
-694 NLQVDQSE
+694 NLQADKSE
-702 VYTNE
+702 LYANE

-728 HINAGALKNSS
+728 QINAGALKNSS

-746 KNLTATVSGDVEQDK
+746 KNLTAAVSGDVEQDK
-761 ATLKAGEALKVSAA
+761 ATLKAGEALSVSAA

-827 NYGQNGTLAVANRFA
+827 NYGQNGTLTVANRFA
-842 NDGATISTDS
+842 NDGATISADGS
-852 NNALTKIT
+852 SALTKIT
-860 TTDFSNTNKG
+860 ATDFSNTNKG

-929 SKASV
+929 SKASI

-942 DLGSF
+942 DLGSL

-961 AINTSNDFTNKDL
+961 VINTSNNFTNKDL
-974 GNIFVTKDLTINS
+974 GNIFVTKNLTINS
-987 IGDFLNEDGLIAVGA
+987 IGDFLNEDGLVAIGG
-1002 SGTISATNITNQNK
+1002 SGTISANNITNQNK

-1120 KIDLDK
+1120 NIDLDK

-1179 IRCRWVYGTTVI
+1179 IGCRWVYGTTVI

-1218 KIYATDIVNRTHQAK
+1218 KINAKDIVNKTHQAK

-1241 SDAYFKTDADK
+1241 SDDYFKTDAEN
-1252 HLTDETLYKEKQDVS
+1252 HLTDEKLYKEKQDVS

-1283 NNTGDKMTDISSLHI
+1283 NNTGDKMMDISSLHI

-1347 LGDGYFEQQFVL
+1347 LGDGYFEQQLVL

-1390 IAEEMNLKVGVAL
+1390 VAEAMDLKVGVAL

-1417 LVEEVVNGQK
+1417 LVEEVVNGEK

-1478 AENVSNKGD
+1478 AENVGNKGD
-1487 IASENLAV
+1487 IAGKNLKI
-1495 KAEKNITNSG
+1495 KAEKDITNSG

-1527 KKQYKELNQK
+1527 EKQYKELNQK

-1548 QNLTLEAGKN
+1548 QNLTLEAGN
-1558 ITNKGANLTAGK
+1558 SITNRGANLTAGK
-1570 DLTLN
+1570 DLTLS

-1624 SIAGGVLSAKNDVAL
+1624 SIAGGVLSAKNDVVL

-1712 LAAENNINI
+1712 LIAENNINI
-1721 ANATEYHE
+1721 ANETEYHE
-1729 CLHEEHNKVSGLLSS
+1729 RLHEEHNKVSGLLSS

-1775 TNLTGSNVVADNDVS
+1775 TNITGSNVVADNDVS

-1811 KSVKKSGILS
+1811 KSVKKSGVFA

-1836 QYANQNTEQV
+1836 QYANQNVEQV

-1855 NVNLDADKAAN
+1855 SVNLDADKAAN
-1866 VKGSTVVAGK
+1866 VKGSSVVAGK
-1876 DINITGENVKIENSD
+1876 DINITGENVSIENSN
-1891 SIYNAQEKH
+1891 SVYNAQEKH

-1905 GLSVSVGGEAVN
+1905 GLSVSVGGAYVDVVNNAANSVKHATDVEDKRLGALVAVKGYKDADKAIKN
-1917 KVNEVVNHVERANQ
+1917 IKSNGGGKVNEN
-1931 VNDKRLAALHG
+1931 
-1942 YKAIESVEKNIG
+1942 
-1954 MLKDAVKNPSQGLSL
+1954 LSI
-1969 NVSVGSSQSRIESK
+1969 NVSLGTTKSK
-1983 STTVVANGSN
+1983 SESNSTTTVANASE
-1993 VKAAGDVKITST
+1993 VKAGGDINVTST
-2005 EKDINIT
+2005 KKDINIT

-2038 KTEQNSKSSSAS
+2038 ITEQNSKSSSAS
-2050 VGVGFD
+2050 VGASLELGK
-2056 IATGQVS
+2056 GPS
-2063 SVTISGSKSK
+2063 YSISGSMSK
-2073 GEVDANSTSYNES
+2073 GEVSANGTTYNES
-2086 TVKADKKLD
+2086 NVTANKDLSFA
-2095 FTSAKDTNIKGGNLS
+2095 SGNDTNIKGGNLS
-2110 GEKIAGN
+2110 GEKVTGN

-2124 ESKQDKNSYKEKN
+2124 ESKQDSNSYKENNK
-2137 SSAGFGVGIDLS
+2137 SVGASIGLGS
-2149 GKNKNDGIAT
+2149 NKAV
-2159 TDKKDKA
+2159 
-2166 SNADKTGIFGSAT
+2166 SGSASVG
-2179 KSNVDSN
+2179 KIDSN
-2186 YESVTNQ
+2186 YKSVTDQ

-2206 VEANTDLKGGIISS
+2206 VEDNTDLKGSIISS
-2220 EAEKDK
+2220 TADADK
-2226 NKISTGTLT
+2226 NKLSTGTLT
-2235 YEDIKNKA
+2235 FEDIQNKA
-2243 EYEAGSIGINVDTS
+2243 DYKAGGAGIKVN
-2257 KNAKN
+2257 KNN
-2262 KDAGVTPNIGVGAK
+2262 
-2276 DDAESVTKA
+2276 DAEYNEKGITPDIGMPASGEAESTTNA
-2285 TVSEGEIEIRDKGH
+2285 TISKGTIEIRDKDK
-2299 QKQDLKDLNRD
+2299 QKQDIEKLNRD
-2310 TQNSLNKLGEIF
+2310 TANSLNKLGEIF
-2322 DKTKVEERQELAGLF
+2322 DKTKIEERQELANLF
-2337 GEIAYKAVGDLAI
+2337 GELAYNEIHYMDGSNEQKALY
-2350 KNGWQEGSAE
+2350 
-2360 KNALHALVGGIM
+2360 HAVVGGIM
-2372 SELTNSGF
+2372 SKLTGGDF
-2380 LAGASGAM
+2380 LAGATAAGINKLVIEEVKKAANYEPDKMQWVSAALGAVVAEFVYC
-2388 INEIIQDKLRDMFK
+2388 NAQ
-2402 DNPAMHQWA
+2402 AGA
-2411 SALIGGVVAQV
+2411 SA
-2422 AADNAQVGSATASS
+2422 AAS
-2436 GTKNNYLT
+2436 GTKNNEVADIIFNPKRVLNGYGEGLKDRGIEEIEDISAIVSDPLGTLNEMYQFLQAVYEEPSLANEIKEQFVDVFNERLDKFENGTAEETGYELGRISVDIASLCVASGTSKILT
-2444 HEQLEKYNSEI
+2444 KFPRVGKIVSSLEKYTAKSISTTKLSNDI
-2455 EAIEKDDSLTE
+2455 VYIGDSLW
-2466 EEKKDAK
+2466 EKGAFKRGQ
-2473 KIIDLK
+2473 IIDK
-2479 YDLISALQDREWL
+2479 ALGNNL
-2492 SRFNSKINVIQLKNG
+2492 
-2507 EYEIK
+2507 
-2512 GETFYVGYNK
+2512 GYN
-2522 DGSPAFLS
+2522 
-2530 TGTTYGIKDD
+2530 
-2540 NLNDLLQKIIP
+2540 
-2551 GDKIQFPDGSKFYIQ
+2551 FP
-2566 PNGQLFEE
+2566 
-2574 DNVGFLMPF
+2574 
-2583 KMISF
+2583 
-2588 DTNAVVDK
+2588 VVDK
-2596 RNMFVYDAT
+2596 LNDRTITSIKSMDLTANTYQTGRGIYNALVKNIDDLEAFEKRSWRHTTINIDDYDYKQLEVAIPKIT
-2605 ISSNLKNDAG
+2605 ISKDQKNGLEQAVKYAKSKNINVK
-2615 ELITGVASSIGGLL
+2615 IT
-2629 AGYEL
+2629 
-2634 AKLAI
+2634 
-2639 TSGNDSGIL
+2639 
-2648 VGAIVV
+2648 VV
-2654 AMNANELVISGTS
+2654 E
-2667 GYKNLFNHNISTV
+2667 
-2680 NFIKDSVL
+2680 
-2688 AGSENEKIYNS
+2688 
-2699 LNTATQMIGIIGD
+2699 
-2712 CQQFYKLIEEGKLR
+2712 
-2726 NIDWDKII
+2726 
-2734 YDKKERDELTS
+2734 
-2745 ILNSYNLGLD
+2745 
-2755 IKTVGDILN
+2755 
-2764 K
+2764 

>member
-21 QMQAVIPCYAAV
+21 QMQAVMPCYAAV

-55 GLSHN
+55 GLSRN

-83 NSQLAGALNA
+83 NSHLAGALNA

-152 LTTGVP
+152 LTTGMP

-200 SAIKINDELWA
+200 RAIKINDELWA

-224 KYNADGS
+224 KYNTDGS
-231 LEVQKTTATAEKPQ
+231 LEVQKTTATSEKPQ

-300 NNSADGLPNKDYTYL
+300 NNSADGLPNKDYTSL

-367 ENPKFLQDAA
+367 ENPNFLQDAA

-393 ASSILHVASAK
+393 ASSILHVVSAK
-404 AINNDG
+404 AMNNDG

-432 GAKSSVNVTADKL
+432 GAKSSVNVQADKV

-463 TTGVSI
+463 TIGVSI

-487 LREAEDFKAPALPD
+487 PREAEDFKAPALPD

-516 ISDDDLD
+516 ISDNDLD

-579 TYTKTELGGYIDRNM
+579 KYTKTELGGYIDRNM

-607 VTSSNASTLSGYLEV
+607 VTSSNASTLNGYLEV
-622 AGNKASVVIANVNGI
+622 VGNKASVVIANANGI

-657 TNWADGSFKFSDNKG
+657 TNWADGNLKFGNNKG
-672 DMIIA
+672 DILIA

-685 PKQLEIFTS
+685 PKQLDIFTN
-694 NLQVDQSE
+694 NLQVDKSE

-728 HINAGALKNSS
+728 QINAGVLKNSS

-746 KNLTATVSGDVEQDK
+746 KNLTAAVSGDVEQDK
-761 ATLKAGEALKVSAA
+761 ATLKSGEALSVSAA

-784 ISAGNDADINIA
+784 ISAGNDANINIA

-827 NYGQNGTLAVANRFA
+827 NYGQNGTLAVANKFA
-842 NDGATISTDS
+842 NDGATISADGS
-852 NNALTKIT
+852 SALTKIT
-860 TTDFSNTNKG
+860 ATDFSNTNKG

-942 DLGSF
+942 DLGSL
-947 TNQDSAYFGVGKNA
+947 TNQDSAYFGIGKNA
-961 AINTSNDFTNKDL
+961 VINTSNDFTNKDL

-987 IGDFLNEDGLIAVGA
+987 IGDFLNEDGLVAVGG

-1022 SLINAAGDLSLTAE
+1022 SLINAAGDLSLNAQ
-1036 DTVLNRSSDIESEGN
+1036 DTVMNRSSDIESEGN

-1109 ADANIIASGNI
+1109 VDANIIASGNI

-1218 KIYATDIVNRTHQAK
+1218 KIEAKDIVNKTHQAK

-1241 SDAYFKTDADK
+1241 SDAYFKTDAEN
-1252 HLTDETLYKEKQDVS
+1252 HLTDEKLYKEKQDVS

-1283 NNTGDKMTDISSLHI
+1283 NNTGEKMMDISSLHI

-1306 DDATAKYLIETN
+1306 EDATAKYLIETN

-1390 IAEEMNLKVGVAL
+1390 VAEAMDLKVGVAL

-1417 LVEEVVNGQK
+1417 LVEEVVNGEK

-1478 AENVSNKGD
+1478 AENVGNKGD
-1487 IASENLAV
+1487 IAGKNLKI

-1505 TMRAKAD
+1505 TMRAKVD
-1512 ALLQAENITNEATVS
+1512 ALLQAENIANEATVS
-1527 KKQYKELNQK
+1527 EKQYKELNQK

-1548 QNLTLEAGKN
+1548 QNLTLEAGN
-1558 ITNKGANLTAGK
+1558 SITNKGANLTAGK
-1570 DLTLN
+1570 DLSLN
-1575 ANDVDIVTVANEKHV
+1575 AENIDIVTVAKEKHV

-1610 LSGENIRLNTKKDI
+1610 LSGENIRLNAKKDI
-1624 SIAGGVLSAKNDVAL
+1624 SIAGGVLSAKNDVDL
-1639 NAKGDVNI
+1639 NAKGDVNLT
-1647 NAVKDLYSEESEV
+1647 AVKDLYSEESEV

-1712 LAAENNINI
+1712 LIAENNINI
-1721 ANATEYHE
+1721 ANETEYHE
-1729 CLHEEHNKVSGLLSS
+1729 RLHEEHNKVSGLLSS

-1775 TNLTGSNVVADNDVS
+1775 TNITGSNVVADNDVN

-1836 QYANQNTEQV
+1836 QYANQNVEQV
-1846 GSTVGSVKG
+1846 ESTVGSVKG
-1855 NVNLDADKAAN
+1855 SVKLDADKAAN

-1876 DINITGENVKIENSD
+1876 DINITGENVSIENSD

-1905 GLSVSVGGEAVN
+1905 GLSVSVGGGYVDVVNNAANSVKHATEVEDKRLGALVAVKGYKDADKAIKN
-1917 KVNEVVNHVERANQ
+1917 IKGNGGGKVNEN
-1931 VNDKRLAALHG
+1931 
-1942 YKAIESVEKNIG
+1942 
-1954 MLKDAVKNPSQGLSL
+1954 LSI
-1969 NVSVGSSQSRIESK
+1969 NVSLGTTKSRSESK
-1983 STTVVANGSN
+1983 STTVVANGSE
-1993 VKAAGDVKITST
+1993 VKAGGDVNVTST
-2005 EKDINIT
+2005 KKDINIT
-2012 GSNVEGKDVT
+2012 ASNVEGKDVT

-2028 LNITASKNTN
+2028 LNITASETTN
-2038 KTEQNSKSSSAS
+2038 KLEQNSKSSSAS
-2050 VGVGFD
+2050 VGASLELGK
-2056 IATGQVS
+2056 GPS
-2063 SVTISGSKSK
+2063 YSISGSMSK
-2073 GEVDANSTSYNES
+2073 GEVSANGTTYNES
-2086 TVKADKKLD
+2086 IVKADKNLD
-2095 FTSAKDTNIKGGNLS
+2095 FTSGKDTNIKGGKLS
-2110 GEKIAGN
+2110 GEKGTGS

-2124 ESKQDKNSYKEKN
+2124 ESKQDSNNYKESNK
-2137 SSAGFGVGIDLS
+2137 SVGVSVGLGS
-2149 GKNKNDGIAT
+2149 NKAV
-2159 TDKKDKA
+2159 
-2166 SNADKTGIFGSAT
+2166 SGSASVG
-2179 KSNVDSN
+2179 KIDSN
-2186 YESVTNQ
+2186 YKSVTDQ

-2201 GFDIR
+2201 GFEIN
-2206 VEANTDLKGGIISS
+2206 VGENTDLKGGIISS
-2220 EAEKDK
+2220 TADADK
-2226 NKISTGTLT
+2226 NKLSTGTLT
-2235 YEDIKNKA
+2235 FEDIQNKA
-2243 EYEAGSIGINVDTS
+2243 DYKAGGAGIKVN
-2257 KNAKN
+2257 KNN
-2262 KDAGVTPNIGVGAK
+2262 
-2276 DDAESVTKA
+2276 DAEYNEKGITPDIGMPASGEAESTTNA
-2285 TVSEGEIEIRDKGH
+2285 TISKGTIEIRDKDK
-2299 QKQDLKDLNRD
+2299 QKQDIEKLNRD
-2310 TQNSLNKLGEIF
+2310 TANSLNKLGEIF
-2322 DKTKVEERQELAGLF
+2322 DKTKIEERQELANLF
-2337 GEIAYKAVGDLAI
+2337 GELAYNEIHYMDGSNEQKALY
-2350 KNGWQEGSAE
+2350 
-2360 KNALHALVGGIM
+2360 HAVVGGIM
-2372 SELTNSGF
+2372 SKLTGGDF
-2380 LAGASGAM
+2380 LAGATAAGINKLVIEEVKKAANYEPDKMQWVSAVLGAVVAEFVSGNA
-2388 INEIIQDKLRDMFK
+2388 Q
-2402 DNPAMHQWA
+2402 AGA
-2411 SALIGGVVAQV
+2411 SA
-2422 AADNAQVGSATASS
+2422 AAS
-2436 GTKNNYLT
+2436 GTKNNEVADIIFNPKRVLNGYGEGLKDRGIEEIEDISAIVSDPLGTLNEMYQFLQAIYEEPSLANEIKEQFVDVFNERLDKFENGTAEETGYELGRISVDIASLCVASGSSKILT
-2444 HEQLEKYNSEI
+2444 KFPRVGKIVSSLEKYTAKSISTTKLTNDI
-2455 EAIEKDDSLTE
+2455 VYIGDSLW
-2466 EEKKDAK
+2466 EKGAFKRGQ
-2473 KIIDLK
+2473 IIDK
-2479 YDLISALQDREWL
+2479 ALGNNL
-2492 SRFNSKINVIQLKNG
+2492 
-2507 EYEIK
+2507 
-2512 GETFYVGYNK
+2512 GYN
-2522 DGSPAFLS
+2522 
-2530 TGTTYGIKDD
+2530 
-2540 NLNDLLQKIIP
+2540 
-2551 GDKIQFPDGSKFYIQ
+2551 FP
-2566 PNGQLFEE
+2566 
-2574 DNVGFLMPF
+2574 
-2583 KMISF
+2583 
-2588 DTNAVVDK
+2588 VVDK
-2596 RNMFVYDAT
+2596 LNDRTITSIKSMDLTANTYQTGRGIYNALVKNIDDLEAFEKRSWRHTTINIDDYDYKQLEVAIPKIT
-2605 ISSNLKNDAG
+2605 ISKDQKNGLEQAVKYAKSKNINVK
-2615 ELITGVASSIGGLL
+2615 IT
-2629 AGYEL
+2629 
-2634 AKLAI
+2634 
-2639 TSGNDSGIL
+2639 
-2648 VGAIVV
+2648 VV
-2654 AMNANELVISGTS
+2654 E
-2667 GYKNLFNHNISTV
+2667 
-2680 NFIKDSVL
+2680 
-2688 AGSENEKIYNS
+2688 
-2699 LNTATQMIGIIGD
+2699 
-2712 CQQFYKLIEEGKLR
+2712 
-2726 NIDWDKII
+2726 
-2734 YDKKERDELTS
+2734 
-2745 ILNSYNLGLD
+2745 
-2755 IKTVGDILN
+2755 
-2764 K
+2764 

>member
-21 QMQAVIPCYAAV
+21 QMQAVMPCYAAV

-200 SAIKINDELWA
+200 RAIKINDELWA

-224 KYNADGS
+224 KYNTDGS
-231 LEVQKTTATAEKPQ
+231 LEVHKTTATAEKPQ

-272 NIGGN
+272 NIGGS

-300 NNSADGLPNKDYTYL
+300 NNTADGLSNKDYTSL
-315 TSDGTVMVSSTED
+315 TSDGNVMVSSTED
-328 IENSGVITAQKDM
+328 IENSSVITAQKDM

-393 ASSILHVASAK
+393 ASKILNITSTK

-410 YMHSSGEASIS
+410 YMHSSGEARVS

-432 GAKSSVNVTADKL
+432 GAKSSVNVQADKV

-487 LREAEDFKAPALPD
+487 PREAEDFKAPALPD

-516 ISDDDLD
+516 IRDNDLD

-579 TYTKTELGGYIDRNM
+579 KYTKTELGGYIDRNM

-607 VTSSNASTLSGYLEV
+607 VTSSNASTLNGYLEV
-622 AGNKASVVIANVNGI
+622 AGNKASVVIANANGI

-657 TNWADGSFKFSDNKG
+657 TNWADGNLKFGNNKG

-685 PKQLEIFTS
+685 PKQLKIFTN
-694 NLQVDQSE
+694 NLQVDKSE

-728 HINAGALKNSS
+728 QINAGALKNSS

-746 KNLTATVSGDVEQDK
+746 KNLTAAVSGDVEQDK

-784 ISAGNDADINIA
+784 ISAGNDANINIA

-803 SIILAGNDLDVRAA
+803 SIILAGNDLDVGAA

-842 NDGATISTDS
+842 NDGATISADGS
-852 NNALTKIT
+852 SALTKIT
-860 TTDFSNTNKG
+860 ATDFSNTNKG

-947 TNQDSAYFGVGKNA
+947 TNQDSAYFGIGKNA
-961 AINTSNDFTNKDL
+961 VINTSNDFTNKDL

-987 IGDFLNEDGLIAVGA
+987 IGDFLNEDGLVAVGG

-1016 AGVKQG
+1016 TGVKQG
-1022 SLINAAGDLSLTAE
+1022 SLINAAGDLSLNAQ
-1036 DTVLNRSSDIESEGN
+1036 DTVMNRSSDIESEGN

-1066 ETSFKESHEDIS
+1066 ATSFKESHEDIS

-1218 KIYATDIVNRTHQAK
+1218 KIEAKDIVNKTHQAK

-1241 SDAYFKTDADK
+1241 SDAYFKTDAEN

-1390 IAEEMNLKVGVAL
+1390 VAEAMDLKVGVAL

-1417 LVEEVVNGQK
+1417 LVEEVVNGEK

-1432 VFLAQVRSEDLR
+1432 VFLAQVHSEDLR

-1487 IASENLAV
+1487 IASENLTV

-1537 KLEATGSISAG
+1537 KIEATGSISAG
-1548 QNLTLEAGKN
+1548 QNLTLEAGN
-1558 ITNKGANLTAGK
+1558 SITNKGANLTAGK
-1570 DLTLN
+1570 NLTLN

-1712 LAAENNINI
+1712 LIAENNINI
-1721 ANATEYHE
+1721 TNATEYHE
-1729 CLHEEHNKVSGLLSS
+1729 RLHEEHNKVSGLLSS

-1752 SRQNTV
+1752 SKQNTV

-1767 IAISSKKD
+1767 LAISSKKD
-1775 TNLTGSNVVADNDVS
+1775 TNITGSNVVADNDVS
-1790 VKTGGN
+1790 IKTGGN
-1796 LNIGSA
+1796 LNIGSS
-1802 EQTSESEYI
+1802 EQTSESEYR
-1811 KSVKKSGILS
+1811 KSVKKRGVFA

-1855 NVNLDADKAAN
+1855 SVNLDADKAAN
-1866 VKGSTVVAGK
+1866 VKGSSVVAGK
-1876 DINITGENVKIENSD
+1876 DINITGENVSIENSN
-1891 SIYNAQEKH
+1891 SVYNAQEKH

-1905 GLSVSVGGEAVN
+1905 GLSVSVGGGYVD
-1917 KVNEVVNHVERANQ
+1917 VVNNAANSVKHATDVE
-1931 VNDKRLAALHG
+1931 DKRLGALVAVKG
-1942 YKAIESVEKNIG
+1942 YKDADKAI
-1954 MLKDAVKNPSQGLSL
+1954 KDIKGKGGGNVTENLSI
-1969 NVSVGSSQSRIESK
+1969 NVSLGTMKSK
-1983 STTVVANGSN
+1983 SESNSTTTVANASE
-1993 VKAAGDVKITST
+1993 VKAGGEVNVTST
-2005 EKDINIT
+2005 KKDINIT

-2038 KTEQNSKSSSAS
+2038 KTEQSSKSSSAS
-2050 VGVGFD
+2050 VGASLELGK
-2056 IATGQVS
+2056 GPS
-2063 SVTISGSKSK
+2063 YSISGSMSK
-2073 GEVDANSTSYNES
+2073 GEVSANGTTYNES
-2086 TVKADKKLD
+2086 NVTANKDLNFA
-2095 FTSAKDTNIKGGNLS
+2095 SGKDTNIKGGKLS
-2110 GEKIAGN
+2110 GEKVTGN

-2124 ESKQDKNSYKEKN
+2124 ESKQDGNSYKENNK
-2137 SSAGFGVGIDLS
+2137 SAGASIGLGS
-2149 GKNKNDGIAT
+2149 NKAV
-2159 TDKKDKA
+2159 
-2166 SNADKTGIFGSAT
+2166 SGSASVG
-2179 KSNVDSN
+2179 KIDSN
-2186 YESVTNQ
+2186 YKSVTDQ

-2206 VEANTDLKGGIISS
+2206 VEDNTDLKGGIISS
-2220 EAEKDK
+2220 TADADK
-2226 NKISTGTLT
+2226 NKLSTGTLT
-2235 YEDIKNKA
+2235 FEDIQNKA
-2243 EYEAGSIGINVDTS
+2243 DYKAGGAGIKVN
-2257 KNAKN
+2257 KNN
-2262 KDAGVTPNIGVGAK
+2262 
-2276 DDAESVTKA
+2276 DAEYNEKGITPDIGMPASGEAESTTNA
-2285 TVSEGEIEIRDKGH
+2285 TISKGTIEIRDKDK
-2299 QKQDLKDLNRD
+2299 QKQDIEKLNRD
-2310 TQNSLNKLGEIF
+2310 TANSLNKLGEIF
-2322 DKTKVEERQELAGLF
+2322 DKTKIEERQELANLF
-2337 GEIAYKAVGDLAI
+2337 GELAYNEIHYMDGSNEQKALY
-2350 KNGWQEGSAE
+2350 
-2360 KNALHALVGGIM
+2360 HAVVGGIM
-2372 SELTNSGF
+2372 SKLTGGDF
-2380 LAGASGAM
+2380 LAGATAVGINKLVIEEVKKAANYEPDKMQWVSAVLGA
-2388 INEIIQDKLRDMFK
+2388 
-2402 DNPAMHQWA
+2402 
-2411 SALIGGVVAQV
+2411 VVAEFVSGNPQ
-2422 AADNAQVGSATASS
+2422 AGGSAAAS
-2436 GTKNNYLT
+2436 GTKNNEVADIIFNPKRVLNGYGEGLKDRGIEEIEDISAIVSDPLGTLNEMYQFLQAIYEEPSLANEIKEQFVDVFNERLDKFENGTAEETGYELGRISVDIASLCVASGSRKILT
-2444 HEQLEKYNSEI
+2444 KFPRVGKIVSSLEKYTAKSISTTKLTNDI
-2455 EAIEKDDSLTE
+2455 VYIGDSLW
-2466 EEKKDAK
+2466 EKGAFKRGQ
-2473 KIIDLK
+2473 IIDK
-2479 YDLISALQDREWL
+2479 ALGNNL
-2492 SRFNSKINVIQLKNG
+2492 
-2507 EYEIK
+2507 
-2512 GETFYVGYNK
+2512 GYN
-2522 DGSPAFLS
+2522 
-2530 TGTTYGIKDD
+2530 
-2540 NLNDLLQKIIP
+2540 
-2551 GDKIQFPDGSKFYIQ
+2551 FP
-2566 PNGQLFEE
+2566 
-2574 DNVGFLMPF
+2574 
-2583 KMISF
+2583 
-2588 DTNAVVDK
+2588 VVDK
-2596 RNMFVYDAT
+2596 LNDRTITSIKSMDLTANTYQTGRGIYNALVKNIDDLEAFEKRSWRHTTINIDDYDYKQLEVAIPKIT
-2605 ISSNLKNDAG
+2605 ISKDQKNGLEQAVKYAKSKNINVK
-2615 ELITGVASSIGGLL
+2615 IT
-2629 AGYEL
+2629 
-2634 AKLAI
+2634 
-2639 TSGNDSGIL
+2639 
-2648 VGAIVV
+2648 VV
-2654 AMNANELVISGTS
+2654 E
-2667 GYKNLFNHNISTV
+2667 
-2680 NFIKDSVL
+2680 
-2688 AGSENEKIYNS
+2688 
-2699 LNTATQMIGIIGD
+2699 
-2712 CQQFYKLIEEGKLR
+2712 
-2726 NIDWDKII
+2726 
-2734 YDKKERDELTS
+2734 
-2745 ILNSYNLGLD
+2745 
-2755 IKTVGDILN
+2755 
-2764 K
+2764 

>member
-21 QMQAVIPCYAAV
+21 QMQAVMPCYAAV
-33 TAEAGGA
+33 AAEAGGA

-181 GLTEDQRTDYRPD
+181 GLTEDRRTDYRPD

-200 SAIKINDELWA
+200 RAIKINDELWA

-231 LEVQKTTATAEKPQ
+231 LEVQKTSATAEKPQ

-290 RIVFTKNAGS
+290 RIVFTKNSGS
-300 NNSADGLPNKDYTYL
+300 SSNATDGLQNQDYTSL

-367 ENPKFLQDAA
+367 ENPKFLQEVAK
-377 ALRITADE
+377 LRITADE
-385 IANSGNIN
+385 ITNSGNIN
-393 ASSILHVASAK
+393 ASKILDVTSTK

-410 YMHSSGEASIS
+410 YMHSNGEASIS

-478 IPATPNPEA
+478 IPETPNPEA
-487 LREAEDFKAPALPD
+487 PREAEDFKAPALPD

-516 ISDDDLD
+516 ISDNDLD

-556 GVSRNLYSDFN
+556 GVSCNLYSDFN

-579 TYTKTELGGYIDRNM
+579 KYTKTELGGYIDRNM

-607 VTSSNASTLSGYLEV
+607 VTSSNASTLNGYLEV
-622 AGNKASVVIANVNGI
+622 AGNKASVVIANANGI

-643 FINTDNVVLSTGAV
+643 FINTDNGLLSTGAV

-672 DMIIA
+672 DMLIA
-677 GDGLNARN
+677 GDGLNVRT
-685 PKQLEIFTS
+685 PKELEIFTN
-694 NLQVDQSE
+694 NLQVDKSE

-728 HINAGALKNSS
+728 QINAGTLKNSS

-746 KNLTATVSGDVEQDK
+746 KNLTAAVSGDVEQDK
-761 ATLKAGEALKVSAA
+761 ATLKAGNNLQLRANALK
-775 KLSNTNNSL
+775 NTNNSL
-784 ISAGNDADINIA
+784 LSAANDADINIA

-817 DFINQDTALV
+817 DFINQDTAMV
-827 NYGQNGTLAVANRFA
+827 NYGQNGTLAVANKFA
-842 NDGATISTDS
+842 NDGATISADGS
-852 NNALTKIT
+852 SALTKIT
-860 TTDFSNTNKG
+860 ATDFSNTNKG
-870 AFVSKGSLQLE
+870 VFISKGSLQLE

-906 LNSNLANLHTGGDAK
+906 LNSNLANLHTGRDAK
-921 ITADTMRS
+921 ITANS
-929 SKASV
+929 LQNSKASV
-934 DVQGNLEA
+934 DVQGNMEA
-942 DLGSF
+942 DLGSL
-947 TNQDSAYFGVGKNA
+947 TNQDSAYLGVGKNA
-961 AINTSNDFTNKDL
+961 VINTSNNFTNKNL
-974 GNIFVTKDLTINS
+974 GNIFVTKNLTINS
-987 IGDFLNEDGLIAVGA
+987 IGDFLNEDGLVAIGG
-1002 SGTISATNITNQNK
+1002 SGTISANNITNQNK

-1120 KIDLDK
+1120 NIDLDK

-1208 LSLLSGVSGV
+1208 LSLLSGVGGV
-1218 KIYATDIVNRTHQAK
+1218 KINAADIVNKTHQAK

-1252 HLTDETLYKEKQDVS
+1252 HLTDEKLYKEKQDVS

-1283 NNTGDKMTDISSLHI
+1283 NQTGDKMTDISSLHI

-1306 DDATAKYLIETN
+1306 EDAKAKYLIETN

-1390 IAEEMNLKVGVAL
+1390 VAEAMDLKVGVAL

-1417 LVEEVVNGQK
+1417 LVEEVVNGEK

-1444 PDGALIVGG
+1444 PDGALVVGG

-1487 IASENLAV
+1487 IAGENLKI

-1537 KLEATGSISAG
+1537 KLESTGSISAG
-1548 QNLTLEAGKN
+1548 QNLTLEAGN
-1558 ITNKGANLTAGK
+1558 SITNRGANLTAGK
-1570 DLTLN
+1570 DLSLN
-1575 ANDVDIVTVANEKHV
+1575 AENIDIVTVAKEKHV

-1624 SIAGGVLSAKNDVAL
+1624 SIAGGVLSAKNDVDL
-1639 NAKGDVNI
+1639 NAKGDVNLT
-1647 NAVKDLYSEESEV
+1647 AVKDLYSEESEV

-1702 NVASEAGKAD
+1702 NVASEVGKAD
-1712 LAAENNINI
+1712 LIAENNINI
-1721 ANATEYHE
+1721 ANETEYHE
-1729 CLHEEHNKVSGLLSS
+1729 RLHEEHNKVSGLLSS

-1758 VGSNVSAGE
+1758 VNSNVSAGE
-1767 IAISSKKD
+1767 LAISSKKD
-1775 TNLTGSNVVADNDVS
+1775 TNITGSNVVADNDVS

-1811 KSVKKSGILS
+1811 KSVKKSGVFA

-1876 DINITGENVKIENSD
+1876 DINITGENVSIENSN

-1905 GLSVSVGGEAVN
+1905 GLSVSVGGGYVD
-1917 KVNEVVNHVERANQ
+1917 VVNNAANSVKHATEVE
-1931 VNDKRLAALHG
+1931 DKRLGALVAVKG
-1942 YKAIESVEKNIG
+1942 YKDADKAIKDIKGKGGGKINENLSVNI
-1954 MLKDAVKNPSQGLSL
+1954 SL
-1969 NVSVGSSQSRIESK
+1969 GTTKSK
-1983 STTVVANGSN
+1983 SESNSTTTVANASE
-1993 VKAAGDVKITST
+1993 VKAGGDVSIVST
-2005 EKDINIT
+2005 KKDINIT

-2028 LNITASKNTN
+2028 LNIIASENTN
-2038 KTEQNSKSSSAS
+2038 NTEQSSKSSSAS
-2050 VGVGFD
+2050 VGASLELGK
-2056 IATGQVS
+2056 GPS
-2063 SVTISGSKSK
+2063 YSISGSMSK
-2073 GEVDANSTSYNES
+2073 GEVSANGKTYNES
-2086 TVKADKKLD
+2086 NVTANKDLS
-2095 FTSAKDTNIKGGNLS
+2095 FTSGKDTNIKGGNLS
-2110 GEKIAGN
+2110 GEKVTGN

-2124 ESKQDKNSYKEKN
+2124 ESKQDSNSYKETNK
-2137 SSAGFGVGIDLS
+2137 SVGVSIGLGS
-2149 GKNKNDGIAT
+2149 NKAV
-2159 TDKKDKA
+2159 
-2166 SNADKTGIFGSAT
+2166 SGSASIG
-2179 KSNVDSN
+2179 KIDSN
-2186 YESVTNQ
+2186 YKSVTDQ
-2193 SGIYAGKE
+2193 SGIYAGTE
-2201 GFDIR
+2201 GFDIN
-2206 VEANTDLKGGIISS
+2206 VGENTDLKGGIIFS

-2235 YEDIKNKA
+2235 FEDIRNKA
-2243 EYEAGSIGINVDTS
+2243 DYKAGGAGIKVNKNNDADYNEKGITPDIGMPAS
-2257 KNAKN
+2257 
-2262 KDAGVTPNIGVGAK
+2262 GE
-2276 DDAESVTKA
+2276 AESTTKA
-2285 TVSEGEIEIRDKGH
+2285 TISKGTIEIRDKEN
-2299 QKQDLKDLNRD
+2299 QKQDINKLNRD

-2322 DKTKVEERQELAGLF
+2322 DKTKIEERQELANLF
-2337 GEIAYKAVGDLAI
+2337 GELAYNEIHYMDGSNEQKALY
-2350 KNGWQEGSAE
+2350 
-2360 KNALHALVGGIM
+2360 HAVVGGIM
-2372 SELTNSGF
+2372 SNLTGGDF
-2380 LAGASGAM
+2380 LAGATAAGINKLVIEEVKKAANYDPDKMQWVSAALGA
-2388 INEIIQDKLRDMFK
+2388 
-2402 DNPAMHQWA
+2402 
-2411 SALIGGVVAQV
+2411 VVAEFVSGNPQAGGSV
-2422 AADNAQVGSATASS
+2422 AAS
-2436 GTKNNYLT
+2436 GTKNNAVADIIFNPKRVLNGYGEGLKDRGVEEIEDISAIVSDPLGTLNEMYQFLQAVYEEPSLANEIKEQFIDVFNERLDKFENGTAEETGYELGRISVDIASLCVASGTSKILT
-2444 HEQLEKYNSEI
+2444 KFPRVGKIVSSLEKYTAKSISTTKLSNDIVYIGDSLWEKGAFKRGQIIDKALGNSLGYNFPVIDKLNGRTITSIKSMDLTADTYQTGRGIYNTLVKNIDTLDRFTERAWQGTVVSKEVYDYKELEVAI
-2455 EAIEKDDSLTE
+2455 PKIKISQDQKRGLDEAIQY
-2466 EEKKDAK
+2466 AK
-2473 KIIDLK
+2473 SKNIRIKI
-2479 YDLISALQDREWL
+2479 
-2492 SRFNSKINVIQLKNG
+2492 
-2507 EYEIK
+2507 
-2512 GETFYVGYNK
+2512 T
-2522 DGSPAFLS
+2522 
-2530 TGTTYGIKDD
+2530 
-2540 NLNDLLQKIIP
+2540 II
-2551 GDKIQFPDGSKFYIQ
+2551 
-2566 PNGQLFEE
+2566 E
-2574 DNVGFLMPF
+2574 
-2583 KMISF
+2583 
-2588 DTNAVVDK
+2588 
-2596 RNMFVYDAT
+2596 
-2605 ISSNLKNDAG
+2605 
-2615 ELITGVASSIGGLL
+2615 
-2629 AGYEL
+2629 
-2634 AKLAI
+2634 
-2639 TSGNDSGIL
+2639 
-2648 VGAIVV
+2648 
-2654 AMNANELVISGTS
+2654 
-2667 GYKNLFNHNISTV
+2667 
-2680 NFIKDSVL
+2680 
-2688 AGSENEKIYNS
+2688 
-2699 LNTATQMIGIIGD
+2699 
-2712 CQQFYKLIEEGKLR
+2712 
-2726 NIDWDKII
+2726 
-2734 YDKKERDELTS
+2734 
-2745 ILNSYNLGLD
+2745 
-2755 IKTVGDILN
+2755 
-2764 K
+2764 

>member
-21 QMQAVIPCYAAV
+21 QMQAVMPCYAAV

-83 NSQLAGALNA
+83 NSHLAGALNA

-141 GFGFINVGRAT
+141 NFGFINVGRAT
-152 LTTGVP
+152 LTTGMP

-200 SAIKINDELWA
+200 RAIKINDELWA
-211 NEAINVVAGSNEV
+211 NKAINVVAGSNEV
-224 KYNADGS
+224 KYNTDGS
-231 LEVQKTTATAEKPQ
+231 LEVHKTTATAEKPQ

-300 NNSADGLPNKDYTYL
+300 NNTADGLSNKDYTSL
-315 TSDGTVMVSSTED
+315 TSDGNVMVSSTED
-328 IENSGVITAQKDM
+328 IENSSVITAQKDM

-377 ALRITADE
+377 TFRITADE

-410 YMHSSGEASIS
+410 YMHSSGEARVS
-421 AGGILSGSGSI
+421 ASGILSGSGSI
-432 GAKSSVNVTADKL
+432 GAKSSVNVTADKIS
-445 TLNKNNIY
+445 LNKKNIY

-487 LREAEDFKAPALPD
+487 PREAEDFKAPALPD

-516 ISDDDLD
+516 ISDNDLD

-579 TYTKTELGGYIDRNM
+579 KYTKTELGGYIDRNM
-594 FLAGKGA
+594 FLAGQGA

-607 VTSSNASTLSGYLEV
+607 VTSSHASTLNGYLEV

-657 TNWADGSFKFSDNKG
+657 TNWADGSFKFSNNKG

-685 PKQLEIFTS
+685 PKQLDVFTN
-694 NLQVDQSE
+694 NLQADKSE
-702 VYTNE
+702 LYANE

-728 HINAGALKNSS
+728 QINAGTLKNSS

-746 KNLTATVSGDVEQDK
+746 KNLTATVSGDVKQDK

-784 ISAGNDADINIA
+784 ISAGNDANINIA

-827 NYGQNGTLAVANRFA
+827 NYGRNGTLAVANKFA
-842 NDGATISTDS
+842 NDGATISADS
-852 NNALTKIT
+852 SSALTKIT

-870 AFVSKGSLQLE
+870 AFISKGSLQLE

-942 DLGSF
+942 DLGSL

-961 AINTSNDFTNKDL
+961 VINTSNDFTNKDL
-974 GNIFVTKDLTINS
+974 GNIFVTKNLTINS
-987 IGDFLNEDGLIAVGA
+987 IGDFLNEDGLVAVGA

-1022 SLINAAGDLSLTAE
+1022 SLINAAGDLSLNAQ
-1036 DTVLNRSSDIESEGN
+1036 DTVMNRSSDIESEGN

-1120 KIDLDK
+1120 NIDLDK

-1179 IRCRWVYGTTVI
+1179 IRCRWVYGTTVLH
-1191 PYYDHTMR
+1191 YYDHTMR

-1208 LSLLSGVSGV
+1208 LSLLSGVGGV
-1218 KIYATDIVNRTHQAK
+1218 KIEAKEIVNKTHQAK

-1283 NNTGDKMTDISSLHI
+1283 NQTGDKMLDISSLHI

-1306 DDATAKYLIETN
+1306 EDAKAKYLIETN

-1390 IAEEMNLKVGVAL
+1390 VAEAMDLKVGVAL

-1444 PDGALIVGG
+1444 SDGALIVGG

-1459 KQDIKNMGNIKSDG
+1459 KQDIENMGNIRSDG

-1487 IASENLAV
+1487 ITGENLKI

-1505 TMRAKAD
+1505 TMRAKVD
-1512 ALLQAENITNEATVS
+1512 ALLKAESIANEATVS
-1527 KKQYKELNQK
+1527 EKQYKELNQK

-1548 QNLTLEAGKN
+1548 QNLTLDAGN
-1558 ITNKGANLTAGK
+1558 SIANKGANLTAGK
-1570 DLTLN
+1570 NLTLN

-1610 LSGENIRLNTKKDI
+1610 LSGENIRLNAKKDI
-1624 SIAGGVLSAKNDVAL
+1624 SIAGGILSAKNDVEL
-1639 NAKGDVNI
+1639 NAKGDVNLT
-1647 NAVKDLYSEESEV
+1647 AVKDLYSEESEV
-1660 GNRGGSYY
+1660 GKRGSSYY

-1682 IAAKNDISIASGKD
+1682 IAAKNDISIASGKE

-1721 ANATEYHE
+1721 ANETEYHE
-1729 CLHEEHNKVSGLLSS
+1729 RLHEYHSKVSGVLSS

-1752 SRQNTV
+1752 SKQNTV
-1758 VGSNVSAGE
+1758 VSSNVSAGE
-1767 IAISSKKD
+1767 LAISSKKD
-1775 TNLTGSNVVADNDVS
+1775 TNITGSNVVADNNVS

-1802 EQTSESEYI
+1802 EQTGESEYR
-1811 KSVKKSGILS
+1811 KSVKKSGLLS

-1855 NVNLDADKAAN
+1855 NVNLDADKSAN

-1876 DINITGENVKIENSD
+1876 DINITGENVSIENSN
-1891 SIYNAQEKH
+1891 SVYNAQEKH

-1905 GLSVSVGGEAVN
+1905 GLSVSVGGAYVDVVN
-1917 KVNEVVNHVERANQ
+1917 NAANSVKHATEVEDKRLGALVVVKGYKDADKAIKNIKSNGGGKVNEN
-1931 VNDKRLAALHG
+1931 
-1942 YKAIESVEKNIG
+1942 
-1954 MLKDAVKNPSQGLSL
+1954 LSI
-1969 NVSVGSSQSRIESK
+1969 NVSLGTTKSKSESK
-1983 STTVVANGSN
+1983 STTTVANASE
-1993 VKAAGDVKITST
+1993 VKAGGDVNVTST
-2005 EKDINIT
+2005 KKDINIT

-2050 VGVGFD
+2050 VGASLELGK
-2056 IATGQVS
+2056 GPS
-2063 SVTISGSKSK
+2063 YSISGSMSK
-2073 GEVDANSTSYNES
+2073 GEVSANGTTFNES
-2086 TVKADKKLD
+2086 TVTANKDLSFA
-2095 FTSAKDTNIKGGNLS
+2095 SGNDTNIKGGKLS
-2110 GEKIAGN
+2110 GEKVTGS

-2124 ESKQDKNSYKEKN
+2124 ESKQDSNSYKENNK
-2137 SSAGFGVGIDLS
+2137 SVGASVGLGS
-2149 GKNKNDGIAT
+2149 NKAI
-2159 TDKKDKA
+2159 
-2166 SNADKTGIFGSAT
+2166 SGSASVG
-2179 KSNVDSN
+2179 KIDSK
-2186 YESVTNQ
+2186 YESVTGQ
-2193 SGIYAGKE
+2193 SGIYAGEE

-2206 VEANTDLKGGIISS
+2206 VEDNTDLKGGIISS

-2243 EYEAGSIGINVDTS
+2243 DYKAGSIGINVDTS
-2257 KNAKN
+2257 KNAKK

-2276 DDAESVTKA
+2276 DNAESVTKA
-2285 TVSEGEIEIRDKGH
+2285 TVSEGEIEIRDKGD
-2299 QKQDLKDLNRD
+2299 QKQDLNKLNRD

-2322 DKTKVEERQELAGLF
+2322 DKTKVQEKQEFAGMF
-2337 GEIAYKAVGDLAI
+2337 QEIAHTYIGNLTGKISKEEKAFLNSFVDGLIAQWTSGD
-2350 KNGWQEGSAE
+2350 
-2360 KNALHALVGGIM
+2360 
-2372 SELTNSGF
+2372 F
-2380 LAGASGAM
+2380 LAGASGTALLESM
-2388 INEIIQDKLRDMFK
+2388 QSAISEIED
-2402 DNPAMHQWA
+2402 PALKQIA
-2411 SALIGGVVAQV
+2411 AGALGAIAGEIVSG
-2422 AADNAQVGSATASS
+2422 NAQAGASGAIS
-2436 GTKNNYLT
+2436 TERDNHLT
-2444 HEQLEKYNSEI
+2444 HEQYERMLEALKNAKTPLEAKVIFSDNEELSQKQKKQWFKDHENDNPVYDGKGNKVYLPVNVGVDTSGNEVYFYPGPGEREFTIDKKLVATDVMKERINSYDYMTLKAGEVYSVSQSVSYGMATVEICLTITNTGEKYQDIKILGGVDKNILEKISKLTSSYFGASYSE
-2455 EAIEKDDSLTE
+2455 
-2466 EEKKDAK
+2466 
-2473 KIIDLK
+2473 
-2479 YDLISALQDREWL
+2479 
-2492 SRFNSKINVIQLKNG
+2492 
-2507 EYEIK
+2507 
-2512 GETFYVGYNK
+2512 
-2522 DGSPAFLS
+2522 
-2530 TGTTYGIKDD
+2530 GT
-2540 NLNDLLQKIIP
+2540 
-2551 GDKIQFPDGSKFYIQ
+2551 S
-2566 PNGQLFEE
+2566 
-2574 DNVGFLMPF
+2574 
-2583 KMISF
+2583 
-2588 DTNAVVDK
+2588 
-2596 RNMFVYDAT
+2596 FVYDSKNNIINDPEQIRDTLTGTSFVAGGT
-2605 ISSNLKNDAG
+2605 ILSANKSVS
-2615 ELITGVASSIGGLL
+2615 VASNGNMVV
-2629 AGYEL
+2629 
-2634 AKLAI
+2634 
-2639 TSGNDSGIL
+2639 SGSESGI
-2648 VGAIVV
+2648 
-2654 AMNANELVISGTS
+2654 GTS
-2667 GYKNLFNHNISTV
+2667 GIGGT
-2680 NFIKDSVL
+2680 
-2688 AGSENEKIYNS
+2688 
-2699 LNTATQMIGIIGD
+2699 IGISVGS
-2712 CQQFYKLIEEGKLR
+2712 YLGK
-2726 NIDWDKII
+2726 K
-2734 YDKKERDELTS
+2734 
-2745 ILNSYNLGLD
+2745 
-2755 IKTVGDILN
+2755 
-2764 K
+2764 

>member
-21 QMQAVIPCYAAV
+21 QMQAVMPCYAAV

-83 NSQLAGALNA
+83 NSHLAGALNA

-152 LTTGVP
+152 LTTGMP

-173 GTIDIQNA
+173 GTIDIQNT

-200 SAIKINDELWA
+200 RAIKINDELWA

-224 KYNADGS
+224 KYNTDGS

-262 LVGTEKGLGM
+262 LVGTGKGLGM

-290 RIVFTKNAGS
+290 RIAFTKNAGS
-300 NNSADGLPNKDYTYL
+300 NNTADGLSNKDYTSL
-315 TSDGTVMVSSTED
+315 TSDGNVMVSSTED
-328 IENSGVITAQKDM
+328 IENSSVITAQKDM
-341 TLTVGGKLTNSGT
+341 TLTVGGKLVNSGT

-367 ENPKFLQDAA
+367 ENPKFLQEAA
-377 ALRITADE
+377 KLRITADE
-385 IANSGNIN
+385 ITNSGNIN
-393 ASSILHVASAK
+393 ASKILDVTSTK
-404 AINNDG
+404 AINNNG
-410 YMHSSGEASIS
+410 YMHSNGEASIS

-432 GAKSSVNVTADKL
+432 GAGSSVNVTADKIS
-445 TLNKNNIY
+445 LNKKNIY

-478 IPATPNPEA
+478 IPETPNPEA
-487 LREAEDFKAPALPD
+487 PREAEDFKAPALPD

-542 NGVDLVQIAEVNGN
+542 NGVDLVQIAEVNSN

-579 TYTKTELGGYIDRNM
+579 RYTKTELGGYIDRNM
-594 FLAGKGA
+594 FLAGQGA

-607 VTSSNASTLSGYLEV
+607 VTSSHASTLNGYLEV
-622 AGNKASVVIANVNGI
+622 AGNKASVVIANANGI

-643 FINTDNVVLSTGAV
+643 FINTDDVVLSIGAV
-657 TNWADGSFKFSDNKG
+657 TNWADSNLKFGNNKG

-685 PKQLEIFTS
+685 PKQLDIFTN
-694 NLQVDQSE
+694 NLQADKSE
-702 VYTNE
+702 LYANE

-728 HINAGALKNSS
+728 QINAGALKNSN
-739 LGYIEAQ
+739 LGYIEA
-746 KNLTATVSGDVEQDK
+746 KENLTATVSGDVEQDK
-761 ATLKAGEALKVSAA
+761 ATLKAGNNLQLRANALK
-775 KLSNTNNSL
+775 NTNNSL
-784 ISAGNDADINIA
+784 LSAGNDADINITTA
-796 ASISNNK
+796 IDNAK
-803 SIILAGNDLDVRAA
+803 SIILAGQNLDVRAA

-842 NDGATISTDS
+842 NDGATISADGS
-852 NNALTKIT
+852 SALTKIT

-929 SKASV
+929 SKASI

-961 AINTSNDFTNKDL
+961 VINTSNDFTNKDL
-974 GNIFVTKDLTINS
+974 GNIFVTKNLTINS
-987 IGDFLNEDGLIAVGA
+987 IGDFLNEDGLVAVGA

-1022 SLINAAGDLSLTAE
+1022 SLINAVGDLALNAQ
-1036 DTVLNRSSDIESEGN
+1036 DTVMNRSSDIESEGN

-1241 SDAYFKTDADK
+1241 SDDYFKTDAEN
-1252 HLTDETLYKEKQDVS
+1252 HLTDEKLYKEKQDVS

-1283 NNTGDKMTDISSLHI
+1283 NNTGDKMMDISSLHI

-1403 TAEQMASLTTDIVW
+1403 TAEQMARLTTDIVW

-1473 TVALR
+1473 TVALH

-1487 IASENLAV
+1487 IAGENLSV

-1505 TMRAKAD
+1505 TMRAKVD
-1512 ALLQAENITNEATVS
+1512 ALLKAENITNEAATS
-1527 KKQYKELNQK
+1527 ETQYRELNQK
-1537 KLEATGSISAG
+1537 KIEATGSISAG
-1548 QNLTLEAGKN
+1548 QNLTLEADKN
-1558 ITNKGANLTAGK
+1558 ITNKGANLSAGK
-1570 DLTLN
+1570 NLSLN
-1575 ANDVDIVTVANEKHV
+1575 AENIDIVTVANEKHV

-1682 IAAKNDISIASGKD
+1682 IAAKNDISIASGNN

-1712 LAAENNINI
+1712 LAAENNVNI
-1721 ANATEYHE
+1721 ANETEYHE
-1729 CLHEEHNKVSGLLSS
+1729 RRHEEHNKVSGLLSS

-1758 VGSNVSAGE
+1758 VSSNVSAGE
-1767 IAISSKKD
+1767 LAISSKKD
-1775 TNLTGSNVVADNDVS
+1775 TNITGSNVVADNDVS

-1811 KSVKKSGILS
+1811 KSVKKSGVFA

-1836 QYANQNTEQV
+1836 QYANQNVEQV

-1855 NVNLDADKAAN
+1855 NVNLTADKATN

-1876 DINITGENVKIENSD
+1876 DINITGENISIENSN
-1891 SIYNAQEKH
+1891 SVYNAQEKH

-1905 GLSVSVGGEAVN
+1905 GLSVSVGGGYVDVVNNAANSVKHATEVEDKRLGALVAVKGYKDADKAIKN
-1917 KVNEVVNHVERANQ
+1917 IKSNGGGKVNEN
-1931 VNDKRLAALHG
+1931 
-1942 YKAIESVEKNIG
+1942 
-1954 MLKDAVKNPSQGLSL
+1954 LSI
-1969 NVSVGSSQSRIESK
+1969 NVSVGTTKSRSESS
-1983 STTVVANGSN
+1983 STTIVANGSE
-1993 VKAAGDVKITST
+1993 VKAGGDVNVTST
-2005 EKDINIT
+2005 KKDINII

-2038 KTEQNSKSSSAS
+2038 KTEQSSKSSSAS
-2050 VGVGFD
+2050 VGASLELGK
-2056 IATGQVS
+2056 GPS
-2063 SVTISGSKSK
+2063 YSISGSMSK
-2073 GEVDANSTSYNES
+2073 GEVSANGTTYNES
-2086 TVKADKKLD
+2086 NVTANEDLS
-2095 FTSAKDTNIKGGNLS
+2095 FTSGKDTNVKGGKLS
-2110 GEKIAGN
+2110 GEKVTGN
-2117 VGGDLNI
+2117 VGGSLNI
-2124 ESKQDKNSYKEKN
+2124 ESKQDSNSYKENNK
-2137 SSAGFGVGIDLS
+2137 SVGASVGLGS
-2149 GKNKNDGIAT
+2149 NKAV
-2159 TDKKDKA
+2159 
-2166 SNADKTGIFGSAT
+2166 SGSASVG
-2179 KSNVDSN
+2179 KIDSK
-2186 YESVTNQ
+2186 YESVTDQ

-2201 GFDIR
+2201 GFDIG
-2206 VEANTDLKGGIISS
+2206 VGQNTDLKGGIISS
-2220 EAEKDK
+2220 TADADK
-2226 NKISTGTLT
+2226 NKLSTGTLT
-2235 YEDIKNKA
+2235 FEDIQNKA
-2243 EYEAGSIGINVDTS
+2243 DYKAGGAGIKVN
-2257 KNAKN
+2257 KNN
-2262 KDAGVTPNIGVGAK
+2262 
-2276 DDAESVTKA
+2276 DAEYNEKGITPDIGMPASGEAESTTKA
-2285 TVSEGEIEIRDKGH
+2285 TISKGTIEIRDKEN
-2299 QKQDLKDLNRD
+2299 QKQDINKLNRD
-2310 TQNSLNKLGEIF
+2310 NANSLNKLGEIF
-2322 DKTKVEERQELAGLF
+2322 DKTKVEERQELANLF
-2337 GEIAYKAVGDLAI
+2337 GELAYNEIHYMDGSNEQKALY
-2350 KNGWQEGSAE
+2350 
-2360 KNALHALVGGIM
+2360 HAVVGGIM
-2372 SELTNSGF
+2372 SKLTGGDF
-2380 LAGASGAM
+2380 LAGATAAGINKLVIEEVKKAANYEPDKMQWVSAALGAVAAEFVSGNA
-2388 INEIIQDKLRDMFK
+2388 Q
-2402 DNPAMHQWA
+2402 AGA
-2411 SALIGGVVAQV
+2411 SA
-2422 AADNAQVGSATASS
+2422 AAS
-2436 GTKNNYLT
+2436 GTKNNEVADIIFNPKRVLNGYGEGLKDRGIEEIEDISAIVSDPLGTLNEMYQFLQAVYEEPSLANEIKEQFVDVFNERLDKFENGTAEETGYELGRISVDIASLCVASGSSKILT
-2444 HEQLEKYNSEI
+2444 KFPRVGKIVSSLEKYTAKSISTTKLTNDI
-2455 EAIEKDDSLTE
+2455 VYIGDSLW
-2466 EEKKDAK
+2466 EKGAFKRGQ
-2473 KIIDLK
+2473 IIDK
-2479 YDLISALQDREWL
+2479 ALGNNL
-2492 SRFNSKINVIQLKNG
+2492 
-2507 EYEIK
+2507 
-2512 GETFYVGYNK
+2512 GYN
-2522 DGSPAFLS
+2522 
-2530 TGTTYGIKDD
+2530 
-2540 NLNDLLQKIIP
+2540 
-2551 GDKIQFPDGSKFYIQ
+2551 FP
-2566 PNGQLFEE
+2566 
-2574 DNVGFLMPF
+2574 
-2583 KMISF
+2583 
-2588 DTNAVVDK
+2588 VVDK
-2596 RNMFVYDAT
+2596 LNDRTITSIKSMDLTANTYQTGRGIYNTLVKNIDTLDSFTERAWHGTVVSKEVYDYKELEVAIPKIK
-2605 ISSNLKNDAG
+2605 ISQDQK
-2615 ELITGVASSIGGLL
+2615 
-2629 AGYEL
+2629 
-2634 AKLAI
+2634 
-2639 TSGNDSGIL
+2639 
-2648 VGAIVV
+2648 
-2654 AMNANELVISGTS
+2654 
-2667 GYKNLFNHNISTV
+2667 
-2680 NFIKDSVL
+2680 
-2688 AGSENEKIYNS
+2688 
-2699 LNTATQMIGIIGD
+2699 
-2712 CQQFYKLIEEGKLR
+2712 R
-2726 NIDWDKII
+2726 
-2734 YDKKERDELTS
+2734 
-2745 ILNSYNLGLD
+2745 GLD
-2755 IKTVGDILN
+2755 EAIQYAKSKNIRIKITIIE
-2764 K
+2764 

>member
-21 QMQAVIPCYAAV
+21 QMQAVMPCYAAV

-66 VAGNGIVF
+66 VPGNGIVF

-83 NSQLAGALNA
+83 NSHLAGALNA

-181 GLTEDQRTDYRPD
+181 GLTEDRRTDYRPD

-200 SAIKINDELWA
+200 RAIKINDELWA

-231 LEVQKTTATAEKPQ
+231 LEVQKTSATAEKPQ

-290 RIVFTKNAGS
+290 RIVFTKNSGS
-300 NNSADGLPNKDYTYL
+300 SSNATDGLQNQDYTSL

-367 ENPKFLQDAA
+367 ENPKFLQEAA
-377 ALRITADE
+377 KLRITADE
-385 IANSGNIN
+385 ITNSGNIN
-393 ASSILHVASAK
+393 ASKILDVTSTK

-410 YMHSSGEASIS
+410 YMHSNGEASIS

-478 IPATPNPEA
+478 IPETPDPEA
-487 LREAEDFKAPALPD
+487 PREAEDFKAPALPD

-516 ISDDDLD
+516 ISDNDLD

-579 TYTKTELGGYIDRNM
+579 KYTKTELGGYIDRNM

-643 FINTDNVVLSTGAV
+643 FINTDNVLLSTGAV

-672 DMIIA
+672 DMLIA
-677 GDGLNARN
+677 GDGLNVCT
-685 PKQLEIFTS
+685 PKQLEIFTN

-728 HINAGALKNSS
+728 HINAGALKNSN
-739 LGYIEAQ
+739 LGYIEA
-746 KNLTATVSGDVEQDK
+746 KENLTATVSGDVEQDK
-761 ATLKAGEALKVSAA
+761 ATLKAGNNLQLRANALK
-775 KLSNTNNSL
+775 NTNNSL
-784 ISAGNDADINIA
+784 LSAGNDADINIA

-827 NYGQNGTLAVANRFA
+827 NYGQNGTLTVANRFA
-842 NDGATISTDS
+842 NDGATISADGS
-852 NNALTKIT
+852 SALTKIT
-860 TTDFSNTNKG
+860 ATDFSNTNKG

-921 ITADTMRS
+921 ITADIMRS

-961 AINTSNDFTNKDL
+961 VINTSNDFTNKDL

-987 IGDFLNEDGLIAVGA
+987 IGDFLNEDGLVAIGG
-1002 SGTISATNITNQNK
+1002 SGTISANNITNQNK

-1120 KIDLDK
+1120 NIDLDK

-1208 LSLLSGVSGV
+1208 LSLLSGVGGV
-1218 KIYATDIVNRTHQAK
+1218 KINAADIVNKTHQAK

-1252 HLTDETLYKEKQDVS
+1252 HLTDEKLYKEKQDVS

-1306 DDATAKYLIETN
+1306 EDAKAKYLIETT

-1444 PDGALIVGG
+1444 PDGALVVGG

-1478 AENVSNKGD
+1478 AENVDNKGD
-1487 IASENLAV
+1487 IASEILTV

-1505 TMRAKAD
+1505 TMRAKVD
-1512 ALLQAENITNEATVS
+1512 AMLQAENITNEAATS
-1527 KKQYKELNQK
+1527 EKQYKELNQK
-1537 KLEATGSISAG
+1537 KIEATGSISAG

-1570 DLTLN
+1570 DLTFS
-1575 ANDVDIVTVANEKHV
+1575 ANDVDIVMVANEKHV

-1624 SIAGGVLSAKNDVAL
+1624 SIAGGVLSAKNDVEL
-1639 NAKGDVNI
+1639 NAKGDVNLT
-1647 NAVKDLYSEESEV
+1647 AVKDLYSEESEV
-1660 GNRGGSYY
+1660 GKRGSSYY

-1682 IAAKNDISIASGKD
+1682 IAAKNDISIASGND

-1712 LAAENNINI
+1712 LIAENNVNI
-1721 ANATEYHE
+1721 ANETEYHE
-1729 CLHEEHNKVSGLLSS
+1729 RLHEEHNKVSGLLSS

-1752 SRQNTV
+1752 SKQNTV
-1758 VGSNVSAGE
+1758 VNSNVSAGE
-1767 IAISSKKD
+1767 LAISSKKD
-1775 TNLTGSNVVADNDVS
+1775 TNITGSNVVADNDVS

-1811 KSVKKSGILS
+1811 KSVKKSGVFA

-1876 DINITGENVKIENSD
+1876 DINITGENVSIENSNN
-1891 SIYNAQEKH
+1891 IYNAQEKH

-1905 GLSVSVGGEAVN
+1905 GLSVSVGGGYVD
-1917 KVNEVVNHVERANQ
+1917 VVNNAANSVKHATEVE
-1931 VNDKRLAALHG
+1931 DKRLGALVAVKG
-1942 YKAIESVEKNIG
+1942 YKDADKAIKDIKGKGGGKINENLSVNISLGTTKSRSESN
-1954 MLKDAVKNPSQGLSL
+1954 
-1969 NVSVGSSQSRIESK
+1969 
-1983 STTVVANGSN
+1983 STTTVANASE
-1993 VKAAGDVKITST
+1993 VKAGGDVSIVST
-2005 EKDINIT
+2005 KKDINIT

-2028 LNITASKNTN
+2028 LNIIASENTN
-2038 KTEQNSKSSSAS
+2038 NTEQSSKSSSAS
-2050 VGVGFD
+2050 VGASLELGK
-2056 IATGQVS
+2056 GPS
-2063 SVTISGSKSK
+2063 YSISGSMSK
-2073 GEVDANSTSYNES
+2073 GEVSANGTTYNES
-2086 TVKADKKLD
+2086 TVTANKDLSFA
-2095 FTSAKDTNIKGGNLS
+2095 SGNDTNIKGGMLS
-2110 GEKIAGN
+2110 GEKVTGN

-2124 ESKQDKNSYKEKN
+2124 ESKQDSNSYKETNK
-2137 SSAGFGVGIDLS
+2137 SVGVSIGLGS
-2149 GKNKNDGIAT
+2149 NKAV
-2159 TDKKDKA
+2159 
-2166 SNADKTGIFGSAT
+2166 SGSASVG
-2179 KSNVDSN
+2179 KIDSN
-2186 YESVTNQ
+2186 YNSVTDQ

-2201 GFDIR
+2201 GFDIN
-2206 VEANTDLKGGIISS
+2206 VGENTDLKGGIISS

-2235 YEDIKNKA
+2235 FENIQNKA
-2243 EYEAGSIGINVDTS
+2243 DYKSGG
-2257 KNAKN
+2257 
-2262 KDAGVTPNIGVGAK
+2262 AGVKVNKNNNADYNEKGITPDIGMPASGE
-2276 DDAESVTKA
+2276 AESTTNA
-2285 TVSEGEIEIRDKGH
+2285 TISKGTIEIRDKDK
-2299 QKQDLKDLNRD
+2299 QKQDIEKLNRD
-2310 TQNSLNKLGEIF
+2310 TANSLNKLGEIF
-2322 DKTKVEERQELAGLF
+2322 DKTKIEERQELANLF
-2337 GEIAYKAVGDLAI
+2337 GELAYNEIHYMDGSNEQKALY
-2350 KNGWQEGSAE
+2350 
-2360 KNALHALVGGIM
+2360 HAVVGGIM
-2372 SELTNSGF
+2372 SKLTGGDF
-2380 LAGASGAM
+2380 LAGATAAGINKLVIEEVKKAANYDPDKMQWVSAALGA
-2388 INEIIQDKLRDMFK
+2388 
-2402 DNPAMHQWA
+2402 
-2411 SALIGGVVAQV
+2411 VVAEFVSGNPQAGGSV
-2422 AADNAQVGSATASS
+2422 AAS
-2436 GTKNNYLT
+2436 GTKNNAVADIIFNPKRVLNGYGEGLKDRGIEEIEDISAIVSDPLGTLNEMYQFLQAVYEEPSLANEIKEQFVDVFNERLDKFENGTAEETGYELGRISVDIASLCVASGSSKILT
-2444 HEQLEKYNSEI
+2444 KFPRVGKIVSSLEKYTAKSISTTKLTNDI
-2455 EAIEKDDSLTE
+2455 VYIGDSLW
-2466 EEKKDAK
+2466 EKGAFKRGQ
-2473 KIIDLK
+2473 IIDK
-2479 YDLISALQDREWL
+2479 ALGNNL
-2492 SRFNSKINVIQLKNG
+2492 
-2507 EYEIK
+2507 
-2512 GETFYVGYNK
+2512 GYN
-2522 DGSPAFLS
+2522 
-2530 TGTTYGIKDD
+2530 
-2540 NLNDLLQKIIP
+2540 
-2551 GDKIQFPDGSKFYIQ
+2551 FP
-2566 PNGQLFEE
+2566 
-2574 DNVGFLMPF
+2574 
-2583 KMISF
+2583 
-2588 DTNAVVDK
+2588 VVDK
-2596 RNMFVYDAT
+2596 LNGRT
-2605 ISSNLKNDAG
+2605 
-2615 ELITGVASSIGGLL
+2615 
-2629 AGYEL
+2629 
-2634 AKLAI
+2634 I
-2639 TSGNDSGIL
+2639 TSIKSMDL
-2648 VGAIVV
+2648 T
-2654 AMNANELVISGTS
+2654 ANTYQTGR
-2667 GYKNLFNHNISTV
+2667 G
-2680 NFIKDSVL
+2680 
-2688 AGSENEKIYNS
+2688 IYNT
-2699 LNTATQMIGIIGD
+2699 LVKNIDTLEAFDEQTWRGVVIQATD
-2712 CQQFYKLIEEGKLR
+2712 YDYKQLEVAIPKVAISKDQKDGLEEAIKYAKRR
-2726 NIDWDKII
+2726 NINIKITI
-2734 YDKKERDELTS
+2734 VE
-2745 ILNSYNLGLD
+2745 
-2755 IKTVGDILN
+2755 
-2764 K
+2764 

>member
-21 QMQAVIPCYAAV
+21 QMQAVMPCYAAV

-83 NSQLAGALNA
+83 NSHLAGALNA

-152 LTTGVP
+152 LTTGMP

-173 GTIDIQNA
+173 GTIDIQNT

-200 SAIKINDELWA
+200 RAIKINDELWA

-224 KYNADGS
+224 KYNTDGS

-300 NNSADGLPNKDYTYL
+300 SNTADGLSNKDYTSL
-315 TSDGTVMVSSTED
+315 TSDGNVMVSSTED
-328 IENSGVITAQKDM
+328 IENSSVITAQKDM

-393 ASSILHVASAK
+393 ASSILHVTSTK

-432 GAKSSVNVTADKL
+432 GAKSSVNVQADKL

-487 LREAEDFKAPALPD
+487 PREAEDFKAPALPD
-501 IAQASGVAATVKKDK
+501 VAQAPGVASTVKKDK
-516 ISDDDLD
+516 ISDNDLD

-579 TYTKTELGGYIDRNM
+579 KYTKTELGGYIDRNM

-607 VTSSNASTLSGYLEV
+607 VTSSNASTLNGYLEV
-622 AGNKASVVIANVNGI
+622 AGNKASVVIANANGI

-657 TNWADGSFKFSDNKG
+657 TNWTDGNLKFGNNKG

-685 PKQLEIFTS
+685 PKQLEIFTN
-694 NLQVDQSE
+694 NLQVDKSE

-728 HINAGALKNSS
+728 QINAGTLKNSS

-746 KNLTATVSGDVEQDK
+746 KNLTAAVSGDVEQDK
-761 ATLKAGEALKVSAA
+761 ATLKAGNNLQLRANALK
-775 KLSNTNNSL
+775 NTNNSL
-784 ISAGNDADINIA
+784 LSAANDADINIA

-803 SIILAGNDLDVRAA
+803 SIILAGNDLDVKAA

-827 NYGQNGTLAVANRFA
+827 NYGQNGTLAVANKIA
-842 NDGATISTDS
+842 NDGATISADGS
-852 NNALTKIT
+852 SALTKIT
-860 TTDFSNTNKG
+860 ATDFSNTNKG

-929 SKASV
+929 SKASI

-961 AINTSNDFTNKDL
+961 VINTSNDFTNKDL
-974 GNIFVTKDLTINS
+974 GNIFVTNDLTINS
-987 IGDFLNEDGLIAVGA
+987 IGDFLNEDGLVAVGA
-1002 SGTISATNITNQNK
+1002 SGTISANNITNQNK

-1022 SLINAAGDLSLTAE
+1022 SLINAAGDLSLNAQE
-1036 DTVLNRSSDIESEGN
+1036 TVLNRSSDIESEGN

-1218 KIYATDIVNRTHQAK
+1218 KIEAKDIVNKTHQAK

-1241 SDAYFKTDADK
+1241 SDAYFKTDAEN
-1252 HLTDETLYKEKQDVS
+1252 HLTDEKLYKEKQDVS

-1283 NNTGDKMTDISSLHI
+1283 NQTGDKLPDISSLHI

-1390 IAEEMNLKVGVAL
+1390 VAEAMDLKVGVAL
-1403 TAEQMASLTTDIVW
+1403 TAEQMASLTSDIVW
-1417 LVEEVVNGQK
+1417 LVEEVVNGEK

-1432 VFLAQVRSEDLR
+1432 VFLAQVHSEDLR

-1478 AENVSNKGD
+1478 AENVGNKGD
-1487 IASENLAV
+1487 IAGKNLKI

-1505 TMRAKAD
+1505 TMRAKVD
-1512 ALLQAENITNEATVS
+1512 ALLQAENITNEAATS
-1527 KKQYKELNQK
+1527 ETQYRELNQK

-1548 QNLTLEAGKN
+1548 QNLTLEAGN
-1558 ITNKGANLTAGK
+1558 SITNRGANLTAGK
-1570 DLTLN
+1570 DLTLS

-1610 LSGENIRLNTKKDI
+1610 LSGENIRLNAKKDI
-1624 SIAGGVLSAKNDVAL
+1624 SIAGGILSAKNDVEL
-1639 NAKGDVNI
+1639 NAKGDVNLT
-1647 NAVKDLYSEESEV
+1647 AVKDLYSEESEV
-1660 GNRGGSYY
+1660 GKRGSSYY

-1712 LAAENNINI
+1712 LTAENNINI
-1721 ANATEYHE
+1721 ANETEYHE
-1729 CLHEEHNKVSGLLSS
+1729 RLHEYHSKVSGVLSS

-1752 SRQNTV
+1752 SKQNTV
-1758 VGSNVSAGE
+1758 VSSNVSAGE
-1767 IAISSKKD
+1767 LAISSKKD
-1775 TNLTGSNVVADNDVS
+1775 TNITGSNVVADNDVS

-1802 EQTSESEYI
+1802 EQTSESGYR
-1811 KSVKKSGILS
+1811 KSVKKSGVFA

-1876 DINITGENVKIENSD
+1876 DINITGENVSIENSN

-1905 GLSVSVGGEAVN
+1905 GLSVSVGGGYVDVVNNAANSVKHATEVEDKRLGALVAVKGYKDADKAIKDIKGKGGG
-1917 KVNEVVNHVERANQ
+1917 KVNEN
-1931 VNDKRLAALHG
+1931 
-1942 YKAIESVEKNIG
+1942 
-1954 MLKDAVKNPSQGLSL
+1954 LSI
-1969 NVSVGSSQSRIESK
+1969 NVSLGTTKSK
-1983 STTVVANGSN
+1983 SESNSTTTVANASE
-1993 VKAAGDVKITST
+1993 VKAGGDVNVTST
-2005 EKDINIT
+2005 KKDINIT

-2050 VGVGFD
+2050 VGASLELGK
-2056 IATGQVS
+2056 GPS
-2063 SVTISGSKSK
+2063 YSISGSMSK
-2073 GEVDANSTSYNES
+2073 GEVSANGTTYNES
-2086 TVKADKKLD
+2086 TVTANKDLSFA
-2095 FTSAKDTNIKGGNLS
+2095 SGNDTNIKGGMLS
-2110 GEKIAGN
+2110 GEKVTGN

-2124 ESKQDKNSYKEKN
+2124 ESKQDSNSYKETNK
-2137 SSAGFGVGIDLS
+2137 SVGVSIGLGS
-2149 GKNKNDGIAT
+2149 NKAV
-2159 TDKKDKA
+2159 
-2166 SNADKTGIFGSAT
+2166 SGSASIG
-2179 KSNVDSN
+2179 KIDSN
-2186 YESVTNQ
+2186 YKSVTDQ
-2193 SGIYAGKE
+2193 SGIYAGTE
-2201 GFDIR
+2201 GFDIN
-2206 VEANTDLKGGIISS
+2206 VGENTDLKGGIIFN

-2235 YEDIKNKA
+2235 FEDIRNKA
-2243 EYEAGSIGINVDTS
+2243 DYKAGGAGIKVNKNNDADYNEKGITPDIGMPAS
-2257 KNAKN
+2257 
-2262 KDAGVTPNIGVGAK
+2262 GE
-2276 DDAESVTKA
+2276 AESTTKA
-2285 TVSEGEIEIRDKGH
+2285 TISKGTIEIRDKEN
-2299 QKQDLKDLNRD
+2299 QKQDINKLNRD

-2322 DKTKVEERQELAGLF
+2322 DKTKIEERQELANLF
-2337 GEIAYKAVGDLAI
+2337 GELAYNEIHYMDGSNEQKALY
-2350 KNGWQEGSAE
+2350 
-2360 KNALHALVGGIM
+2360 HAVVGGIM
-2372 SELTNSGF
+2372 SKLTGGDF
-2380 LAGASGAM
+2380 LAGATSAGINKLVIEEVKKAANYEPDKMQWVSAALGAVVAEFVSGNA
-2388 INEIIQDKLRDMFK
+2388 Q
-2402 DNPAMHQWA
+2402 AGA
-2411 SALIGGVVAQV
+2411 SA
-2422 AADNAQVGSATASS
+2422 AAS
-2436 GTKNNYLT
+2436 GTKNNEVADIIFNPKRVLNGYGEGLKDRGIEEIEDISAIVSDPLGTLNEMYQFLQAVYEEPSLANEIKEQFVDVFNERLDKFENGTAEETGYELGRISVDIASLCVASGSSKILT
-2444 HEQLEKYNSEI
+2444 KFPRVGKIVSSLEKYTAKSISTTKLTNDI
-2455 EAIEKDDSLTE
+2455 VYIGDSLW
-2466 EEKKDAK
+2466 EKGAFKRGQ
-2473 KIIDLK
+2473 IIDK
-2479 YDLISALQDREWL
+2479 ALGNNL
-2492 SRFNSKINVIQLKNG
+2492 
-2507 EYEIK
+2507 
-2512 GETFYVGYNK
+2512 GYN
-2522 DGSPAFLS
+2522 
-2530 TGTTYGIKDD
+2530 
-2540 NLNDLLQKIIP
+2540 
-2551 GDKIQFPDGSKFYIQ
+2551 FP
-2566 PNGQLFEE
+2566 
-2574 DNVGFLMPF
+2574 
-2583 KMISF
+2583 
-2588 DTNAVVDK
+2588 VVDK
-2596 RNMFVYDAT
+2596 
-2605 ISSNLKNDAG
+2605 LNDR
-2615 ELITGVASSIGGLL
+2615 T
-2629 AGYEL
+2629 
-2634 AKLAI
+2634 I
-2639 TSGNDSGIL
+2639 TSIKSMDL
-2648 VGAIVV
+2648 T
-2654 AMNANELVISGTS
+2654 ANTYQTGR
-2667 GYKNLFNHNISTV
+2667 G
-2680 NFIKDSVL
+2680 
-2688 AGSENEKIYNS
+2688 IYNA
-2699 LNTATQMIGIIGD
+2699 LV
-2712 CQQFYKLIEEGKLR
+2712 K
-2726 NIDWDKII
+2726 NIDTLDNFAGRRWHGTIVSKKI
-2734 YDKKERDELTS
+2734 YDKKELEIAIPKVKISQDQKR
-2745 ILNSYNLGLD
+2745 GLD
-2755 IKTVGDILN
+2755 EAIQYAKTKNIRVKITIIE
-2764 K
+2764 